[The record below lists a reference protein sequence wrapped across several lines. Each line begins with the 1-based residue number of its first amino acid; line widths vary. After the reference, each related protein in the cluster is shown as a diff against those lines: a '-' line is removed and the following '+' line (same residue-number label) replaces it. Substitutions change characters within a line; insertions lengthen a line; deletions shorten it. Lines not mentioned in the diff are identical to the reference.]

1 MANKYKN
8 TQTLNPALRSIGNM
22 NVRGVVK
29 GGTSDADK
37 KARYGLPVIVS
48 ETGYIDPSLLEGGSV
63 GGGTTENRV
72 VELINDKLQ
81 PYNNGVEIKAD
92 IDSKVSKLELS
103 EEIKNQIQ
111 QNIEVKTE
119 ITNVI
124 DEKLTPYNNGQ
135 EIKDD
140 IDGKASKSELPD
152 IIKNQLQQN
161 TEIKNEISN
170 VIKEQIQ
177 QGSEVKTEITNIVGD
192 KLAPY
197 TNGQEIKN
205 EVNEKVNTS
214 DYDADF
220 VVFDGEEGAT
230 KGEKIKNYI
239 DNITPPTPENVIEKT
254 DMSPYGQADKTQ
266 TGTEIENAIGEKVAT
281 TTYESDF
288 ATFASEQGSTI
299 GEKIRNAITG
309 GTQGQGITEAKLSEC
324 LNPYSTSSAD
334 ITEIGTKIKADTN
347 SKVATD
353 KFNSEFAVFDDQTG
367 NTKGEKIKAYIDDH
381 AGDPTA
387 ILQADMSPYGQ
398 GDKAQTGAEIQ
409 AAIASAGKT
418 DEQIKQLVTE
428 QITTEITQGGSP
440 VNEKITEKITEK
452 LQPYNSGQE
461 IKNAIDAKPNADDV
475 VAVSDM
481 SPFGTTNKQ
490 YIGTEIVAKIEDI
503 IAENLGEEGDITVT
517 IKDRANSVTK
527 TVLSQSM
534 SPYSQSVGDIAE
546 IGSKI
551 KNDVNLKVNTTDY
564 DADFNNFDA
573 EQGATKGAKIQ
584 SYINKELTGGLA
596 NKVDVSAMSPYNTDP
611 QQIGTAIENAINAAT
626 KTDDEIKL
634 LAEAQISKD
643 CEVGGT
649 IDLAIDAKIGDN
661 LLEKTDL
668 APYGQTDKTQIG
680 AEIAAAIQ
688 SAGGGGHTDER
699 IKELAEEK
707 IVADVAG
714 GGTIDTAISNKLTT
728 EKVLRQGD
736 LAPYGVTEIS
746 QTGADIKAAID
757 AVEAKTKTDQEI
769 KDLAGGQVEANA
781 VVPTDMGEFYTD
793 DKTKIGENIK
803 NAILAGGDPSDPSV
817 KQSDL
822 APYGVADV
830 KQAGADIQN
839 GINTAI
845 TNAFAPY
852 TNGQSIAED
861 QALQNSIFNNR
872 INDVDD
878 SIVPAI
884 KDTMGYGSEFEVKK
898 ADIINSNYIPGVL
911 NLQAFIY
918 VERNNSYTYVDPA
931 NGKLKRLKCD
941 TDTIEEIAQLTNSYY
956 CYRFLKCYTE
966 PDFIICL
973 FCAKPG
979 FMGGSGV
986 NAFSRDG
993 GQTWSVFTYQDG
1005 TKISKNPT
1013 PFFFKDKNGNYYLI
1027 DQGDNSTYIYRL
1039 QVDNLSASL
1048 FAERISTQAPP
1059 NNKQYCLSSD
1069 NIILPNRDGNMY
1081 KSIFYGSYYNIYNGC
1096 YVRNITPQNWND
1108 TGAEQFKQCY
1118 LRIVFADGRKEDF
1131 DGASESFMYSM
1142 IKIGNKLLA
1151 FVAKYV
1157 NSASS
1162 YLAMAVC
1169 DDIHENWDDPQ
1180 TPLEFHEVTAKGNK
1194 LNGKTLAEGFL
1205 NLSDSG
1211 STYAKNGLS
1220 SYQYYNYTGSDGS
1233 SEEFPSNDLPIIH
1246 IEADRYVYMIG
1257 MQNQNE
1263 NYSGNPIPIGIRL
1276 DLEKHEVTDVSLKV
1290 GLPAGGDGSFFAVWP
1305 VCYQYNIGCYKKEGP
1320 FYQIIK
1326 RGKLGSTFDS
1336 YYAKISQKSVV
1347 VDSFQVGD
1355 IMVTCRK
1362 MGESWLEC
1370 NGSTFDAIK
1379 YPLLAEIITDLTL
1392 PTGTPSFLTGGTT
1405 TFKVYIKAK

>member
-37 KARYGLPVIVS
+37 KARYGLPVMVS
-48 ETGYIDPSLLEGGSV
+48 ETGYIDPSLIEGGSV
-63 GGGTTENRV
+63 GGGVTESRV
-72 VELINDKLQ
+72 KELIKNNLQ
-81 PYNNGVEIKAD
+81 PYNDGVEIKA
-92 IDSKVSKLELS
+92 
-103 EEIKNQIQ
+103 
-111 QNIEVKTE
+111 
-119 ITNVI
+119 
-124 DEKLTPYNNGQ
+124 
-135 EIKDD
+135 D

-192 KLAPY
+192 TLAPY
-197 TNGQEIKN
+197 ANGQEIKN

-220 VVFDGEEGAT
+220 VVFDTQTGST

-239 DNITPPTPENVIEKT
+239 DNITPPMPENVIEKT
-254 DMSPYGQADKTQ
+254 DMSPYGQTDKTQ

-288 ATFASEQGSTI
+288 ATFASEAGSTI

-324 LNPYSTSSAD
+324 LSPYSTSSAD

-353 KFNSEFAVFDDQTG
+353 KFNSEFAVFDGQTG

-381 AGDPTA
+381 GGDPTA

-440 VNEKITEKITEK
+440 INEKITEKITEK

-461 IKNAIDAKPNADDV
+461 IKNAIDAKPNAEDV

-481 SPFGTTNKQ
+481 SPFGVTDKK
-490 YIGTEIVAKIEDI
+490 YIGTEIVTKIEDI

-527 TVLSQSM
+527 TILSQSM
-534 SPYSQSVGDIAE
+534 SPYSQSVGDITA

-551 KNDVNLKVNTTDY
+551 KDDVNLKVNTTDY
-564 DADFNNFDA
+564 DADFSNFDA
-573 EQGATKGAKIQ
+573 EQGSTKGAKIQ

-596 NKVDVSAMSPYNTDP
+596 NKVDVSAMSPYNADS

-626 KTDDEIKL
+626 KTDEQIKD
-634 LAEAQISKD
+634 LAKQQITT
-643 CEVGGT
+643 ETQAGGV
-649 IDLAIDAKIGDN
+649 IDTAIDAKIGGD

-688 SAGGGGHTDER
+688 SAGGGHTDER

-736 LAPYGVTEIS
+736 LAPYGATEIS
-746 QTGADIKAAID
+746 QTGADIQAAIN

-769 KDLAGGQVEANA
+769 KELADGQITLNA
-781 VVPTDMGEFYTD
+781 VVPTDMGEFYTT

-803 NAILAGGDPSDPSV
+803 NAILAGGDPANPSV

-845 TNAFAPY
+845 SNAFAPY

-861 QALQNSIFNNR
+861 QALQNSILNKR

-878 SIVPAI
+878 SIVPSI
-884 KDTMGYGSEFEVKK
+884 KATMGYSGFEVKK
-898 ADIINSNYIPGVL
+898 ADIINSDTLPSPL
-911 NLQAFIY
+911 NQQAFIY
-918 VERNNSYTYVDPA
+918 VKGNNSYTFVDPKDS
-931 NGKLKRLKCD
+931 KLKRLKCD
-941 TDTIEEIAQLTNSYY
+941 TDTIEEIAQLTASAG
-956 CYRFLKCYTE
+956 YRFLKCYSE
-966 PDFIICL
+966 PDFIICV
-973 FCAKPG
+973 CGSTYKS
-979 FMGGSGV
+979 GSGV

-1005 TKISKNPT
+1005 DLSSNPT
-1013 PFFFKDKNGNYYLI
+1013 PFFYKDKSGNYYLRDWFFNGSMGI
-1027 DQGDNSTYIYRL
+1027 PTIYKL
-1039 QVDNLSASL
+1039 QVDDLSASL
-1048 FAERISTQAPP
+1048 YAEQVADSAGF
-1059 NNKQYCLSSD
+1059 YLSND
-1069 NIILPNRDGNMY
+1069 NLILPNRDGNMY
-1081 KSIFYGSYYNIYNGC
+1081 KMGGNRGAYGGGYM
-1096 YVRNITPQNWND
+1096 RNITPQNWND
-1108 TGAEQFKQCY
+1108 IGAEQSKQCY
-1118 LRIVFADGRKEDF
+1118 LRIVFADGRKENF
-1131 DGASESFMYSM
+1131 DAADGYWVRSM
-1142 IKIGNKLLA
+1142 IKIGSKLLA
-1151 FVAKYV
+1151 FGVGS
-1157 NSASS
+1157 NGSS
-1162 YLAMAVC
+1162 TYLAMAVC
-1169 DDIHENWDDPQ
+1169 DDIHENWDNSE
-1180 TPLEFHEVTAKGNK
+1180 TPLEFHEVTAKDNK
-1194 LNGKTLAEGFL
+1194 LNGKRLAAGYL
-1205 NLSDSG
+1205 NLSTSG
-1211 STYAKNGLS
+1211 GESAKNGLS
-1220 SYQYYNYTGSDGS
+1220 SYLYYNYYGGSHT
-1233 SEEFPSNDLPIIH
+1233 PANDLPIIH
-1246 IEADRYVYMIG
+1246 IEADRYVYIIG

-1263 NYSGNPIPIGIRL
+1263 NYSGNPIPIGLRL
-1276 DLEKHEVTDVSLKV
+1276 DLEKHEVTDASLKV
-1290 GLPAGGDGSFFAVWP
+1290 DLSAGNYYTVWP

-1326 RGKLGSTFDS
+1326 RGSVDS
-1336 YYAKISQKSVV
+1336 YGALYYAKISQKSVI
-1347 VDSFQVGD
+1347 VDSFHVGD
-1355 IMVTCRK
+1355 ILVSCRE

-1370 NGSTFDAIK
+1370 NGTTFTAES
-1379 YPLLAEIITDLTL
+1379 YPLLAEIIKDLTL

>member
-63 GGGTTENRV
+63 SGGVSELRV
-72 VELINDKLQ
+72 KELIKDNLQ
-81 PYNNGVEIKAD
+81 PYNDGVEIKA
-92 IDSKVSKLELS
+92 
-103 EEIKNQIQ
+103 
-111 QNIEVKTE
+111 
-119 ITNVI
+119 
-124 DEKLTPYNNGQ
+124 
-135 EIKDD
+135 D

-197 TNGQEIKN
+197 ANGQEIKN
-205 EVNEKVNTS
+205 EVNEKVNTT
-214 DYDADF
+214 DYEADF
-220 VVFDGEEGAT
+220 VVFDTQTGST

-239 DNITPPTPENVIEKT
+239 DNITPPMPENVIEKT

-288 ATFASEQGSTI
+288 ATFANEQGSTI

-309 GTQGQGITEAKLSEC
+309 GTQGGGVTEEKLSEC

-353 KFNSEFAVFDDQTG
+353 KFDSEFAVFDDQTG

-381 AGDPTA
+381 GGDPTA

-409 AAIASAGKT
+409 AAIANAGKT
-418 DEQIKQLVTE
+418 DEQIKQL
-428 QITTEITQGGSP
+428 
-440 VNEKITEKITEK
+440 ITEK

-461 IKNAIDAKPNADDV
+461 IKNEIDTKPNAEDV
-475 VAVSDM
+475 VAVTDM
-481 SPFGTTNKQ
+481 SPFGVTNKQ

-534 SPYSQSVGDIAE
+534 SPYSQSVGDIAQ

-551 KNDVNLKVNTTDY
+551 KDDVNLKVNITDY
-564 DADFNNFDA
+564 DSDFNNFA
-573 EQGATKGAKIQ
+573 SEQGATKGAKIQ

-596 NKVDVSAMSPYNTDP
+596 NKVDVSAMSPYNDDP
-611 QQIGTAIENAINAAT
+611 QQIGTAIQDAINAGT
-626 KTDDEIKL
+626 KTDEQIKD
-634 LAEAQISKD
+634 LAKQQITTEAQA
-643 CEVGGT
+643 GGV
-649 IDLAIDAKIGDN
+649 IDTAIDAKIGDN

-736 LAPYGVTEIS
+736 LAPYGATEIS

-803 NAILAGGDPSDPSV
+803 NAILAGGSPDNPSV

-845 TNAFAPY
+845 SNAFAPY

-861 QALQNSIFNNR
+861 QALQNSILNNR

-878 SIVPAI
+878 SIIPSI
-884 KDTMGYGSEFEVKK
+884 KATLGYSGLEVKK
-898 ADIINSNYIPGVL
+898 ADIINSDYIPRPY
-911 NLQAFIY
+911 NIHAFIY
-918 VERNNSYTYVDPA
+918 VKENDSYTFVDPKD
-931 NGKLKRLKCD
+931 GKLKRLKCD
-941 TDTIEEIAQLTNSYY
+941 TDTLEEITQLTLGGYDY
-956 CYRFLKCYTE
+956 KFIKCYSE
-966 PDFIICL
+966 PNFIICL
-973 FCAKPG
+973 YTG
-979 FMGGSGV
+979 GGSDRGV

-993 GQTWSVFTYQDG
+993 GQTWSVFTYQDYS
-1005 TKISKNPT
+1005 TSVYST
-1013 PFFFKDKNGNYYLI
+1013 LFFFKDKNGNYYLHWWAPHGVS
-1027 DQGDNSTYIYRL
+1027 QNHRL
-1039 QVDNLSASL
+1039 QVDDLSASL
-1048 FAERISTQAPP
+1048 FAEYVDDTSKTY
-1059 NNKQYCLSSD
+1059 NLLDD
-1069 NIILPNRDGNMY
+1069 NIILPNRDGNFY
-1081 KSIFYGSYYNIYNGC
+1081 KSTTYGGYNLYNGC
-1096 YVRNITPQNWND
+1096 YMLNITPQNWND
-1108 TGAEQFKQCY
+1108 VGTGQFKNIY
-1118 LRIVFADGRKEDF
+1118 LRIVFADGHKEDF
-1131 DGASESFMYSM
+1131 DGPSIFPWIYSM

-1151 FVAKYV
+1151 FGAKLV
-1157 NSASS
+1157 SSASS

-1169 DDIHENWDDPQ
+1169 DDIHGNWDDPQ

-1194 LNGKTLAEGFL
+1194 LNGKTLAAGFL
-1205 NLSDSG
+1205 NLSDQG
-1211 STYAKNGLS
+1211 GQYAKNGLS
-1220 SYQYYNYTGSDGS
+1220 SYYYYNYDWYSWGGGTSYS
-1233 SEEFPSNDLPIIH
+1233 SFNDLPIIH

-1257 MQNQNE
+1257 MQNQNAD
-1263 NYSGNPIPIGIRL
+1263 YSGNPIPIGMRL

-1290 GLPAGGDGSFFAVWP
+1290 DLPAGSDGSMFTVWP

-1326 RGKLGSTFDS
+1326 RGNLSNSTCYL
-1336 YYAKISQKSVV
+1336 YYAKISQKSVI
-1347 VDSFQVGD
+1347 VDSFHVGD
-1355 IMVTCRK
+1355 ILVSCRE

-1370 NGSTFDAIK
+1370 NGSTFTAES
-1379 YPLLAEIITDLTL
+1379 YPLLAEIIKDLTL

>member
-37 KARYGLPVIVS
+37 KARYGLPVMVS

-63 GGGTTENRV
+63 SGGVSELRV
-72 VELINDKLQ
+72 KELIKDNLQ
-81 PYNNGVEIKAD
+81 PYND
-92 IDSKVSKLELS
+92 
-103 EEIKNQIQ
+103 
-111 QNIEVKTE
+111 
-119 ITNVI
+119 
-124 DEKLTPYNNGQ
+124 GQ

-161 TEIKNEISN
+161 TEIK
-170 VIKEQIQ
+170 K
-177 QGSEVKTEITNIVGD
+177 EITNIVGD

-197 TNGQEIKN
+197 ANGQEIKN
-205 EVNEKVNTS
+205 EVNEKVNTL
-214 DYDADF
+214 DYDSDF
-220 VVFDGEEGAT
+220 VVFDTQTGST

-239 DNITPPTPENVIEKT
+239 DNITPPTPEDVIKKTDMSPYGQADKTQTGAEIENAISEKVATATYESDFVVFDGEAGATKGEKIKNYIDNITPPIPENVIEKT
-254 DMSPYGQADKTQ
+254 DMSPYGQTDKTQ

-281 TTYESDF
+281 TTYENDF
-288 ATFASEQGSTI
+288 ATFAGEQGSTI

-367 NTKGEKIKAYIDDH
+367 TTKGEKIKAYIDDH

-409 AAIASAGKT
+409 AAIANAGKT
-418 DEQIKQLVTE
+418 DEQIKELIKE
-428 QITTEITQGGSP
+428 QIGSDP
-440 VNEKITEKITEK
+440 VVNEKITEKITNK

-461 IKNAIDAKPNADDV
+461 IKDEINTKPNADEV
-475 VAVSDM
+475 VAVTDM
-481 SPFGTTNKQ
+481 SPFGTVNKQ

-551 KNDVNLKVNTTDY
+551 KNDVNLKVNITDY
-564 DADFNNFDA
+564 DADFNNFASEAGD
-573 EQGATKGAKIQ
+573 TKGAKIQ
-584 SYINKELTGGLA
+584 SYINKELTSGLV
-596 NKVDVSAMSPYNTDP
+596 NKVDVSAMSPYNADS

-626 KTDDEIKL
+626 KTDDQIKE
-634 LAEAQISKD
+634 LARQQITT
-643 CEVGGT
+643 ETQAGGV
-649 IDLAIDAKIGDN
+649 IDTAIDAKIGDN

-688 SAGGGGHTDER
+688 SAGGGHTDER

-736 LAPYGVTEIS
+736 LAPYGATEIS

-757 AVEAKTKTDQEI
+757 AVEAKTKTDQQI
-769 KDLAGGQVEANA
+769 KELAEANA

-803 NAILAGGDPSDPSV
+803 NAILAAGGGSDPTNPSV

-830 KQAGADIQN
+830 TQAGADIQN

-861 QALQNSIFNNR
+861 QALQNSLFNKR
-872 INDVDD
+872 INEVDAG
-878 SIVPAI
+878 IVPTI
-884 KDTMGYGSEFEVKK
+884 KDTFGYNGGFDVKK
-898 ADIINSNYIPGVL
+898 ADIINSAVL
-911 NLQAFIY
+911 PNPLNQQAFIY
-918 VERNNSYTYVDPA
+918 VEGNNSYTYVDPA
-931 NGKLKRLKCD
+931 DGKLKRLKCD
-941 TDTIEEIAQLTNSYY
+941 TDTIEEITQLTSSTTA
-956 CYRFLKCYTE
+956 CYRFMKCHSE
-966 PDFIICL
+966 PNFIICVI
-973 FCAKPG
+973 G
-979 FMGGSGV
+979 VFMGVTSTSGI

-993 GQTWSVFTYQDG
+993 GQTWSIFTSSSG
-1005 TKISKNPT
+1005 GLSSNPT

-1027 DQGDNSTYIYRL
+1027 DWNEGGSTTIYRL

-1048 FAERISTQAPP
+1048 YVESVSDLSLTSNYYFFA
-1059 NNKQYCLSSD
+1059 D
-1069 NIILPNRDGNMY
+1069 NIILPNRDGNVY
-1081 KSIFYGSYYNIYNGC
+1081 KPISYNKNYSVNNGC

-1108 TGAEQFKQCY
+1108 IGEGQFKQCY

-1131 DGASESFMYSM
+1131 DGASSDRIYSM

-1151 FVAKYV
+1151 FGAKYI
-1157 NSASS
+1157 ADRL

-1180 TPLEFHEVTAKGNK
+1180 TPLEFHEVTAKDNR
-1194 LNGKTLAEGFL
+1194 LNGKTLAAGFL
-1205 NLSDSG
+1205 NLSGSG
-1211 STYAKNGLS
+1211 GEYAKNGLS
-1220 SYQYYNYTGSDGS
+1220 SYTFYNYASLGSNITNVPKGS
-1233 SEEFPSNDLPIIH
+1233 LNDVPIIH
-1246 IEADRYVYMIG
+1246 IEGERYVYMIG

-1263 NYSGNPIPIGIRL
+1263 NYSGDPIPIGMRL
-1276 DLEKHEVTDVSLKV
+1276 DLEKHEVTDVSLKN
-1290 GLPAGGDGSFFAVWP
+1290 GIPGGRYFNVWP
-1305 VCYQYNIGCYKKEGP
+1305 SCYQYNIECYKKEGP

-1326 RGKLGSTFDS
+1326 TGFLRNGSCDL
-1336 YYAKISQKSVV
+1336 YYAKISQKSVA
-1347 VDSFQVGD
+1347 VDGLNVGD

>member
-37 KARYGLPVIVS
+37 KARYGLPVMVS

-63 GGGTTENRV
+63 GGGVTESRV
-72 VELINDKLQ
+72 KELIKDNLQ
-81 PYNNGVEIKAD
+81 PYNDGVEIKAD
-92 IDSKVSKLELS
+92 ID
-103 EEIKNQIQ
+103 
-111 QNIEVKTE
+111 
-119 ITNVI
+119 
-124 DEKLTPYNNGQ
+124 D
-135 EIKDD
+135 
-140 IDGKASKSELPD
+140 KASKSELPD

-192 KLAPY
+192 TLAPY
-197 TNGQEIKN
+197 ANGQEIKN

-220 VVFDGEEGAT
+220 VVFDTQTGST

-239 DNITPPTPENVIEKT
+239 DNITPPIPENVIEKT

-266 TGTEIENAIGEKVAT
+266 TGTEIENAIGGKVAT
-281 TTYESDF
+281 TTYENDF
-288 ATFASEQGSTI
+288 ATFAGEQGSTI

-309 GTQGQGITEAKLSEC
+309 GTQGQGITETKLSEC
-324 LNPYSTSSAD
+324 LSPYSTSSAD

-353 KFNSEFAVFDDQTG
+353 NFNSEFAVFDGQTG

-381 AGDPTA
+381 GGAPTA

-440 VNEKITEKITEK
+440 INEKITEKITEK

-461 IKNAIDAKPNADDV
+461 IKNAIDAKPNAEDV

-481 SPFGTTNKQ
+481 SPFGVTNKQ
-490 YIGTEIVAKIEDI
+490 YIGTEIVTKIEDI

-527 TVLSQSM
+527 TILSQSM
-534 SPYSQSVGDIAE
+534 SPYSQSVGDITA

-551 KNDVNLKVNTTDY
+551 KDDVNLKVNTTDY
-564 DADFNNFDA
+564 DADFSNFDA
-573 EQGATKGAKIQ
+573 EQGSTKGAKIQ

-596 NKVDVSAMSPYNTDP
+596 NKVDVSAMSPYNADS

-626 KTDDEIKL
+626 KTDEQIKD
-634 LAEAQISKD
+634 LAKQQITTEAQA
-643 CEVGGT
+643 GGV
-649 IDLAIDAKIGDN
+649 IDTAIDAKIGGD
-661 LLEKTDL
+661 LLNKTDL

-688 SAGGGGHTDER
+688 SAGGGHTDER

-736 LAPYGVTEIS
+736 LAPYGATNIS
-746 QTGADIKAAID
+746 ETGKNIQDAIN
-757 AVEAKTKTDQEI
+757 AVDAKTKTDQEI
-769 KDLAGGQVEANA
+769 KELADGQITLNA
-781 VVPTDMGEFYTD
+781 VVPTDMGEFYTGD

-803 NAILAGGDPSDPSV
+803 NAILAGGDPANPSV

-830 KQAGADIQN
+830 TQAGADIQN

-845 TNAFAPY
+845 SNAFAPY

-861 QALQNSIFNNR
+861 QALQNSILNNR

-878 SIVPAI
+878 SIVPTI
-884 KDTMGYGSEFEVKK
+884 KATMGYSGFKVEN
-898 ADIINSNYIPGVL
+898 ADIINSAALPQPL
-911 NLQAFIY
+911 NQQAFIY
-918 VERNNSYTYVDPA
+918 VKGNNSYTFVDPKDS
-931 NGKLKRLKCD
+931 KLKRLKCD
-941 TDTIEEIAQLTNSYY
+941 TDTIEEIAQLTQAQAGTYK
-956 CYRFLKCYTE
+956 FLKCYSE
-966 PDFIICL
+966 PDFIICV
-973 FCAKPG
+973 FS
-979 FMGGSGV
+979 GGGASGV

-993 GQTWSVFTYQDG
+993 GQTWSVFTYQDVALYLCF
-1005 TKISKNPT
+1005 T
-1013 PFFFKDKNGNYYLI
+1013 PFFYKDKSGNYYLH
-1027 DQGDNSTYIYRL
+1027 DQFYNATDGINYRL
-1039 QVDNLSASL
+1039 QVDDLSASL
-1048 FAERISTQAPP
+1048 YAENTGNVLYEDPHTYH
-1059 NNKQYCLSSD
+1059 NYYLLND
-1069 NIILPNRDGNMY
+1069 NIILPNRDGNFY
-1081 KSIFYGSYYNIYNGC
+1081 KSLGFNFHKQIYYGC
-1096 YVRNITPQNWND
+1096 YMMNITPQSWND
-1108 TGAEQFKQCY
+1108 HGVEQSKRCY
-1118 LRIVFADGRKEDF
+1118 LRIVFADGRKENF
-1131 DGASESFMYSM
+1131 DGENYANQMMTSM

-1151 FVAKYV
+1151 FGVK
-1157 NSASS
+1157 NLGSNN

-1169 DDIHENWDDPQ
+1169 DDIHDHWDDPS

-1194 LNGKTLAEGFL
+1194 LNGKTLAAGFL
-1205 NLSDSG
+1205 NLSIYGYTSE
-1211 STYAKNGLS
+1211 STKNGLFP
-1220 SYQYYNYTGSDGS
+1220 YNHYNYGGNGYNSN
-1233 SEEFPSNDLPIIH
+1233 NDLPIIH

-1257 MQNQNE
+1257 MQNKNDD
-1263 NYSGNPIPIGIRL
+1263 YSGSPIAIPIGMRL
-1276 DLEKHEVTDVSLKV
+1276 DLEKHEITDVSLKLDTKNFPTESYPNV
-1290 GLPAGGDGSFFAVWP
+1290 FPC
-1305 VCYQYNIGCYKKEGP
+1305 CYQYNIECYKKEGP

-1326 RGKLGSTFDS
+1326 NIYDGNETT
-1336 YYAKISQKSVV
+1336 YYYYTKISQKSVI

-1355 IMVTCRK
+1355 ILVSCRE

-1370 NGSTFDAIK
+1370 NGSTFTAES
-1379 YPLLAEIITDLTL
+1379 YPLLAEIIKDLTL

>member
-37 KARYGLPVIVS
+37 KARYGLPVMVS

-63 GGGTTENRV
+63 GGGVTESRV
-72 VELINDKLQ
+72 KELIKDNLQ
-81 PYNNGVEIKAD
+81 PYNDGVEIKA
-92 IDSKVSKLELS
+92 
-103 EEIKNQIQ
+103 
-111 QNIEVKTE
+111 
-119 ITNVI
+119 
-124 DEKLTPYNNGQ
+124 
-135 EIKDD
+135 D

-152 IIKNQLQQN
+152 IIKNQVQQN

-192 KLAPY
+192 TLAPY

-220 VVFDGEEGAT
+220 VVFDTQTGST

-281 TTYESDF
+281 TTYENDF

-309 GTQGQGITEAKLSEC
+309 GTQGQGITESKLSEC
-324 LNPYSTSSAD
+324 LSPYSTSSAD

-353 KFNSEFAVFDDQTG
+353 NFNSEFAVFDDQTG
-367 NTKGEKIKAYIDDH
+367 NTKGEKIKAYIDNH
-381 AGDPTA
+381 GGAPTA

-398 GDKAQTGAEIQ
+398 GDKAQTGAEIA

-418 DEQIKQLVTE
+418 DEQIKDLAKQ
-428 QITTEITQGGSP
+428 QITTETQAGG
-440 VNEKITEKITEK
+440 V
-452 LQPYNSGQE
+452 
-461 IKNAIDAKPNADDV
+461 ID
-475 VAVSDM
+475 
-481 SPFGTTNKQ
+481 T
-490 YIGTEIVAKIEDI
+490 
-503 IAENLGEEGDITVT
+503 
-517 IKDRANSVTK
+517 
-527 TVLSQSM
+527 
-534 SPYSQSVGDIAE
+534 
-546 IGSKI
+546 
-551 KNDVNLKVNTTDY
+551 
-564 DADFNNFDA
+564 
-573 EQGATKGAKIQ
+573 
-584 SYINKELTGGLA
+584 
-596 NKVDVSAMSPYNTDP
+596 
-611 QQIGTAIENAINAAT
+611 
-626 KTDDEIKL
+626 
-634 LAEAQISKD
+634 
-643 CEVGGT
+643 
-649 IDLAIDAKIGDN
+649 AIDAKIGDN

-688 SAGGGGHTDER
+688 SAGSGHTDER

-736 LAPYGVTEIS
+736 LAPYGATEIS
-746 QTGADIKAAID
+746 QTGSDIQTAIN
-757 AVEAKTKTDQEI
+757 AVEAKI
-769 KDLAGGQVEANA
+769 GLNA

-803 NAILAGGDPSDPSV
+803 NAILAGGDPANPSV

-822 APYGVADV
+822 APYGATDV
-830 KQAGADIQN
+830 TQAGADIQN

-845 TNAFAPY
+845 SNAFAPY
-852 TNGQSIAED
+852 TNGQSISDE
-861 QALQNSIFNNR
+861 QALQNVEFNKK
-872 INDVDD
+872 INEVNDN
-878 SIVPAI
+878 IVPTI
-884 KDTMGYGSEFEVKK
+884 KDTFGYGGFEVKK
-898 ADIINSNYIPGVL
+898 ADVINSSYLPRPYNI
-911 NLQAFIY
+911 QALIY
-918 VERNNSYTYVDPA
+918 VKGNNSYVFVDSKDR
-931 NGKLKRLKCD
+931 KLKRLKCD
-941 TDTIEEIAQLTNSYY
+941 TDEIEEITGFDYSDSG
-956 CYRFLKCYTE
+956 YRFIKCYTE

-973 FCAKPG
+973 ASCYG
-979 FMGGSGV
+979 HYGNS
-986 NAFSRDG
+986 AFSRDG
-993 GQTWSVFTYQDG
+993 GQTWSVFTYQDVILSNN
-1005 TKISKNPT
+1005 TP

-1027 DQGDNSTYIYRL
+1027 NCYSSTTTIYRL
-1039 QVDNLSASL
+1039 QVDDLSASL
-1048 FAERISTQAPP
+1048 HAEQVQDTSKTYGLL
-1059 NNKQYCLSSD
+1059 ND
-1069 NIILPNRDGNMY
+1069 NIILPNRDGNFY
-1081 KSIFYGSYYNIYNGC
+1081 KSVDYNGAYNIYNGC

-1108 TGAEQFKQCY
+1108 RGSEQFKQCY

-1131 DGASESFMYSM
+1131 DNASSSWMYSM

-1151 FVAKYV
+1151 FGAKNV
-1157 NSASS
+1157 GNNN

-1169 DDIHENWDDPQ
+1169 DDIHDHWDDPQ

-1194 LNGKTLAEGFL
+1194 LNGKTLAAGFL
-1205 NLSDSG
+1205 NLSDYG
-1211 STYAKNGLS
+1211 GEYAKNGLS
-1220 SYQYYNYTGSDGS
+1220 SYQYYNYYTDNYY
-1233 SEEFPSNDLPIIH
+1233 PNNDLPIIH
-1246 IEADRYVYMIG
+1246 IEGDRYVYMIG
-1257 MQNQNE
+1257 MQNQNAD
-1263 NYSGNPIPIGIRL
+1263 YSGNPIPIGMRL
-1276 DLEKHEVTDVSLKV
+1276 DLEKHEVTDEPLTVD
-1290 GLPAGGDGSFFAVWP
+1290 LPAGDGSYYNVWP
-1305 VCYQYNIGCYKKEGP
+1305 CCYQYNIGCYKKEGP

-1326 RGKLGSTFDS
+1326 RGNLSGSTYYL
-1336 YYAKISQKSVV
+1336 YYAKISRKGSVP
-1347 VDSFQVGD
+1347 DSFQIGD
-1355 IMVTCRK
+1355 ILVSCRE

-1370 NGSTFDAIK
+1370 NGSTFEATN
-1379 YPLLAEIITDLTL
+1379 YPLLAEIIKDLTL

>member
-29 GGTSDADK
+29 GGVSDADK

-48 ETGYIDPSLLEGGSV
+48 ETGYIDPSLIEGGSV
-63 GGGTTENRV
+63 GGGVTESRV
-72 VELINDKLQ
+72 KELIKNNLQ
-81 PYNNGVEIKAD
+81 PYNDGVEIKA
-92 IDSKVSKLELS
+92 
-103 EEIKNQIQ
+103 
-111 QNIEVKTE
+111 
-119 ITNVI
+119 
-124 DEKLTPYNNGQ
+124 
-135 EIKDD
+135 D

-192 KLAPY
+192 TLAPY
-197 TNGQEIKN
+197 ANGQEIKN

-220 VVFDGEEGAT
+220 VVFDTQTGST

-239 DNITPPTPENVIEKT
+239 DNITPPIPENVIEKT
-254 DMSPYGQADKTQ
+254 DMSPYGQTDKTQ

-281 TTYESDF
+281 TTYENDF
-288 ATFASEQGSTI
+288 ATFAGEQGSTI

-309 GTQGQGITEAKLSEC
+309 GTQGQGITETKLSEC
-324 LNPYSTSSAD
+324 LSPYSTSSAD

-353 KFNSEFAVFDDQTG
+353 NFNSEFAVFDGQTG

-381 AGDPTA
+381 GGDPTA

-418 DEQIKQLVTE
+418 DEQIKQL
-428 QITTEITQGGSP
+428 IINEITQGGSP
-440 VNEKITEKITEK
+440 INEKINEKITEK

-461 IKNAIDAKPNADDV
+461 IKNAIDTKPNAEDV

-481 SPFGTTNKQ
+481 SPFGTVNKQ

-527 TVLSQSM
+527 TVLSQSL

-564 DADFNNFDA
+564 DADFSNFDA
-573 EQGATKGAKIQ
+573 EQGSTKGARIQ

-596 NKVDVSAMSPYNTDP
+596 NKVDVSAMSPYNGDP

-626 KTDDEIKL
+626 KTDEQIKD
-634 LAEAQISKD
+634 LAKQQITTEAQA
-643 CEVGGT
+643 GGV
-649 IDLAIDAKIGDN
+649 IDTAIDAKIGGD
-661 LLEKTDL
+661 LLNKTDL

-688 SAGGGGHTDER
+688 SAGGGHTDER

-736 LAPYGVTEIS
+736 LAPYGATEIS
-746 QTGADIKAAID
+746 QTGADIQAAIN

-769 KDLAGGQVEANA
+769 KELADGQITLNA
-781 VVPTDMGEFYTD
+781 VVPTDMGEFYTT

-803 NAILAGGDPSDPSV
+803 NAILAAGGGSDPSNPSV

-845 TNAFAPY
+845 SNAFAPY

-861 QALQNSIFNNR
+861 QALQSSIFNKR

-878 SIVPAI
+878 SIVPTVKA
-884 KDTMGYGSEFEVKK
+884 TMGYSGFEVKK
-898 ADIINSNYIPGVL
+898 ADVIKSDPRTSSYYDS
-911 NLQAFIY
+911 QAFIY
-918 VERNNSYTYVDPA
+918 VKGNNSYTFVDPKDW
-931 NGKLKRLKCD
+931 KLKRLKCD
-941 TDTIEEIAQLTNSYY
+941 TDTIEEIAQLTSNSSYGY
-956 CYRFLKCYTE
+956 KFIKCYSE
-966 PDFIICL
+966 PNFIICL
-973 FCAKPG
+973 FWGDYSPQ
-979 FMGGSGV
+979 GV

-993 GQTWSVFTYQDG
+993 GQTWSVFTYQDYG
-1005 TKISKNPT
+1005 WTYNGA

-1027 DQGDNSTYIYRL
+1027 YWHGGGGPYFYKL
-1039 QVDNLSASL
+1039 QVEDLSASIYAETVNGPS
-1048 FAERISTQAPP
+1048 FAIL
-1059 NNKQYCLSSD
+1059 NND
-1069 NIILPNRDGNMY
+1069 NIILPNRDGNFY
-1081 KSIFYGSYYNIYNGC
+1081 KSTAYGGSGGPYPSTLYNGC
-1096 YVRNITPQNWND
+1096 YMWNITPQNWND
-1108 TGAEQFKQCY
+1108 TGAEQSKQCY
-1118 LRIVFADGRKEDF
+1118 LRIVFADGRKENF
-1131 DGASESFMYSM
+1131 DGVISNWMPSM

-1151 FVAKYV
+1151 FGVKDLG
-1157 NSASS
+1157 NNS

-1169 DDIHENWDDPQ
+1169 DDIHDHWDDPS

-1194 LNGKTLAEGFL
+1194 LNGKTLAAGFL
-1205 NLSDSG
+1205 NLSNQG
-1211 STYAKNGLS
+1211 GEYAKNGLS
-1220 SYQYYNYTGSDGS
+1220 SYGYYNYSGGYWTAA
-1233 SEEFPSNDLPIIH
+1233 NDLPIIH

-1257 MQNQNE
+1257 MQNQNAD
-1263 NYSGNPIPIGIRL
+1263 YSGNPIPIGMRV
-1276 DLEKHEVTDVSLKV
+1276 DLEKHEVTDASLKV
-1290 GLPAGGDGSFFAVWP
+1290 DLPAGGDGSYYTVFP

-1326 RGKLGSTFDS
+1326 RGNLSGSTS
-1336 YYAKISQKSVV
+1336 YLYYAKISQKSVV
-1347 VDSFQVGD
+1347 VDSFHVGD
-1355 IMVTCRK
+1355 ILVSCRK

-1379 YPLLAEIITDLTL
+1379 YPILAEIITDLTL
-1392 PTGTPSFLTGGTT
+1392 PTGTPSFLTGGTA

>member
-37 KARYGLPVIVS
+37 KARYGLPVMVS
-48 ETGYIDPSLLEGGSV
+48 ETGYIDPSLIEGGSV
-63 GGGTTENRV
+63 GGGVTESRV
-72 VELINDKLQ
+72 KELIKNNLQ
-81 PYNNGVEIKAD
+81 PYNDGVEIKA
-92 IDSKVSKLELS
+92 
-103 EEIKNQIQ
+103 
-111 QNIEVKTE
+111 
-119 ITNVI
+119 
-124 DEKLTPYNNGQ
+124 
-135 EIKDD
+135 D

-192 KLAPY
+192 TLAPY
-197 TNGQEIKN
+197 ANGQEIKN

-220 VVFDGEEGAT
+220 VVFDTQTGST

-239 DNITPPTPENVIEKT
+239 DNITPPMPENVIEKT
-254 DMSPYGQADKTQ
+254 
-266 TGTEIENAIGEKVAT
+266 
-281 TTYESDF
+281 
-288 ATFASEQGSTI
+288 
-299 GEKIRNAITG
+299 
-309 GTQGQGITEAKLSEC
+309 
-324 LNPYSTSSAD
+324 
-334 ITEIGTKIKADTN
+334 
-347 SKVATD
+347 
-353 KFNSEFAVFDDQTG
+353 
-367 NTKGEKIKAYIDDH
+367 
-381 AGDPTA
+381 
-387 ILQADMSPYGQ
+387 DMSPYGQ

-440 VNEKITEKITEK
+440 INDKITEKITEK

-461 IKNAIDAKPNADDV
+461 IKNAIDAKPNAEDV

-481 SPFGTTNKQ
+481 SPFGVTNKQ
-490 YIGTEIVAKIEDI
+490 HIGTEIVAKIEDI

-534 SPYSQSVGDIAE
+534 SPYSQSVGDITA

-551 KNDVNLKVNTTDY
+551 KDDVNLKVNTADY
-564 DADFNNFDA
+564 DSDFNNFDA
-573 EQGATKGAKIQ
+573 EQGSTKGAKIQ

-596 NKVDVSAMSPYNTDP
+596 NKVDVSAMSPYNADS

-626 KTDDEIKL
+626 KTDEQIKD
-634 LAEAQISKD
+634 LAKQQITTEAQA
-643 CEVGGT
+643 GGV
-649 IDLAIDAKIGDN
+649 IDTAIDAKIGDN

-688 SAGGGGHTDER
+688 SAGGGHTDER

-736 LAPYGVTEIS
+736 LAPYGATEIS
-746 QTGADIKAAID
+746 QTGADIQAAIN
-757 AVEAKTKTDQEI
+757 AVDAKTKTDQEI
-769 KDLAGGQVEANA
+769 KELADGQITLNA
-781 VVPTDMGEFYTD
+781 VVPTDMGEFYTGD

-803 NAILAGGDPSDPSV
+803 NAILAGGDPANPSV

-830 KQAGADIQN
+830 TQAGADIQN
-839 GINTAI
+839 GISTAI
-845 TNAFAPY
+845 SNAFAPY

-861 QALQNSIFNNR
+861 QALQSSIFNKR
-872 INDVDD
+872 INEVDAG
-878 SIVPAI
+878 IVPAI
-884 KDTMGYGSEFEVKK
+884 KDTFGYNGGFDVKK
-898 ADIINSNYIPGVL
+898 ADIINSAALPKPL
-911 NLQAFIY
+911 NQQAFIY
-918 VERNNSYTYVDPA
+918 VEGNNSYTFVDPKD
-931 NGKLKRLKCD
+931 GKLKRLKCD
-941 TDTIEEIAQLTNSYY
+941 TDTIEDITQLTYDTSAS
-956 CYRFLKCYTE
+956 YRFMKCYSE
-966 PDFIICL
+966 PNFIICVI
-973 FCAKPG
+973 G
-979 FMGGSGV
+979 VFMGVTGTSGV

-993 GQTWSVFTYQDG
+993 GQTWSVFTSPMSG
-1005 TKISKNPT
+1005 LSPNPN
-1013 PFFFKDKNGNYYLI
+1013 PLFFKDKNGNYYLI
-1027 DQGDNSTYIYRL
+1027 DWNEGGSTTIYKL

-1048 FAERISTQAPP
+1048 YAEQVTDTSKTY
-1059 NNKQYCLSSD
+1059 NFLND
-1069 NIILPNRDGNMY
+1069 NVILPNRDGNMY
-1081 KSIFYGSYYNIYNGC
+1081 KSISYDKNYSLHYGC
-1096 YVRNITPQNWND
+1096 YMRNITPQNWND

-1118 LRIVFADGRKEDF
+1118 LRIVFADGRKENF
-1131 DGASESFMYSM
+1131 DGGSSDRMYSM

-1151 FVAKYV
+1151 FGAKYITDRV
-1157 NSASS
+1157 

-1169 DDIHENWDDPQ
+1169 DDIHENWDDPL
-1180 TPLEFHEVTAKGNK
+1180 TPLEFHEVTAKDNR
-1194 LNGKTLAEGFL
+1194 LNGKTLAAGFL
-1205 NLSDSG
+1205 NLSNQG
-1211 STYAKNGLS
+1211 GEYAKNGLS
-1220 SYQYYNYTGSDGS
+1220 SYSFYNYASLGSNITNVPKGS
-1233 SEEFPSNDLPIIH
+1233 LNDVPIIH
-1246 IEADRYVYMIG
+1246 IEADRYVYMMG

-1263 NYSGNPIPIGIRL
+1263 NYSGDPIPIGMRL

-1290 GLPAGGDGSFFAVWP
+1290 DLPSGRYFNAWP
-1305 VCYQYNIGCYKKEGP
+1305 SCYQYSIGCYKKEGP

-1326 RGKLGSTFDS
+1326 RGSLRNGACDL

-1347 VDSFQVGD
+1347 VDSFHVGD
-1355 IMVTCRK
+1355 ILVSCRK

-1370 NGSTFDAIK
+1370 NGSTFTAES
-1379 YPLLAEIITDLTL
+1379 YPLLAEIIKDLTL

>member
-29 GGTSDADK
+29 GGTSDEDK
-37 KARYGLPVIVS
+37 KARYGLPVMVS

-63 GGGTTENRV
+63 SGGVSELRV
-72 VELINDKLQ
+72 KELIKDNLQ
-81 PYNNGVEIKAD
+81 PYNDGVEIKA
-92 IDSKVSKLELS
+92 
-103 EEIKNQIQ
+103 
-111 QNIEVKTE
+111 
-119 ITNVI
+119 
-124 DEKLTPYNNGQ
+124 
-135 EIKDD
+135 D

-161 TEIKNEISN
+161 TEIKNEI
-170 VIKEQIQ
+170 
-177 QGSEVKTEITNIVGD
+177 TNIVGD

-197 TNGQEIKN
+197 ANGQEIKN

-214 DYDADF
+214 DYDSDFVVFDTQTGSTKGEKIKNYIDNITPPTPEDVIKKTDMSPYGQTDKTQTGAEIENAISEKVATATYESDF
-220 VVFDGEEGAT
+220 VVFDGEVGAT

-239 DNITPPTPENVIEKT
+239 DNITPPIPENVIEKT

-281 TTYESDF
+281 TTYENDF
-288 ATFASEQGSTI
+288 ATFAGEQGSTI

-418 DEQIKQLVTE
+418 DEQIKELIKE
-428 QITTEITQGGSP
+428 QIGTDP
-440 VNEKITEKITEK
+440 VVNEKITEKITEK

-461 IKNAIDAKPNADDV
+461 IKNEIDTKPNADEV
-475 VAVSDM
+475 VAVTDM
-481 SPFGTTNKQ
+481 SPFGTVNKQ

-584 SYINKELTGGLA
+584 SYINKELTSGLV
-596 NKVDVSAMSPYNTDP
+596 NKVDVSAMSPYNGNP
-611 QQIGTAIENAINAAT
+611 QQIGTAIQDAINAGT
-626 KTDDEIKL
+626 KTDEQIKD
-634 LAEAQISKD
+634 LAKQQITT
-643 CEVGGT
+643 ETQAGGV
-649 IDLAIDAKIGDN
+649 IDTAIDAKIGDN

-688 SAGGGGHTDER
+688 SAGGGHTDER

-736 LAPYGVTEIS
+736 LAPYGATEIS
-746 QTGADIKAAID
+746 QTGKDIQDAIN

-803 NAILAGGDPSDPSV
+803 NAILAAGGGSDPANPSV

-852 TNGQSIAED
+852 TNGQSISEE
-861 QALQNSIFNNR
+861 QAQQNSLFNKR
-872 INDVDD
+872 INEVDAG
-878 SIVPAI
+878 IVPTI
-884 KDTMGYGSEFEVKK
+884 KDTFGYNGGFDVKK
-898 ADIINSNYIPGVL
+898 ADIINSAALPKPL
-911 NLQAFIY
+911 NQQAFIY
-918 VERNNSYTYVDPA
+918 VEGNNSYTYVDPA
-931 NGKLKRLKCD
+931 DGKLKRLKCD
-941 TDTIEEIAQLTNSYY
+941 TDTIEEITQLTSSTTA
-956 CYRFLKCYTE
+956 CYRFMKCYSE
-966 PDFIICL
+966 PNFIICVI
-973 FCAKPG
+973 G
-979 FMGGSGV
+979 VFMGVTSTAGV

-993 GQTWSVFTYQDG
+993 GQTWSVFTSSSG
-1005 TKISKNPT
+1005 GLSPNPT

-1027 DQGDNSTYIYRL
+1027 DWNEGGRTTIYRL

-1048 FAERISTQAPP
+1048 YAESVSD
-1059 NNKQYCLSSD
+1059 LSLSNYYFFND
-1069 NIILPNRDGNMY
+1069 NITLPNRDGNMY
-1081 KSIFYGSYYNIYNGC
+1081 KPVSYDKNYSLYNGC
-1096 YVRNITPQNWND
+1096 YVRNITPQNWNN

-1118 LRIVFADGRKEDF
+1118 LRIVFADGRKENF
-1131 DGASESFMYSM
+1131 DGSGNRISSM

-1151 FVAKYV
+1151 FGAK
-1157 NSASS
+1157 NIESASS

-1169 DDIHENWDDPQ
+1169 DDIHENWDNPE
-1180 TPLEFHEVTAKGNK
+1180 TPLEFHEVTAEGNR
-1194 LNGKTLAEGFL
+1194 LNGKTLAAGFL
-1205 NLSDSG
+1205 NLSG
-1211 STYAKNGLS
+1211 TGGEYAKNGLS
-1220 SYQYYNYTGSDGS
+1220 SYNFYNYASFGSHITNIPKGTL
-1233 SEEFPSNDLPIIH
+1233 NDVPIIH
-1246 IEADRYVYMIG
+1246 IEGERYVYMIG
-1257 MQNQNE
+1257 MQHQNE
-1263 NYSGNPIPIGIRL
+1263 NYSDTPIPIGMRL

-1290 GLPAGGDGSFFAVWP
+1290 GLPMGRYFTVWP
-1305 VCYQYNIGCYKKEGP
+1305 SCYQYIIECYKKEGP

-1326 RGKLGSTFDS
+1326 TGFLRNGVCDLH
-1336 YYAKISQKSVV
+1336 YAKISQKSVA
-1347 VDSFQVGD
+1347 VDGLNVGD

>member
-37 KARYGLPVIVS
+37 KARYGLPVMVS

-63 GGGTTENRV
+63 SGGVSELRV
-72 VELINDKLQ
+72 KELIKDNLQ
-81 PYNNGVEIKAD
+81 PYND
-92 IDSKVSKLELS
+92 
-103 EEIKNQIQ
+103 
-111 QNIEVKTE
+111 
-119 ITNVI
+119 
-124 DEKLTPYNNGQ
+124 GQ

-161 TEIKNEISN
+161 TEIK
-170 VIKEQIQ
+170 K
-177 QGSEVKTEITNIVGD
+177 EITNIVGD

-197 TNGQEIKN
+197 ANGQEIKN

-214 DYDADF
+214 DYDSDF
-220 VVFDGEEGAT
+220 VVFDTQTGST

-239 DNITPPTPENVIEKT
+239 DNITPPTPEDVIKKTDMSPYGQADKTQTGAEIENAISEKVATATYESDFVVFDGEAGATKGEKIKNYIDNITPPIPENVIEKT
-254 DMSPYGQADKTQ
+254 DMSPYGQTDKTQ

-281 TTYESDF
+281 TTYENDF
-288 ATFASEQGSTI
+288 ATFAGEQGSTI

-367 NTKGEKIKAYIDDH
+367 TTKGEKIKAYIDDH

-409 AAIASAGKT
+409 AAIANAGKT
-418 DEQIKQLVTE
+418 DEQIKELIKE
-428 QITTEITQGGSP
+428 QIGSDP
-440 VNEKITEKITEK
+440 VVNEKITEKITNK

-461 IKNAIDAKPNADDV
+461 IKDEINTKPNADEV
-475 VAVSDM
+475 VAVTDM
-481 SPFGTTNKQ
+481 SPFGTVNKQ

-551 KNDVNLKVNTTDY
+551 KNDVNLKVNITDY
-564 DADFNNFDA
+564 DADFNNFASETGD
-573 EQGATKGAKIQ
+573 TKGAKIQ
-584 SYINKELTGGLA
+584 SYINKELTSGLV
-596 NKVDVSAMSPYNTDP
+596 NKVDVSTMSPYNGNP

-626 KTDDEIKL
+626 KTDDQIKE
-634 LAEAQISKD
+634 LARQQITT
-643 CEVGGT
+643 ETQAGGV
-649 IDLAIDAKIGDN
+649 IDTAIDAKIGDN

-688 SAGGGGHTDER
+688 SAGGGHTDER

-736 LAPYGVTEIS
+736 LAPYGATEIS

-757 AVEAKTKTDQEI
+757 AVEAKTKTDQQI

-803 NAILAGGDPSDPSV
+803 NAILAAGGGSDPTNPSV

-845 TNAFAPY
+845 SNAFAPY

-861 QALQNSIFNNR
+861 QALQNSLFNKR
-872 INDVDD
+872 INEVDAG
-878 SIVPAI
+878 IVPTI
-884 KDTMGYGSEFEVKK
+884 KDTFGYNGGFDVKK
-898 ADIINSNYIPGVL
+898 ADIINSAVL
-911 NLQAFIY
+911 PNPLNQQAFIY
-918 VERNNSYTYVDPA
+918 VEGNNSYTYVDPA
-931 NGKLKRLKCD
+931 DGKLKRLKCD
-941 TDTIEEIAQLTNSYY
+941 TDTIEEITQLTSSTTA
-956 CYRFLKCYTE
+956 CYRFMKCHSE
-966 PDFIICL
+966 PNFIICVI
-973 FCAKPG
+973 G
-979 FMGGSGV
+979 VFMGVTSTSGI

-993 GQTWSVFTYQDG
+993 GQTWSIFTSSSG
-1005 TKISKNPT
+1005 GLSSNPT

-1027 DQGDNSTYIYRL
+1027 DWNEGGSTTIYRL

-1048 FAERISTQAPP
+1048 YVESVSDLSLTSNYYFFA
-1059 NNKQYCLSSD
+1059 D
-1069 NIILPNRDGNMY
+1069 NIILPNRDGNVY
-1081 KSIFYGSYYNIYNGC
+1081 KPISYNKNYSVNNGC

-1108 TGAEQFKQCY
+1108 IGEGQFKQCY

-1131 DGASESFMYSM
+1131 DGASSDRIYSM

-1151 FVAKYV
+1151 FGAKYI
-1157 NSASS
+1157 ADRL

-1180 TPLEFHEVTAKGNK
+1180 TPLEFHEVTAKDNR
-1194 LNGKTLAEGFL
+1194 LNGKTLAAGFL
-1205 NLSDSG
+1205 NLSGSG
-1211 STYAKNGLS
+1211 GEYAKNGLS
-1220 SYQYYNYTGSDGS
+1220 SYTFYNYASLGSNITNVPKGS
-1233 SEEFPSNDLPIIH
+1233 LNDVPIIH
-1246 IEADRYVYMIG
+1246 IEGERYVYMIG

-1263 NYSGNPIPIGIRL
+1263 NYSGDPIPIGMRL
-1276 DLEKHEVTDVSLKV
+1276 DLEKHEVTDVSLKN
-1290 GLPAGGDGSFFAVWP
+1290 GIPGGRYFNVWP
-1305 VCYQYNIGCYKKEGP
+1305 SCYQYNIECYKKEGP

-1326 RGKLGSTFDS
+1326 TGFLRNGSCDL
-1336 YYAKISQKSVV
+1336 YYAKISQKSVA
-1347 VDSFQVGD
+1347 VDGLNVGD

>member
-48 ETGYIDPSLLEGGSV
+48 ETGYIDPSLIEGGSV
-63 GGGTTENRV
+63 GGGVTESRV
-72 VELINDKLQ
+72 KELIKDNLQ
-81 PYNNGVEIKAD
+81 PYND
-92 IDSKVSKLELS
+92 
-103 EEIKNQIQ
+103 
-111 QNIEVKTE
+111 
-119 ITNVI
+119 
-124 DEKLTPYNNGQ
+124 GQ

-192 KLAPY
+192 TLAPY
-197 TNGQEIKN
+197 ANGQEIKN

-214 DYDADF
+214 DYEADF

-239 DNITPPTPENVIEKT
+239 DNITPPMPENVIEKT

-281 TTYESDF
+281 TTYENDF
-288 ATFASEQGSTI
+288 ATFAGEQGSTI

-309 GTQGQGITEAKLSEC
+309 GTQGQGITEEKLSEC

-381 AGDPTA
+381 GGDPTA

-398 GDKAQTGAEIQ
+398 GDKAQTGAEIA

-418 DEQIKQLVTE
+418 DEQIKQL
-428 QITTEITQGGSP
+428 IINEITQGGSP

-461 IKNAIDAKPNADDV
+461 IKNAIDAKPNAEDV

-527 TVLSQSM
+527 TLLSQSL
-534 SPYSQSVGDIAE
+534 SPYSQSVGDITA

-551 KNDVNLKVNTTDY
+551 KDDVNLKVNTSDY
-564 DADFNNFDA
+564 DADFNNFA
-573 EQGATKGAKIQ
+573 SEQGSTKGAKIQ
-584 SYINKELTGGLA
+584 SYINKELTSGLA
-596 NKVDVSAMSPYNTDP
+596 NKVDVSAMSPYNGNP

-626 KTDDEIKL
+626 KTDEQIKD
-634 LAEAQISKD
+634 LAKQQITT
-643 CEVGGT
+643 ETQAGGV
-649 IDLAIDAKIGDN
+649 IDTAIDAKIGDN

-736 LAPYGVTEIS
+736 LAPYGATEIS

-757 AVEAKTKTDQEI
+757 AVDAKTKTDQEI
-769 KDLAGGQVEANA
+769 KNLAGGQIEANA
-781 VVPTDMGEFYTD
+781 VVPTDMGEFYTND

-803 NAILAGGDPSDPSV
+803 NAILAGGDPANPSV

-830 KQAGADIQN
+830 TQAGADIQN

-845 TNAFAPY
+845 SNAFAPY
-852 TNGQSIAED
+852 TNGQSISEE
-861 QALQNSIFNNR
+861 QAQQNSILNNR

-878 SIVPAI
+878 SIIPSI
-884 KDTMGYGSEFEVKK
+884 KATMGYSGLTVEK
-898 ADIINSNYIPGVL
+898 ADIIKSEPRTSSYYDS
-911 NLQAFIY
+911 QAFIY
-918 VERNNSYTYVDPA
+918 VEGNNSYTYVDPA
-931 NGKLKRLKCD
+931 DGKLKRLKCD
-941 TDTIEEIAQLTNSYY
+941 TDTIEEIAQLTYNSSYGY
-956 CYRFLKCYTE
+956 KFLKCYSE
-966 PDFIICL
+966 PNFIICL
-973 FCAKPG
+973 FFGDYSPQ
-979 FMGGSGV
+979 GV
-986 NAFSRDG
+986 HAFSRDG
-993 GQTWSVFTYQDG
+993 GQTWSVFTYKDTG
-1005 TKISKNPT
+1005 WTYNGA
-1013 PFFFKDKNGNYYLI
+1013 PFFFKDKNGNYYF
-1027 DQGDNSTYIYRL
+1027 IYWHAGGGPYFYKL
-1039 QVDNLSASL
+1039 QVDDLSASL
-1048 FAERISTQAPP
+1048 YAETANGTGFATLL
-1059 NNKQYCLSSD
+1059 ND
-1069 NIILPNRDGNMY
+1069 NIILLNRDGNFY
-1081 KSIFYGSYYNIYNGC
+1081 KSTAGAVSSAPPSTLYNGC
-1096 YVRNITPQNWND
+1096 YMWNITPQNWND
-1108 TGAEQFKQCY
+1108 IGAEQSKRCY

-1131 DGASESFMYSM
+1131 DGASSSFMYSM
-1142 IKIGNKLLA
+1142 IKIGNRLLA
-1151 FVAKYV
+1151 FGAKKVESY
-1157 NSASS
+1157 S

-1169 DDIHENWDDPQ
+1169 DDIHDHWDDPS

-1194 LNGKTLAEGFL
+1194 LNGKTLAAGFL
-1205 NLSDSG
+1205 NLSDQG
-1211 STYAKNGLS
+1211 GEYAKNGLS
-1220 SYQYYNYTGSDGS
+1220 SYSYYNYSGGYWVSA
-1233 SEEFPSNDLPIIH
+1233 NDLPIIH

-1257 MQNQNE
+1257 MQNQNAD
-1263 NYSGNPIPIGIRL
+1263 YSGNPIPIGMRL

-1290 GLPAGGDGSFFAVWP
+1290 DLPAGDGSYFTVWP
-1305 VCYQYNIGCYKKEGP
+1305 CCYQYNIGCYKKEGP

-1326 RGKLGSTFDS
+1326 RGRLDTQTQYL
-1336 YYAKISQKSVV
+1336 YYAKISQKSVI
-1347 VDSFQVGD
+1347 VDSFHVGD
-1355 IMVTCRK
+1355 ILVSCRE

-1370 NGSTFDAIK
+1370 NGSTFDATK

>member
-37 KARYGLPVIVS
+37 KARYGLPVMVS
-48 ETGYIDPSLLEGGSV
+48 ETGYIDPSLIEGGSV

-111 QNIEVKTE
+111 QNIEVKNE

-124 DEKLTPYNNGQ
+124 DDKLTPYNNGQ

-161 TEIKNEISN
+161 TE
-170 VIKEQIQ
+170 
-177 QGSEVKTEITNIVGD
+177 VKTEITNIVGD

-197 TNGQEIKN
+197 ANGQEIKN

-214 DYDADF
+214 DYEADF
-220 VVFDGEEGAT
+220 VVFNGEEGAT

-239 DNITPPTPENVIEKT
+239 DNITPPIPPIPENVIEKT

-281 TTYESDF
+281 TTYENDF
-288 ATFASEQGSTI
+288 ATFAGEQGSTI

-309 GTQGQGITEAKLSEC
+309 GTQGGGITESKLSEC

-367 NTKGEKIKAYIDDH
+367 TTKGEKIKAYIDDH
-381 AGDPTA
+381 VGDPTA

-409 AAIASAGKT
+409 AAIANAGKT
-418 DEQIKQLVTE
+418 DEQIKELIKE
-428 QITTEITQGGSP
+428 QVAGDP
-440 VNEKITEKITEK
+440 VVNEKITEKITEK

-461 IKNAIDAKPNADDV
+461 IKNEIDTKPNADEV

-534 SPYSQSVGDIAE
+534 SPYSQSVGDINQ

-551 KNDVNLKVNTTDY
+551 KDDVNLKVNITDY
-564 DADFNNFDA
+564 DADFNNFDS
-573 EQGATKGAKIQ
+573 ETGATKGAKIQ

-596 NKVDVSAMSPYNTDP
+596 NKVDVSAMSPYNGNP

-688 SAGGGGHTDER
+688 SAGGGHTDER

-736 LAPYGVTEIS
+736 LAPYGATEIS

-769 KDLAGGQVEANA
+769 KELAEANA

-803 NAILAGGDPSDPSV
+803 NAILAGGDPSNPSV

-830 KQAGADIQN
+830 TQAGADIQN

-845 TNAFAPY
+845 SNAFAPY
-852 TNGQSIAED
+852 TNGQSIAEE
-861 QALQNSIFNNR
+861 QAQQNSIFNNR
-872 INDVDD
+872 INAVDN
-878 SIVPAI
+878 SIVPTI
-884 KDTMGYGSEFEVKK
+884 KATMGYSGFEVKLADNIK
-898 ADIINSNYIPGVL
+898 ADYISYPYVEA
-911 NLQAFIY
+911 AFIY
-918 VERNNSYTYVDPA
+918 VKENNSYTFLDPA
-931 NGKLKRLKCD
+931 DGKLKRLKCD
-941 TDTIEEIAQLTNSYY
+941 TDEIEEIAQLTNIGSQGYGAY
-956 CYRFLKCYTE
+956 VFMKCYQE
-966 PDFIICL
+966 PNLIICV
-973 FCAKPG
+973 F
-979 FMGGSGV
+979 V
-986 NAFSRDG
+986 NDAIISIYGYSAFSRDG
-993 GQTWSVFTYQDG
+993 GQTWSVFTAASAIY
-1005 TKISKNPT
+1005 SRSS
-1013 PFFFKDKNGNYYLI
+1013 PFFYKDKSGNYYLFSS
-1027 DQGDNSTYIYRL
+1027 GGYYPFSSYLYKL
-1039 QVDNLSASL
+1039 QFDDLSASL
-1048 FAERISTQAPP
+1048 LTDYVRDDS
-1059 NNKQYCLSSD
+1059 LSNVWFSKD
-1069 NIILPNRDGNMY
+1069 NIILPNRDGNYY
-1081 KSIFYGSYYNIYNGC
+1081 KAINNNNVGNGG
-1096 YVRNITPQNWND
+1096 YMRNITPENWND
-1108 TGAEQFKQCY
+1108 TGAEQYKQIY
-1118 LRIVFADGRKEDF
+1118 LRLVWADGRKENF
-1131 DGASESFMYSM
+1131 DAPDGSVMRGM

-1151 FVAKYV
+1151 FGAKYV
-1157 NSASS
+1157 NENSS
-1162 YLAMAVC
+1162 ENYLAMAVC
-1169 DDIHENWDDPQ
+1169 DDIHDHWDDPQ
-1180 TPLEFHEVTAKGNK
+1180 TPLEFHEVTAKNNT
-1194 LNGKTLAEGFL
+1194 LNGKVLAYGYL
-1205 NLSDSG
+1205 NLNNG
-1211 STYAKNGLS
+1211 GGNYAKNGIFYNGNAGWS
-1220 SYQYYNYTGSDGS
+1220 SYTGAGIA
-1233 SEEFPSNDLPIIH
+1233 SNKLPIIH

-1257 MQNQNE
+1257 MQNQNAD
-1263 NYSGNPIPIGIRL
+1263 YSGYPIPIGMRL
-1276 DLEKHEVTDVSLKV
+1276 DLEKHEVTDFSLKV
-1290 GLPAGGDGSFFAVWP
+1290 DLPINSAGFNNLTNTYP
-1305 VCYQYNIGCYKKEGP
+1305 ICYQYNIECYKKEGP
-1320 FYQIIK
+1320 FYQIIQ
-1326 RGKLGSTFDS
+1326 RYMANDGRYGRLF
-1336 YYAKISQKSVV
+1336 YAKISQKSVV

-1355 IMVTCRK
+1355 IMVSCRK

-1370 NGSTFDAIK
+1370 NGSTFTAES

>member
-37 KARYGLPVIVS
+37 KARYGLPVMVS
-48 ETGYIDPSLLEGGSV
+48 ETGYIDPSLIEGGSV
-63 GGGTTENRV
+63 GGGVTESRV
-72 VELINDKLQ
+72 KELIKDNLQ
-81 PYNNGVEIKAD
+81 PYND
-92 IDSKVSKLELS
+92 
-103 EEIKNQIQ
+103 
-111 QNIEVKTE
+111 
-119 ITNVI
+119 
-124 DEKLTPYNNGQ
+124 GQ

-192 KLAPY
+192 TLAPY
-197 TNGQEIKN
+197 ANGQEIKN
-205 EVNEKVNTS
+205 EVNEKVNTT
-214 DYDADF
+214 DYEADF
-220 VVFDGEEGAT
+220 VVFDTQTGST

-239 DNITPPTPENVIEKT
+239 DNITPPIPENVIEKT

-324 LNPYSTSSAD
+324 LSPYSTSSAD

-353 KFNSEFAVFDDQTG
+353 NFNSEFAVFDGQTG
-367 NTKGEKIKAYIDDH
+367 TTKGEKIKAYIDDH
-381 AGDPTA
+381 GGDPTA

-418 DEQIKQLVTE
+418 DEQIKQL
-428 QITTEITQGGSP
+428 IINEITQGGSP

-461 IKNAIDAKPNADDV
+461 IKDAIDAKPNADEV
-475 VAVSDM
+475 VAVTDM

-573 EQGATKGAKIQ
+573 EQGSTKGAKIQ
-584 SYINKELTGGLA
+584 SYINKELTSGLV
-596 NKVDVSAMSPYNTDP
+596 NKVDVSAMSPYNGNP
-611 QQIGTAIENAINAAT
+611 QQIGTAIENAISAAT
-626 KTDDEIKL
+626 KTDDQIKE
-634 LAEAQISKD
+634 LARQQITT
-643 CEVGGT
+643 ETQAGGV
-649 IDLAIDAKIGDN
+649 IDTAIDAKIGDN

-688 SAGGGGHTDER
+688 SAGGGHTDER

-736 LAPYGVTEIS
+736 LAPYGATNIS
-746 QTGADIKAAID
+746 ETGKDIQDAIN
-757 AVEAKTKTDQEI
+757 AVEAKTKTDQQI
-769 KDLAGGQVEANA
+769 KELAEANA

-803 NAILAGGDPSDPSV
+803 NAILAGGDPANPSV

-852 TNGQSIAED
+852 TNGQDISDE
-861 QALQNSIFNNR
+861 QALQNVEFNKK
-872 INDVDD
+872 INDVND
-878 SIVPAI
+878 SIIPSI
-884 KDTMGYGSEFEVKK
+884 KATMGYSGLTVEK
-898 ADIINSNYIPGVL
+898 ADIINSNYLPGTL
-911 NLQAFIY
+911 NQQAFIY
-918 VERNNSYTYVDPA
+918 VKGNNSYTFVDPKD
-931 NGKLKRLKCD
+931 GKLKRLKCD
-941 TDTIEEIAQLTNSYY
+941 TDTIEEIAQLTYNSYA
-956 CYRFLKCYTE
+956 YRFMKCYSE

-973 FCAKPG
+973 AGANSRYPCI
-979 FMGGSGV
+979 

-1005 TKISKNPT
+1005 TAISNNPT
-1013 PFFFKDKNGNYYLI
+1013 SFFYKDKSGNYYLI
-1027 DQGDNSTYIYRL
+1027 DYLIDWLTGGYPTNIYRL
-1039 QVDNLSASL
+1039 QVDDLSASL
-1048 FAERISTQAPP
+1048 YAESVSDSTIS
-1059 NNKQYCLSSD
+1059 NWFLLND
-1069 NIILPNRDGNMY
+1069 NIILPNRDGKFY
-1081 KSIFYGSYYNIYNGC
+1081 KSVGIRHQGNIYNGC
-1096 YVRNITPQNWND
+1096 YMRNITPQNWND

-1118 LRIVFADGRKEDF
+1118 LRIAFADGRKENF
-1131 DGASESFMYSM
+1131 DGAIDDWMLTM

-1151 FVAKYV
+1151 FGAKNV
-1157 NSASS
+1157 ENHKF
-1162 YLAMAVC
+1162 LAMAVC
-1169 DDIHENWDDPQ
+1169 DDIHDHWDDPS
-1180 TPLEFHEVTAKGNK
+1180 TPLEFHEVTAKDNK
-1194 LNGKTLAEGFL
+1194 LNGKTLAAGFL
-1205 NLSDSG
+1205 NLSDYG
-1211 STYAKNGLS
+1211 GEYAKNGLS
-1220 SYQYYNYTGSDGS
+1220 SYFHYNYYGGPQT
-1233 SEEFPSNDLPIIH
+1233 PANDLPIIH

-1257 MQNQNE
+1257 MQNQNAD
-1263 NYSGNPIPIGIRL
+1263 YSGNPIPIGMRL
-1276 DLEKHEVTDVSLKV
+1276 DLEKHEVTDVSLKFD
-1290 GLPAGGDGSFFAVWP
+1290 LPAGNDGNYFTVWP
-1305 VCYQYNIGCYKKEGP
+1305 VCHQYNIECYKKEGP

-1326 RGKLGSTFDS
+1326 RGYLSNSTCYL
-1336 YYAKISQKSVV
+1336 YYAKISQKSSIP
-1347 VDSFQVGD
+1347 DSFQVGD
-1355 IMVTCRK
+1355 ILVSCRE

-1370 NGSTFDAIK
+1370 NGSTFTAES
-1379 YPLLAEIITDLTL
+1379 YPLLAEIIKDLTL

>member
-63 GGGTTENRV
+63 SGGVTELRV
-72 VELINDKLQ
+72 KELIKDNLQ
-81 PYNNGVEIKAD
+81 PYND
-92 IDSKVSKLELS
+92 
-103 EEIKNQIQ
+103 
-111 QNIEVKTE
+111 
-119 ITNVI
+119 
-124 DEKLTPYNNGQ
+124 GQ

-197 TNGQEIKN
+197 ANGQEIKN

-214 DYDADF
+214 DYDSDF
-220 VVFDGEEGAT
+220 VVFDTQTGST

-239 DNITPPTPENVIEKT
+239 DNITPPIPENVIEKT
-254 DMSPYGQADKTQ
+254 DMSPYGQTDKTQ
-266 TGTEIENAIGEKVAT
+266 TGAEIENAIGEKVAT
-281 TTYESDF
+281 TTYENDF
-288 ATFASEQGSTI
+288 ATFAGEAGSTI

-309 GTQGQGITEAKLSEC
+309 GTQGGGVTEEKLSEC
-324 LNPYSTSSAD
+324 LSPYSTSSAD

-367 NTKGEKIKAYIDDH
+367 NTKGEKIKAYIDNH
-381 AGDPTA
+381 GGDPTA
-387 ILQADMSPYGQ
+387 ILQADMAPYGQ
-398 GDKAQTGAEIQ
+398 GDKAQTGAEIA

-418 DEQIKQLVTE
+418 DEEIKELIKE
-428 QITTEITQGGSP
+428 QIGTDP
-440 VNEKITEKITEK
+440 VVNEKITEKITEK

-461 IKNAIDAKPNADDV
+461 IKNEIDTKPNADEV
-475 VAVSDM
+475 VAVTDM

-490 YIGTEIVAKIEDI
+490 YIGTEIVAKIEDV

-527 TVLSQSM
+527 TVLSQSL
-534 SPYSQSVGDIAE
+534 SPYSQSVGDIAQ

-551 KNDVNLKVNTTDY
+551 KDDVNLKVNTSDY
-564 DADFNNFDA
+564 DADFNNFDS

-596 NKVDVSAMSPYNTDP
+596 NKVDVSAMSPYNADS
-611 QQIGTAIENAINAAT
+611 QQIGTAIENAINAAI
-626 KTDDEIKL
+626 KTDEQIKD
-634 LAEAQISKD
+634 LAKQQITT
-643 CEVGGT
+643 ETQAGGV
-649 IDLAIDAKIGDN
+649 IDTAIDAKIGDN

-688 SAGGGGHTDER
+688 SAGGGGGHTDER

-736 LAPYGVTEIS
+736 LAPYGATNIS
-746 QTGADIKAAID
+746 ETGTDIQAAIN
-757 AVEAKTKTDQEI
+757 AVEAKIKTEQEI
-769 KDLAGGQVEANA
+769 KDLADGQIELNA
-781 VVPTDMGEFYTD
+781 VVPTDMGEFYTN

-803 NAILAGGDPSDPSV
+803 NAILAAGGGSDPANPSV

-861 QALQNSIFNNR
+861 QALQNSILNNR

-878 SIVPAI
+878 SIIPSI
-884 KDTMGYGSEFEVKK
+884 KATLGYSGLTVEK
-898 ADIINSNYIPGVL
+898 ADIINSNSLPRPY
-911 NLQAFIY
+911 NQQAFIY
-918 VERNNSYTYVDPA
+918 VEGNNSYTYVDPA
-931 NGKLKRLKCD
+931 DGKLKRLKCD
-941 TDTIEEIAQLTNSYY
+941 TDTIEEIAQLTRGGYDY
-956 CYRFLKCYTE
+956 KFIKCYSE
-966 PDFIICL
+966 PNFIICL
-973 FCAKPG
+973 LTG
-979 FMGGSGV
+979 DGV
-986 NAFSRDG
+986 SRCLTAFSRDG
-993 GQTWSVFTYQDG
+993 GQTWSVFTYQDY
-1005 TKISKNPT
+1005 TVSIYSPL
-1013 PFFFKDKNGNYYLI
+1013 FFFKDKNGNYYVHFWAPHGVS
-1027 DQGDNSTYIYRL
+1027 QNYRL
-1039 QVDNLSASL
+1039 QVDDLSASL
-1048 FAERISTQAPP
+1048 YAETATDASKIY
-1059 NNKQYCLSSD
+1059 NFLND
-1069 NIILPNRDGNMY
+1069 NIILPNRDGNFY
-1081 KSIFYGSYYNIYNGC
+1081 KSTNYSGNNIHNGC
-1096 YVRNITPQNWND
+1096 YMRNITPQNWND
-1108 TGAEQFKQCY
+1108 TGTEQFKQCY
-1118 LRIVFADGRKEDF
+1118 LRIVFADGRKENF
-1131 DGASESFMYSM
+1131 NSSNTMLSM
-1142 IKIGNKLLA
+1142 IKIGNRLLA
-1151 FVAKYV
+1151 FGAKQIGATE
-1157 NSASS
+1157 NKT

-1169 DDIHENWDDPQ
+1169 DDIHDHWDDPQ
-1180 TPLEFHEVTAKGNK
+1180 TPLEFHEVTAKDNK
-1194 LNGKTLAEGFL
+1194 LNGKTLAAGFL
-1205 NLSDSG
+1205 NLSGSG
-1211 STYAKNGLS
+1211 GEYAKNGLS
-1220 SYQYYNYTGSDGS
+1220 SYQYYNNDWYVDTYATYSFD
-1233 SEEFPSNDLPIIH
+1233 NDLPIIN
-1246 IEADRYVYMIG
+1246 IEADRFVYMIG

-1263 NYSGNPIPIGIRL
+1263 NYSGNPIPIGMRL

-1290 GLPAGGDGSFFAVWP
+1290 DLPAGDGSMFTVWP

-1326 RGKLGSTFDS
+1326 RGWLDNDTRYY
-1336 YYAKISQKSVV
+1336 YYAKISQKSVI

-1355 IMVTCRK
+1355 ILVSCRE

-1370 NGSTFDAIK
+1370 NGSTFTAEN
-1379 YPLLAEIITDLTL
+1379 YPLLAEIIKDLTL

>member
-48 ETGYIDPSLLEGGSV
+48 ETGYIDPSLIEGGSV
-63 GGGTTENRV
+63 GGGVTESRV
-72 VELINDKLQ
+72 KELIKDNLQ
-81 PYNNGVEIKAD
+81 PYND
-92 IDSKVSKLELS
+92 
-103 EEIKNQIQ
+103 
-111 QNIEVKTE
+111 
-119 ITNVI
+119 
-124 DEKLTPYNNGQ
+124 GQ

-192 KLAPY
+192 TLAPY
-197 TNGQEIKN
+197 ANGQEIKN

-214 DYDADF
+214 DYEADF
-220 VVFDGEEGAT
+220 VVFDTQTGST

-281 TTYESDF
+281 TTYENDF
-288 ATFASEQGSTI
+288 ATFAGEAGSTI

-309 GTQGQGITEAKLSEC
+309 GTSGGGVTEEKLSEC
-324 LNPYSTSSAD
+324 LSPYSTSSAD

-381 AGDPTA
+381 GGDPTA

-409 AAIASAGKT
+409 AAIANAGKT
-418 DEQIKQLVTE
+418 DEQIKQL
-428 QITTEITQGGSP
+428 IINEITQGGSP

-461 IKNAIDAKPNADDV
+461 IKDAIDAKPNAEDV

-527 TVLSQSM
+527 TILSQSM

-551 KNDVNLKVNTTDY
+551 KNDVNLKVNITDY
-564 DADFNNFDA
+564 DSDFNNFDA

-596 NKVDVSAMSPYNTDP
+596 NKVDVSAMSPYNADS

-626 KTDDEIKL
+626 KTDEQIKN
-634 LAEAQISKD
+634 LAKQQITTEAQA
-643 CEVGGT
+643 GGV
-649 IDLAIDAKIGDN
+649 IDTAIDAKIGDN

-688 SAGGGGHTDER
+688 SAGGGHTDER

-736 LAPYGVTEIS
+736 LAPYGATNIS
-746 QTGADIKAAID
+746 ETGKDIQDAIN

-769 KDLAGGQVEANA
+769 KELAEANA

-803 NAILAGGDPSDPSV
+803 NAILAGGDPANPSV

-845 TNAFAPY
+845 ANAFAPY
-852 TNGQSIAED
+852 TNGQSISED
-861 QALQNSIFNNR
+861 QALQNSILNNR

-878 SIVPAI
+878 SIIPSI
-884 KDTMGYGSEFEVKK
+884 KATMGYAGFEVKK
-898 ADIINSNYIPGVL
+898 ADIINSDTLPQPL
-911 NLQAFIY
+911 NHQAFIY
-918 VERNNSYTYVDPA
+918 VKENNSYTFVDPKD
-931 NGKLKRLKCD
+931 GKLKRLKCD
-941 TDTIEEIAQLTNSYY
+941 TDTIEEIAQLTYDANGR
-956 CYRFLKCYTE
+956 YRFLKCYTE
-966 PDFIICL
+966 PNFIICVFSGTPL
-973 FCAKPG
+973 YLG
-979 FMGGSGV
+979 IRGV

-993 GQTWSVFTYQDG
+993 GQTWSVFTYQDIW
-1005 TKISKNPT
+1005 ISLEPT
-1013 PFFFKDKNGNYYLI
+1013 PFFFKDKNGNYYLH
-1027 DQGDNSTYIYRL
+1027 DAKNPATTYSSVNYKL
-1039 QVDNLSASL
+1039 QVDDLSASL
-1048 FAERISTQAPP
+1048 YADSVNDYLYEDP
-1059 NNKQYCLSSD
+1059 NTYKDYFLLND
-1069 NIILPNRDGNMY
+1069 NIILPNRDGNFY
-1081 KSIFYGSYYNIYNGC
+1081 KSVGMDYKYSIYYGC
-1096 YVRNITPQNWND
+1096 YMSNITPQNWND
-1108 TGAEQFKQCY
+1108 KGVEQFKQCY
-1118 LRIVFADGRKEDF
+1118 LRIVFADGRKENF
-1131 DGASESFMYSM
+1131 DDAGRMYSM

-1151 FVAKYV
+1151 FCAKYV

-1169 DDIHENWDDPQ
+1169 DDIHDHWDNPE

-1194 LNGKTLAEGFL
+1194 LNGKTLAAGFL
-1205 NLSDSG
+1205 NLSNQG
-1211 STYAKNGLS
+1211 GEYAKNGLS
-1220 SYQYYNYTGSDGS
+1220 SYSFYNYNYYCS
-1233 SEEFPSNDLPIIH
+1233 SSANDLPIIH

-1257 MQNQNE
+1257 MQNQNAD
-1263 NYSGNPIPIGIRL
+1263 YSGNPIPIGMRL

-1290 GLPAGGDGSFFAVWP
+1290 DLPAGNDGSYYTVWP

-1326 RGKLGSTFDS
+1326 RGILGNETQYL

-1355 IMVTCRK
+1355 ILVSCRE

-1370 NGSTFDAIK
+1370 NGSTFDATK
-1379 YPLLAEIITDLTL
+1379 YPLLAEIIKDLTL

>member
-37 KARYGLPVIVS
+37 KARYGLPVMVS
-48 ETGYIDPSLLEGGSV
+48 ETGYIDPSLIEGGSV
-63 GGGTTENRV
+63 GGGVTESRV
-72 VELINDKLQ
+72 KELIKDNLQ
-81 PYNNGVEIKAD
+81 PYNDGVEIKA
-92 IDSKVSKLELS
+92 
-103 EEIKNQIQ
+103 
-111 QNIEVKTE
+111 
-119 ITNVI
+119 
-124 DEKLTPYNNGQ
+124 
-135 EIKDD
+135 D

-192 KLAPY
+192 TLAPY
-197 TNGQEIKN
+197 ANGQEIKN

-220 VVFDGEEGAT
+220 VVFDTQTGST

-239 DNITPPTPENVIEKT
+239 DNITPPMPENVIEKT

-281 TTYESDF
+281 TTYENDF
-288 ATFASEQGSTI
+288 ATFAGEQGSTI

-309 GTQGQGITEAKLSEC
+309 GTQGQGITETKLSEC
-324 LNPYSTSSAD
+324 LSPYSTSSAD

-353 KFNSEFAVFDDQTG
+353 NFNSEFAVFDGQTG

-381 AGDPTA
+381 GGDPTA

-440 VNEKITEKITEK
+440 INDKITEKITEK

-461 IKNAIDAKPNADDV
+461 IKNAIDAKPNAEDV

-481 SPFGTTNKQ
+481 SPFGVTNKQ
-490 YIGTEIVAKIEDI
+490 YIGTEIVTKIEDI

-527 TVLSQSM
+527 TILSQSM
-534 SPYSQSVGDIAE
+534 SPYSQSVGDITA

-551 KNDVNLKVNTTDY
+551 KDDVNLKVNTTDY
-564 DADFNNFDA
+564 DADFSNFDA
-573 EQGATKGAKIQ
+573 EQGSTKGAKIQ

-596 NKVDVSAMSPYNTDP
+596 NKVDVSAMSPYNADQ

-626 KTDDEIKL
+626 KTDEQIKD
-634 LAEAQISKD
+634 LAKQQITTEAQA
-643 CEVGGT
+643 GGV
-649 IDLAIDAKIGDN
+649 IDTAIDAKIGDN

-688 SAGGGGHTDER
+688 SAGGGHTDER

-736 LAPYGVTEIS
+736 LAPYGATNIS
-746 QTGADIKAAID
+746 ETGKNIQDAIN

-769 KDLAGGQVEANA
+769 KELADGQITLNA
-781 VVPTDMGEFYTD
+781 VVPTDMGEFYTGD

-803 NAILAGGDPSDPSV
+803 NAILAGGDPANPSV

-830 KQAGADIQN
+830 TQAGADIQN

-845 TNAFAPY
+845 SNAFAPY

-861 QALQNSIFNNR
+861 QALQNSILNNR

-878 SIVPAI
+878 SIVPTVKA
-884 KDTMGYGSEFEVKK
+884 TMGYSGFEVKK
-898 ADIINSNYIPGVL
+898 ADIINSNYIPSPG
-911 NLQAFIY
+911 NMWSFIY
-918 VERNNSYTYVDPA
+918 VKGNNSYTFVDPKD
-931 NGKLKRLKCD
+931 GKLKRLKCD
-941 TDTIEEIAQLTNSYY
+941 TDTIEEIAQLTSNSFYG
-956 CYRFLKCYTE
+956 YRFLKCYSE
-966 PDFIICL
+966 PDFIICIFL
-973 FCAKPG
+973 G
-979 FMGGSGV
+979 VSGYHSGV

-1005 TKISKNPT
+1005 TTISNNPT
-1013 PFFFKDKNGNYYLI
+1013 PFFYKDKSGNYYLI
-1027 DQGDNSTYIYRL
+1027 DWVDGGHATIYKL
-1039 QVDNLSASL
+1039 QVDDLSASL
-1048 FAERISTQAPP
+1048 YAEYVYDTSLTYSY
-1059 NNKQYCLSSD
+1059 NLLND
-1069 NIILPNRDGNMY
+1069 NIILPNRDGNFY
-1081 KSIFYGSYYNIYNGC
+1081 KSVGYNGSFFLYNGC
-1096 YVRNITPQNWND
+1096 YMRNITLQNWND
-1108 TGAEQFKQCY
+1108 IGVGQFKQCY
-1118 LRIVFADGRKEDF
+1118 LRIVFADGRKENF
-1131 DGASESFMYSM
+1131 DDASTSDMYSM
-1142 IKIGNKLLA
+1142 IKIGSKLLA
-1151 FVAKYV
+1151 FGAKYMG
-1157 NSASS
+1157 NSN

-1169 DDIHENWDDPQ
+1169 DDIHDHWDDPL

-1194 LNGKTLAEGFL
+1194 LNGKTLAAGYL
-1205 NLSDSG
+1205 NLSSQG
-1211 STYAKNGLS
+1211 GESAKNGLS
-1220 SYQYYNYTGSDGS
+1220 SYYYYNYGGSNS
-1233 SEEFPSNDLPIIH
+1233 PANDLPIIH

-1257 MQNQNE
+1257 MQNQNAD
-1263 NYSGNPIPIGIRL
+1263 YSGNPIPIGMRL
-1276 DLEKHEVTDVSLKV
+1276 DLEKHEITDVSLKV
-1290 GLPAGGDGSFFAVWP
+1290 DLPAGDDGKYYAVYP
-1305 VCYQYNIGCYKKEGP
+1305 FCYQYNIECYKKEGP

-1326 RGKLGSTFDS
+1326 RRRLGDGNSYF

-1355 IMVTCRK
+1355 ILVSCRE

-1370 NGSTFDAIK
+1370 NGSTFTAES
-1379 YPLLAEIITDLTL
+1379 YPLLAEIIKDLTL

>member
-29 GGTSDADK
+29 GGASDADK
-37 KARYGLPVIVS
+37 KARYGLPVMVS
-48 ETGYIDPSLLEGGSV
+48 ETGYIDPSLIEGGSV
-63 GGGTTENRV
+63 GGGVTESRV
-72 VELINDKLQ
+72 KELIKDNLQ
-81 PYNNGVEIKAD
+81 PYND
-92 IDSKVSKLELS
+92 
-103 EEIKNQIQ
+103 
-111 QNIEVKTE
+111 
-119 ITNVI
+119 
-124 DEKLTPYNNGQ
+124 GQ

-152 IIKNQLQQN
+152 IIKNQVQQN

-192 KLAPY
+192 TLAPY

-220 VVFDGEEGAT
+220 VVFDTQTGST

-288 ATFASEQGSTI
+288 ATFASEAGSTI

-309 GTQGQGITEAKLSEC
+309 GTQGGGVTEEKLSEC
-324 LNPYSTSSAD
+324 LSPYSTSSAD

-381 AGDPTA
+381 GGDPTA

-409 AAIASAGKT
+409 AAIANAGKT
-418 DEQIKQLVTE
+418 DEQIKQIIKE
-428 QITTEITQGGSP
+428 QIAGDP
-440 VNEKITEKITEK
+440 VVNEKITEKITEK

-461 IKNAIDAKPNADDV
+461 IKNEIDTKPNAEDV

-534 SPYSQSVGDIAE
+534 SPYSQSVGDINQ

-551 KNDVNLKVNTTDY
+551 KDDVNLKVNITDY
-564 DADFNNFDA
+564 DSDFNNFDS
-573 EQGATKGAKIQ
+573 ETGATKGAKIQ

-596 NKVDVSAMSPYNTDP
+596 NKVDVSAMSPYNGNP

-626 KTDDEIKL
+626 KTDEQIKD
-634 LAEAQISKD
+634 LAKQQITT
-643 CEVGGT
+643 ETQAGGV
-649 IDLAIDAKIGDN
+649 IDTAIDAKIGDN

-688 SAGGGGHTDER
+688 SAGGGHTDER

-736 LAPYGVTEIS
+736 LAPYGATEIS
-746 QTGADIKAAID
+746 QTGSDIQTAIN
-757 AVEAKTKTDQEI
+757 AVEAKI
-769 KDLAGGQVEANA
+769 GLNA
-781 VVPTDMGEFYTD
+781 VVPTDMGEFYTED

-803 NAILAGGDPSDPSV
+803 NAILAGGDPSNPSV

-845 TNAFAPY
+845 SNAFAPY
-852 TNGQSIAED
+852 TNGQSISDE
-861 QALQNSIFNNR
+861 QALQNVEFNKK
-872 INDVDD
+872 INEVNDN
-878 SIVPAI
+878 IVPTI
-884 KDTMGYGSEFEVKK
+884 KDTFGYGGFEVKK
-898 ADIINSNYIPGVL
+898 ADVINSSYLPHPYNI
-911 NLQAFIY
+911 QALIY
-918 VERNNSYTYVDPA
+918 VKGNNSYVFVDSKDR
-931 NGKLKRLKCD
+931 KLKRLKCD
-941 TDTIEEIAQLTNSYY
+941 TDEIEEITGFDYSNSG
-956 CYRFLKCYTE
+956 YRFIKCYTE

-973 FCAKPG
+973 ASCYG
-979 FMGGSGV
+979 HYGNS
-986 NAFSRDG
+986 AFSRDG
-993 GQTWSVFTYQDG
+993 GQTWSVFTYQDVLLANN
-1005 TKISKNPT
+1005 TP

-1027 DQGDNSTYIYRL
+1027 DCYSSTTTIYRL
-1039 QVDNLSASL
+1039 QVDDLSASL
-1048 FAERISTQAPP
+1048 YAEQVQDTSKTYGLL
-1059 NNKQYCLSSD
+1059 ND
-1069 NIILPNRDGNMY
+1069 NIILPNRDGNFY
-1081 KSIFYGSYYNIYNGC
+1081 KSTTYGGYNIYNGC

-1108 TGAEQFKQCY
+1108 IGEGQFKQCY

-1131 DGASESFMYSM
+1131 DNASSSWMYSM

-1151 FVAKYV
+1151 FGAKNVADK
-1157 NSASS
+1157 S

-1169 DDIHENWDDPQ
+1169 DDIHDHWDDPQ

-1194 LNGKTLAEGFL
+1194 LNGKTLAAGFL
-1205 NLSDSG
+1205 NLSDYG
-1211 STYAKNGLS
+1211 GEYAKNGLS
-1220 SYQYYNYTGSDGS
+1220 SYQYYNYYTDNYY
-1233 SEEFPSNDLPIIH
+1233 PNNDLPIIH
-1246 IEADRYVYMIG
+1246 IEGDRYVYMIG
-1257 MQNQNE
+1257 MQNQNAD
-1263 NYSGNPIPIGIRL
+1263 YSGNPIPIGMRL
-1276 DLEKHEVTDVSLKV
+1276 DLEKHEVTDEPLTVD
-1290 GLPAGGDGSFFAVWP
+1290 LPAGSDGSYYNVWP
-1305 VCYQYNIGCYKKEGP
+1305 CCYQYNIGCYKKEGP

-1326 RGKLGSTFDS
+1326 RGNLSGSTYL
-1336 YYAKISQKSVV
+1336 YYAKISRKGSVP
-1347 VDSFQVGD
+1347 DSFQVGD
-1355 IMVTCRK
+1355 ILVSCRE

-1379 YPLLAEIITDLTL
+1379 YPLLAEIIKDLTL

>member
-29 GGTSDADK
+29 GGASDADK
-37 KARYGLPVIVS
+37 KARYGLPVMVS

-63 GGGTTENRV
+63 GGGVTESRV
-72 VELINDKLQ
+72 KELIKDNLQ
-81 PYNNGVEIKAD
+81 PYND
-92 IDSKVSKLELS
+92 
-103 EEIKNQIQ
+103 
-111 QNIEVKTE
+111 
-119 ITNVI
+119 
-124 DEKLTPYNNGQ
+124 GQ

-152 IIKNQLQQN
+152 IIKNQIQQN
-161 TEIKNEISN
+161 TNIKNEISN

-197 TNGQEIKN
+197 ANGQEIKN

-214 DYDADF
+214 DYEADF
-220 VVFDGEEGAT
+220 VVFDTQTGST

-239 DNITPPTPENVIEKT
+239 DNITPPIPPIPENVIEKT
-254 DMSPYGQADKTQ
+254 DMSPYGQTDKTQ

-281 TTYESDF
+281 TTYENDF
-288 ATFASEQGSTI
+288 ATFDSEAGSTI
-299 GEKIRNAITG
+299 GEKIRNAITS
-309 GTQGQGITEAKLSEC
+309 GTQGGGITESKLSEC
-324 LNPYSTSSAD
+324 LSPYSTSSAD

-353 KFNSEFAVFDDQTG
+353 KFNSEFAIFDDQTG
-367 NTKGEKIKAYIDDH
+367 TTKGEKIKAYIDDH

-387 ILQADMSPYGQ
+387 ILQADMAPYGQ
-398 GDKAQTGAEIQ
+398 GNKAQTGAEIQ
-409 AAIASAGKT
+409 AAIANAGKT
-418 DEQIKQLVTE
+418 DEQIKELIKE
-428 QITTEITQGGSP
+428 QIGTDP
-440 VNEKITEKITEK
+440 VVNEKITEKITEKLTEK

-461 IKNAIDAKPNADDV
+461 IKNEIDTKPNADEV

-481 SPFGTTNKQ
+481 SPFGTINKQ
-490 YIGTEIVAKIEDI
+490 YIGTEIVAKIEDV

-527 TVLSQSM
+527 TVLSQSL

-551 KNDVNLKVNTTDY
+551 KNDVNLKVNKTDY

-584 SYINKELTGGLA
+584 SYINKELTSGLA
-596 NKVDVSAMSPYNTDP
+596 NKVDVSAMSPYNGNP
-611 QQIGTAIENAINAAT
+611 QQIGTAIQDAINAGT
-626 KTDDEIKL
+626 KTDEQIKE
-634 LAEAQISKD
+634 LARQQITTEAQA
-643 CEVGGT
+643 GGV
-649 IDLAIDAKIGDN
+649 IDTAIDAKIGDN

-688 SAGGGGHTDER
+688 SAGGGHTDER

-736 LAPYGVTEIS
+736 LAPYGATEIS

-845 TNAFAPY
+845 ANAFAPY

-861 QALQNSIFNNR
+861 QALQNSIFNNK
-872 INDVDD
+872 INEVDAG
-878 SIVPAI
+878 IVPTI
-884 KDTMGYGSEFEVKK
+884 KDTFGYNGGFEVKK
-898 ADIINSNYIPGVL
+898 ADIINSATIREPYNSFS
-911 NLQAFIY
+911 FIY
-918 VERNNSYTYVDPA
+918 VKENNSYTYVDPA
-931 NGKLKRLKCD
+931 NGKLRRLKCD
-941 TDTIEEIAQLTNSYY
+941 TDTIEEIAQLTPPGTFASVG
-956 CYRFLKCYTE
+956 YRFLKCYSE
-966 PDFIICL
+966 PEFIICVHS
-973 FCAKPG
+973 
-979 FMGGSGV
+979 GGSSTPAIS
-986 NAFSRDG
+986 AFSRDG
-993 GQTWSVFTYQDG
+993 GQTWSVFTSPMNG
-1005 TKISKNPT
+1005 LSNVPT
-1013 PFFFKDKNGNYYLI
+1013 PFFFKDKNGNYYLH
-1027 DQGDNSTYIYRL
+1027 DWTSGGYSTIYKL

-1048 FAERISTQAPP
+1048 YAESVRDTSLAYSYFLL
-1059 NNKQYCLSSD
+1059 ND
-1069 NIILPNRDGNMY
+1069 NIILLNRDGNSY
-1081 KSIFYGSYYNIYNGC
+1081 KSVGYNGAMSLYYGC
-1096 YVRNITPQNWND
+1096 YMRNITRENWND
-1108 TGAEQFKQCY
+1108 IGEGQFKQCY
-1118 LRIVFADGRKEDF
+1118 LRIVFADGHKEDF
-1131 DGASESFMYSM
+1131 DGASSSYMYSM

-1151 FVAKYV
+1151 FPAKTA
-1157 NSASS
+1157 NSSG

-1169 DDIHENWDDPQ
+1169 DDIHDHWDDPS

-1194 LNGKTLAEGFL
+1194 LNGKTLAAGFL
-1205 NLSDSG
+1205 NLSSSG
-1211 STYAKNGLS
+1211 GESAKNGLS
-1220 SYQYYNYTGSDGS
+1220 SYAYYNYYYNDGNYGIPLS
-1233 SEEFPSNDLPIIH
+1233 PANELPIIH
-1246 IEADRYVYMIG
+1246 IEGDRYVYMIG

-1263 NYSGNPIPIGIRL
+1263 NYSGDPIPIGMRL
-1276 DLEKHEVTDVSLKV
+1276 DLEKHEVTDVPLKV
-1290 GLPAGGDGSFFAVWP
+1290 VLPAGNDGSYYTVWP
-1305 VCYQYNIGCYKKEGP
+1305 CCYQYNIGCYKKEGP

-1326 RGKLGSTFDS
+1326 RGHSSNHTNYY

-1347 VDSFQVGD
+1347 VDGLNVGD

-1370 NGSTFDAIK
+1370 NGSTFDAVK

-1392 PTGTPSFLTGGTT
+1392 PTGTPSFLTGGTA

>member
-37 KARYGLPVIVS
+37 KARYGLPVMVS

-63 GGGTTENRV
+63 GGGVTESRV
-72 VELINDKLQ
+72 KELIKDNLQ
-81 PYNNGVEIKAD
+81 PYND
-92 IDSKVSKLELS
+92 
-103 EEIKNQIQ
+103 
-111 QNIEVKTE
+111 
-119 ITNVI
+119 
-124 DEKLTPYNNGQ
+124 GQ

-152 IIKNQLQQN
+152 IIKNQVQQN

-192 KLAPY
+192 TLAPY

-220 VVFDGEEGAT
+220 VVFDTQTGST

-281 TTYESDF
+281 TTYENDF

-309 GTQGQGITEAKLSEC
+309 GTQGQGITESKLSEC
-324 LNPYSTSSAD
+324 LSPYSTSSAD

-353 KFNSEFAVFDDQTG
+353 NFNSEFAVFDDQTG

-381 AGDPTA
+381 GGDPTA

-418 DEQIKQLVTE
+418 DEQIKELIKE
-428 QITTEITQGGSP
+428 QIAGDP
-440 VNEKITEKITEK
+440 VVNEKITEKITEKLTEK

-461 IKNAIDAKPNADDV
+461 IKNEIDTKPNAEDV

-534 SPYSQSVGDIAE
+534 SPYSQSVGDINQ

-551 KNDVNLKVNTTDY
+551 KDDVNLKVNITDY

-596 NKVDVSAMSPYNTDP
+596 NKVDISAMSPYNGNP

-626 KTDDEIKL
+626 KTDEQIKD
-634 LAEAQISKD
+634 LAKQQITTEAQA
-643 CEVGGT
+643 GGV
-649 IDLAIDAKIGDN
+649 IDTAIDAKIGDN

-736 LAPYGVTEIS
+736 LAPYGATEIS
-746 QTGADIKAAID
+746 QTGKDIQDAIN

-769 KDLAGGQVEANA
+769 KELADGQITLNA

-803 NAILAGGDPSDPSV
+803 NAILAAGGGGDPANPSV

-830 KQAGADIQN
+830 TQAGADIQN

-852 TNGQSIAED
+852 TNGQSISDE
-861 QALQNSIFNNR
+861 QELQNVEFNKK
-872 INDVDD
+872 INDVNN
-878 SIVPAI
+878 SIVPTI
-884 KDTMGYGSEFEVKK
+884 KAAMGYSGFEVKD
-898 ADIINSNYIPGVL
+898 ADIINSANYILGIL
-911 NLQAFIY
+911 NLYAFIY
-918 VERNNSYTYVDPA
+918 VKGNNSYTFVDLRE
-931 NGKLKRLKCD
+931 GKLKRLKCD
-941 TDTIEEIAQLTNSYY
+941 TDEIEEIAQLTLVADHGM
-956 CYRFLKCYTE
+956 YRFLKCYTE
-966 PDFIICL
+966 PDFIICVFSGYPDYL
-973 FCAKPG
+973 ASP
-979 FMGGSGV
+979 GV

-993 GQTWSVFTYQDG
+993 GQTWSVFTYRDYWL
-1005 TKISKNPT
+1005 SSSST
-1013 PFFFKDKNGNYYLI
+1013 PFFFKDKNGNYYLH
-1027 DQGDNSTYIYRL
+1027 DAAGARSGAPSRNYRL
-1039 QVDNLSASL
+1039 QVDDLSASL
-1048 FAERISTQAPP
+1048 YAESVDDYLYENPSTYK
-1059 NNKQYCLSSD
+1059 NYFLFND
-1069 NIILPNRDGNMY
+1069 NIILPNRDGNFY
-1081 KSIFYGSYYNIYNGC
+1081 KSLGTDSNYNIYYGC
-1096 YVRNITPQNWND
+1096 YMRNITPQNWND

-1118 LRIVFADGRKEDF
+1118 LRIVFADGRKENF
-1131 DGASESFMYSM
+1131 DAASTSYMYSM

-1151 FVAKYV
+1151 FGAKNV
-1157 NSASS
+1157 GNNN

-1169 DDIHENWDDPQ
+1169 DDIHDHWDDPE
-1180 TPLEFHEVTAKGNK
+1180 TPLEFHEVTAKDNR
-1194 LNGKTLAEGFL
+1194 LNGKTLAAGFL
-1205 NLSDSG
+1205 NLSIYGYTSE
-1211 STYAKNGLS
+1211 STKNGL
-1220 SYQYYNYTGSDGS
+1220 YPYNYYNHNYFLGYYY
-1233 SEEFPSNDLPIIH
+1233 FANDLPIIH
-1246 IEADRYVYMIG
+1246 IEADRFVYMIG
-1257 MQNQNE
+1257 MQNQNDD
-1263 NYSGNPIPIGIRL
+1263 YSGNPIPIGMRL
-1276 DLEKHEVTDVSLKV
+1276 DLEKHEVTDVSLKLATKNFPSES
-1290 GLPAGGDGSFFAVWP
+1290 LPCVFP
-1305 VCYQYNIGCYKKEGP
+1305 CCYQYNIECYKKEGP

-1326 RGKLGSTFDS
+1326 NVGSSSTS
-1336 YYAKISQKSVV
+1336 YYYYAKISREGVV

-1355 IMVTCRK
+1355 ILVSCRE
-1362 MGESWLEC
+1362 MGENWLEC
-1370 NGSTFDAIK
+1370 NGSTFTAES
-1379 YPLLAEIITDLTL
+1379 YPLLAEIIKDLTL

>member
-37 KARYGLPVIVS
+37 KARYGLPVMVS

-63 GGGTTENRV
+63 SGGVTELRV
-72 VELINDKLQ
+72 KELIKDNLQ
-81 PYNNGVEIKAD
+81 PYND
-92 IDSKVSKLELS
+92 
-103 EEIKNQIQ
+103 
-111 QNIEVKTE
+111 
-119 ITNVI
+119 
-124 DEKLTPYNNGQ
+124 GQ

-192 KLAPY
+192 TLAPY
-197 TNGQEIKN
+197 ANGQEIKD

-266 TGTEIENAIGEKVAT
+266 TGAEIENAIGEKVAT

-309 GTQGQGITEAKLSEC
+309 GTQGITESKLSEC
-324 LNPYSTSSAD
+324 LSPYSTSSAD

-381 AGDPTA
+381 GGDPTA

-398 GDKAQTGAEIQ
+398 GDKAQTGAEIA

-418 DEQIKQLVTE
+418 DDQIKQL
-428 QITTEITQGGSP
+428 IINEITQGGSP

-461 IKNAIDAKPNADDV
+461 IKDEINTKPNADEV
-475 VAVSDM
+475 VAVTDM
-481 SPFGTTNKQ
+481 SPFGVTDKQ
-490 YIGTEIVAKIEDI
+490 YIGEEIVAKIEDI

-527 TVLSQSM
+527 TVLSQSL

-551 KNDVNLKVNTTDY
+551 KNDVNLKVNKTDY

-596 NKVDVSAMSPYNTDP
+596 NKVDISAMSPYNGDP

-626 KTDDEIKL
+626 KTDEQIKD
-634 LAEAQISKD
+634 LAKQQITTEAQA
-643 CEVGGT
+643 GGV
-649 IDLAIDAKIGDN
+649 IDTAIDAKIGDN

-688 SAGGGGHTDER
+688 SAAGGGGHTDER

-714 GGTIDTAISNKLTT
+714 GGTIDTAISNKLTN

-736 LAPYGVTEIS
+736 LAPYGATEIS
-746 QTGADIKAAID
+746 QTGSDIQTAIN
-757 AVEAKTKTDQEI
+757 AVDAKTKTDQEI
-769 KDLAGGQVEANA
+769 KELADGQITLNA

-830 KQAGADIQN
+830 TQAGADIQN
-839 GINTAI
+839 GINSAI
-845 TNAFAPY
+845 ANAFAPY
-852 TNGQSIAED
+852 TNGQSISDE
-861 QALQNSIFNNR
+861 QALQNVEFNKK
-872 INDVDD
+872 INDVND
-878 SIVPAI
+878 SIVPTI
-884 KDTMGYGSEFEVKK
+884 KDTFGYNGGFDVKK
-898 ADIINSNYIPGVL
+898 ADIINSDNIPL
-911 NLQAFIY
+911 SYNMLSFIY
-918 VERNNSYTYVDPA
+918 VKENDSYTFVDPKD
-931 NGKLKRLKCD
+931 GKLKRLKCD
-941 TDTIEEIAQLTNSYY
+941 TDTIEEIAQLTTNSNYTY
-956 CYRFLKCYTE
+956 KFIKCYTE
-966 PDFIICL
+966 PNFLICVAIIV
-973 FCAKPG
+973 
-979 FMGGSGV
+979 GSSSDSG
-986 NAFSRDG
+986 ALYALSRDG
-993 GQTWSVFTYQDG
+993 GQTWSVSTYAG
-1005 TKISKNPT
+1005 SGVREVVS
-1013 PFFFKDKNGNYYLI
+1013 PFFFKDKNGNYYTLANNNNSPLI
-1027 DQGDNSTYIYRL
+1027 YKL
-1039 QVDNLSASL
+1039 QVDDLSQSL
-1048 FAERISTQAPP
+1048 YADSTNA
-1059 NNKQYCLSSD
+1059 QYTVSPD
-1069 NIILPNRDGNMY
+1069 NIILPNRDGNFY
-1081 KSIFYGSYYNIYNGC
+1081 KATLGGYYNFYNGC
-1096 YVRNITPQNWND
+1096 PMRNITSQNWND
-1108 TGAEQFKQCY
+1108 TGAEQFKNCY
-1118 LRIVFADGRKEDF
+1118 LRIVFADGHKEDF
-1131 DGASESFMYSM
+1131 DGASFSAGIALQSTM

-1151 FVAKYV
+1151 FGAKLTD
-1157 NSASS
+1157 ASTDN

-1169 DDIHENWDDPQ
+1169 DDIHDHWDDPE
-1180 TPLEFHEVTAKGNK
+1180 TPLEFHEVTAKDNK
-1194 LNGKTLAEGFL
+1194 LNGKTLAYGYL
-1205 NLSDSG
+1205 NLCYYGDAR
-1211 STYAKNGLS
+1211 AKNGLS
-1220 SYQYYNYTGSDGS
+1220 SCGSYNDLYWTINAYR
-1233 SEEFPSNDLPIIH
+1233 SNPFNNLPIIH

-1257 MQNQNE
+1257 MQQKNDD
-1263 NYSGNPIPIGIRL
+1263 YSGNPIPIGMRL
-1276 DLEKHEVTDVSLKV
+1276 DLGKHEVTDVPLKFD
-1290 GLPAGGDGSFFAVWP
+1290 LPDNGNYFSVYP
-1305 VCYQYNIGCYKKEGP
+1305 CCYQYNIECYKKEGP
-1320 FYQIIK
+1320 FYQII
-1326 RGKLGSTFDS
+1326 RRSLVPYGGTVYM
-1336 YYAKISQKSVV
+1336 YYAKISQKSVI

-1355 IMVTCRK
+1355 ILVSCRE

-1370 NGSTFDAIK
+1370 DGSTFTAES
-1379 YPLLAEIITDLTL
+1379 YPLLAEIIKDLTL

>member
-63 GGGTTENRV
+63 GGGVTESRV
-72 VELINDKLQ
+72 KELIKDNLQ
-81 PYNNGVEIKAD
+81 PYNDGVEIKA
-92 IDSKVSKLELS
+92 
-103 EEIKNQIQ
+103 
-111 QNIEVKTE
+111 
-119 ITNVI
+119 
-124 DEKLTPYNNGQ
+124 
-135 EIKDD
+135 D

-192 KLAPY
+192 TLAPY
-197 TNGQEIKN
+197 ANGQEIKN

-220 VVFDGEEGAT
+220 VVFDTQTGST

-239 DNITPPTPENVIEKT
+239 DNITPPIPENVIEKT
-254 DMSPYGQADKTQ
+254 DMSPYGQTDKTQ

-281 TTYESDF
+281 TTYENDF
-288 ATFASEQGSTI
+288 ATFAGEAGSTI

-309 GTQGQGITEAKLSEC
+309 GTQGQGITETKLSEC
-324 LNPYSTSSAD
+324 LSPYSTSSAD

-353 KFNSEFAVFDDQTG
+353 NFNSEFAVFDGQTG

-381 AGDPTA
+381 GGDPTA

-398 GDKAQTGAEIQ
+398 GDKAQTGAEIA

-440 VNEKITEKITEK
+440 INDKITEKITEK

-461 IKNAIDAKPNADDV
+461 IKNAIDTKPNAEDV

-481 SPFGTTNKQ
+481 SPFGAVNKQ

-527 TVLSQSM
+527 TILSQSM
-534 SPYSQSVGDIAE
+534 SPYSQSVGDITA

-551 KNDVNLKVNTTDY
+551 KDDVNLKVNTADY
-564 DADFNNFDA
+564 DSDFNNFDA
-573 EQGATKGAKIQ
+573 EQGSTKGAKIQ

-596 NKVDVSAMSPYNTDP
+596 NKVDVSAMSPYNGDP

-626 KTDDEIKL
+626 KTDDQIKE
-634 LAEAQISKD
+634 LARQQITT
-643 CEVGGT
+643 ETQAGGV
-649 IDLAIDAKIGDN
+649 IDTAIDAKIGDN

-688 SAGGGGHTDER
+688 SAGGGHTDER

-736 LAPYGVTEIS
+736 LAPYGATEIS
-746 QTGADIKAAID
+746 QTGADIQAAINT
-757 AVEAKTKTDQEI
+757 VEAKTKTDQEI
-769 KDLAGGQVEANA
+769 KELADGQITLNA

-803 NAILAGGDPSDPSV
+803 NAILAGGDPANPSV

-830 KQAGADIQN
+830 TQAGADIQN

-845 TNAFAPY
+845 SNAFAPY

-861 QALQNSIFNNR
+861 QALQNSILNNR

-878 SIVPAI
+878 SIVPSI
-884 KDTMGYGSEFEVKK
+884 KATMGYSGFEVKD
-898 ADIINSNYIPGVL
+898 ADIINSANYISNSL
-911 NLQAFIY
+911 NIYAFIY
-918 VERNNSYTYVDPA
+918 VKGNNSYTFVDPKD
-931 NGKLKRLKCD
+931 GKLKRLKCD
-941 TDTIEEIAQLTNSYY
+941 TDTIEEIAQLTYNASAG
-956 CYRFLKCYTE
+956 YRFMKCYSE
-966 PDFIICL
+966 PDFIICV
-973 FCAKPG
+973 FAG
-979 FMGGSGV
+979 VSGTSGV

-993 GQTWSVFTYQDG
+993 GQTWSVFTYQDYCISG
-1005 TKISKNPT
+1005 TST
-1013 PFFFKDKNGNYYLI
+1013 PFFFKDKNGNYYLHDCWSSSQSI
-1027 DQGDNSTYIYRL
+1027 WDSKNIRL
-1039 QVDNLSASL
+1039 QVNDLSASL
-1048 FAERISTQAPP
+1048 YADSVVDYQ
-1059 NNKQYCLSSD
+1059 NNYNYCLFND
-1069 NIILPNRDGNMY
+1069 NIILPNRDGNFY
-1081 KSIFYGSYYNIYNGC
+1081 KSLAIFKQFNIYYGC
-1096 YVRNITPQNWND
+1096 PMRNITPQNWND
-1108 TGAEQFKQCY
+1108 VGEGQFKQCY
-1118 LRIVFADGRKEDF
+1118 LRIVFADGRKENF
-1131 DGASESFMYSM
+1131 DAANNEWMTSM
-1142 IKIGNKLLA
+1142 IKIGSKLLA
-1151 FVAKYV
+1151 FGAKNVGNY
-1157 NSASS
+1157 N

-1169 DDIHENWDDPQ
+1169 DDIHDHWDDPS
-1180 TPLEFHEVTAKGNK
+1180 TPLEFHEVTAKDNK
-1194 LNGKTLAEGFL
+1194 LNGKTLAAGYL
-1205 NLSDSG
+1205 NLSSYG
-1211 STYAKNGLS
+1211 EAYAKNGLS
-1220 SYQYYNYTGSDGS
+1220 SYYCYNYGVYYHSANTM
-1233 SEEFPSNDLPIIH
+1233 FVPANDLPIIH
-1246 IEADRYVYMIG
+1246 IDADRYVYMIG
-1257 MQNQNE
+1257 MQNQKAD
-1263 NYSGNPIPIGIRL
+1263 YSGNPIPIGMRL
-1276 DLEKHEVTDVSLKV
+1276 DLEKHEVTDVPLKLDTKNFPSESLPCV
-1290 GLPAGGDGSFFAVWP
+1290 FPC
-1305 VCYQYNIGCYKKEGP
+1305 CYQYNIECYKKEGP

-1326 RGKLGSTFDS
+1326 NVYTSNGSANW
-1336 YYAKISQKSVV
+1336 YYVKISQKSVI

-1355 IMVTCRK
+1355 ILVSCRE

-1370 NGSTFDAIK
+1370 NGSTFTK
-1379 YPLLAEIITDLTL
+1379 ESYPLLAEIIKDLTL

>member
-37 KARYGLPVIVS
+37 KARYGLPVMVS
-48 ETGYIDPSLLEGGSV
+48 ETGYIDPSLIEGGSV
-63 GGGTTENRV
+63 GGGVTESRV
-72 VELINDKLQ
+72 KELIKDNLQ
-81 PYNNGVEIKAD
+81 PYND
-92 IDSKVSKLELS
+92 
-103 EEIKNQIQ
+103 
-111 QNIEVKTE
+111 
-119 ITNVI
+119 
-124 DEKLTPYNNGQ
+124 GQ

-192 KLAPY
+192 TLAPY
-197 TNGQEIKN
+197 ANGQEIKN

-214 DYDADF
+214 DYEADF
-220 VVFDGEEGAT
+220 VVFDTQTGST

-239 DNITPPTPENVIEKT
+239 DNITPPMPENVIEKT

-324 LNPYSTSSAD
+324 LSPYSTSSAD

-353 KFNSEFAVFDDQTG
+353 NFNSEFAVFDGQTG

-381 AGDPTA
+381 GGDPTA

-461 IKNAIDAKPNADDV
+461 IKDAIDAKPNADEV
-475 VAVSDM
+475 VAVTDM

-573 EQGATKGAKIQ
+573 EQGSTKGAKIQ

-596 NKVDVSAMSPYNTDP
+596 NKVDVSAMSPYNADS
-611 QQIGTAIENAINAAT
+611 QQIGTAIENAINAGT
-626 KTDDEIKL
+626 KTDEQIKD
-634 LAEAQISKD
+634 LAKQQITTEAQA
-643 CEVGGT
+643 GGV
-649 IDLAIDAKIGDN
+649 IDTAIDAKIGDN

-688 SAGGGGHTDER
+688 SAGGGHTDER

-736 LAPYGVTEIS
+736 LAPYGATEIS

-757 AVEAKTKTDQEI
+757 AVEAKTKTDQQI

-803 NAILAGGDPSDPSV
+803 NAILAAGGGSDPTNPSV

-830 KQAGADIQN
+830 TQAGADIQN

-845 TNAFAPY
+845 SNAFAPY

-861 QALQNSIFNNR
+861 QALQNSLFNKR
-872 INDVDD
+872 INEVDAG
-878 SIVPAI
+878 IVPTI
-884 KDTMGYGSEFEVKK
+884 KDTFGYNGGFDVKK
-898 ADIINSNYIPGVL
+898 ADIINSAVL
-911 NLQAFIY
+911 PNPLNQQAFIY
-918 VERNNSYTYVDPA
+918 VEGNNSYTYVDPA
-931 NGKLKRLKCD
+931 DGKLKRLKCD
-941 TDTIEEIAQLTNSYY
+941 TDTIEEITQLTSSTTA
-956 CYRFLKCYTE
+956 CYRFMKCHSE
-966 PDFIICL
+966 PNFIICVI
-973 FCAKPG
+973 G
-979 FMGGSGV
+979 VFMGVTSTSGI

-993 GQTWSVFTYQDG
+993 GQTWSIFTSSSG
-1005 TKISKNPT
+1005 GLSSNPT

-1027 DQGDNSTYIYRL
+1027 DWNEGGSTTIYRL

-1048 FAERISTQAPP
+1048 YVESVSDLSLTSNYYFFA
-1059 NNKQYCLSSD
+1059 D
-1069 NIILPNRDGNMY
+1069 NIILPNRDGNVY
-1081 KSIFYGSYYNIYNGC
+1081 KPISYNKNYSVNNGC

-1108 TGAEQFKQCY
+1108 IGEGQFKQCY

-1131 DGASESFMYSM
+1131 DGASSDRIYSM

-1151 FVAKYV
+1151 FGAKYI
-1157 NSASS
+1157 ADRL

-1180 TPLEFHEVTAKGNK
+1180 TPLEFHEVTAKDNR
-1194 LNGKTLAEGFL
+1194 LNGKTLAAGFL
-1205 NLSDSG
+1205 NLSGSG
-1211 STYAKNGLS
+1211 GEYAKNGLS
-1220 SYQYYNYTGSDGS
+1220 SYNFYNYASLGSNITNIPKGS
-1233 SEEFPSNDLPIIH
+1233 LNDVPIIH
-1246 IEADRYVYMIG
+1246 IEGERYVYMIG

-1263 NYSGNPIPIGIRL
+1263 NYSGNPIPIGMRL
-1276 DLEKHEVTDVSLKV
+1276 DLEKHEVTDVSLKN
-1290 GLPAGGDGSFFAVWP
+1290 GIPGGRYFNVWP
-1305 VCYQYNIGCYKKEGP
+1305 SCYQYNIECYKKEGP

-1326 RGKLGSTFDS
+1326 TGSLRNGACDL
-1336 YYAKISQKSVV
+1336 YYAKISQKSVA
-1347 VDSFQVGD
+1347 VDGLNVGD

>member
-63 GGGTTENRV
+63 GGGVTESRV
-72 VELINDKLQ
+72 KELIKDNLQ
-81 PYNNGVEIKAD
+81 PYNDGVEIKA
-92 IDSKVSKLELS
+92 
-103 EEIKNQIQ
+103 
-111 QNIEVKTE
+111 
-119 ITNVI
+119 
-124 DEKLTPYNNGQ
+124 
-135 EIKDD
+135 D

-192 KLAPY
+192 TLAPY
-197 TNGQEIKN
+197 ANGQEIKN

-220 VVFDGEEGAT
+220 VVFDTQTGST

-254 DMSPYGQADKTQ
+254 DMSPYGQTDKTQ

-281 TTYESDF
+281 TTYENDF
-288 ATFASEQGSTI
+288 ATFAGEQGSTI

-309 GTQGQGITEAKLSEC
+309 GTQGQGITETKLSEC
-324 LNPYSTSSAD
+324 LSPYSTSSAD

-353 KFNSEFAVFDDQTG
+353 NFNSEFAVFDGQTG

-381 AGDPTA
+381 GGDPTA

-440 VNEKITEKITEK
+440 INDKITEKITEK

-461 IKNAIDAKPNADDV
+461 IKNAIDAKPNAEDV

-481 SPFGTTNKQ
+481 SPFGVTNKQ
-490 YIGTEIVAKIEDI
+490 YIGTEIVTKIEDI

-527 TVLSQSM
+527 TILSQSM
-534 SPYSQSVGDIAE
+534 SPYSQSVGDITA

-551 KNDVNLKVNTTDY
+551 KDDVNLKVNTTDY
-564 DADFNNFDA
+564 DADFSNFDA
-573 EQGATKGAKIQ
+573 EQGSTKGAKIQ

-596 NKVDVSAMSPYNTDP
+596 NKVDVSAMSPYNGDP

-626 KTDDEIKL
+626 KTDEQIKD
-634 LAEAQISKD
+634 LAKQQITTEAQA
-643 CEVGGT
+643 GGV
-649 IDLAIDAKIGDN
+649 IDTAIDAKIGGD
-661 LLEKTDL
+661 LLNKTDL

-688 SAGGGGHTDER
+688 SAGGGHTDER

-736 LAPYGVTEIS
+736 LAPYGATEIS
-746 QTGADIKAAID
+746 QTGADIQAAINT
-757 AVEAKTKTDQEI
+757 VEAKTKTDQEI
-769 KDLAGGQVEANA
+769 KELADGQITLNA

-803 NAILAGGDPSDPSV
+803 NAILAGGDPANPSV

-830 KQAGADIQN
+830 TQAGADIQN

-845 TNAFAPY
+845 SNAFAPY

-861 QALQNSIFNNR
+861 QALQNSILNNR

-878 SIVPAI
+878 SIVPSI
-884 KDTMGYGSEFEVKK
+884 KATMGYSGFKVEN
-898 ADIINSNYIPGVL
+898 ADIINSGALPSPYNIWS
-911 NLQAFIY
+911 FIY
-918 VERNNSYTYVDPA
+918 VKGNNSYTFVDPRDT
-931 NGKLKRLKCD
+931 KLKRLKCD
-941 TDTIEEIAQLTNSYY
+941 TDTIEEIAQLTHNGY
-956 CYRFLKCYTE
+956 CNYKFIKCYSE
-966 PDFIICL
+966 PDFIICIY
-973 FCAKPG
+973 CGNSYGYGA
-979 FMGGSGV
+979 GV

-993 GQTWSVFTYQDG
+993 GQTWSVFTFTDG
-1005 TKISKNPT
+1005 GLSHQPT
-1013 PFFFKDKNGNYYLI
+1013 PFFFKDKNGNYYLH
-1027 DQGDNSTYIYRL
+1027 DFGGETYGATNLCMNYRL
-1039 QVDNLSASL
+1039 QVDDLSASL
-1048 FAERISTQAPP
+1048 YADGVGDYLYEDPITAHKYYLL
-1059 NNKQYCLSSD
+1059 ND
-1069 NIILPNRDGNMY
+1069 NIILPNRDGNFY
-1081 KSIFYGSYYNIYNGC
+1081 KSLGWDFHSQIYYGC
-1096 YVRNITPQNWND
+1096 YMSNITPQNWND
-1108 TGAEQFKQCY
+1108 SGPGQFKKCY
-1118 LRIVFADGRKEDF
+1118 LRIVFADGRKENF
-1131 DGASESFMYSM
+1131 DDASTSFISM

-1151 FVAKYV
+1151 FGAKNV
-1157 NSASS
+1157 GNSN

-1169 DDIHENWDDPQ
+1169 DDIHDHWDDPL
-1180 TPLEFHEVTAKGNK
+1180 TPLEFHEVTAKDNK
-1194 LNGKTLAEGFL
+1194 LNGKTLAAGFL
-1205 NLSDSG
+1205 NLSISG
-1211 STYAKNGLS
+1211 YTSESTKNGLFP
-1220 SYQYYNYTGSDGS
+1220 YNYYNYGAVYPNGGGS
-1233 SEEFPSNDLPIIH
+1233 FPDNSLPIIN

-1257 MQNQNE
+1257 MQNKNE
-1263 NYSGNPIPIGIRL
+1263 DYSGTPIAIPIGMRL
-1276 DLEKHEVTDVSLKV
+1276 DLEKHEITDVSLKFDSKNFPTDSYYNV
-1290 GLPAGGDGSFFAVWP
+1290 FPC
-1305 VCYQYNIGCYKKEGP
+1305 CYQYNIECYKKEGP

-1326 RGKLGSTFDS
+1326 NQDGSGNANY
-1336 YYAKISQKSVV
+1336 YYAKISHKSVI

-1355 IMVTCRK
+1355 ILVSCRK

-1370 NGSTFDAIK
+1370 NGSTFTAES
-1379 YPLLAEIITDLTL
+1379 YPLLAEIIKDLTL

>member
-37 KARYGLPVIVS
+37 KARYGLPVMVS
-48 ETGYIDPSLLEGGSV
+48 ETGYIDPSLIEGGSV
-63 GGGTTENRV
+63 GGGVTESRV
-72 VELINDKLQ
+72 KELIKDNLQ
-81 PYNNGVEIKAD
+81 PYND
-92 IDSKVSKLELS
+92 
-103 EEIKNQIQ
+103 
-111 QNIEVKTE
+111 
-119 ITNVI
+119 
-124 DEKLTPYNNGQ
+124 GQ

-192 KLAPY
+192 TLAPY
-197 TNGQEIKN
+197 ANGQEIKN

-214 DYDADF
+214 DYEADF
-220 VVFDGEEGAT
+220 VVFDSEQGAT

-309 GTQGQGITEAKLSEC
+309 GTQGQGITEEKLSEC
-324 LNPYSTSSAD
+324 LSPYSTSSAD

-381 AGDPTA
+381 VGDPTA

-461 IKNAIDAKPNADDV
+461 IKDAIDAKPNADEV
-475 VAVSDM
+475 VAVTDM

-534 SPYSQSVGDIAE
+534 SPYSQSVGDIAQ

-551 KNDVNLKVNTTDY
+551 KDDVNLKVNTTDY
-564 DADFNNFDA
+564 DSDFNNFAA

-596 NKVDVSAMSPYNTDP
+596 NKVDISAMSPYNADS

-688 SAGGGGHTDER
+688 SAGGGHTDER

-736 LAPYGVTEIS
+736 LAPYGATEIS
-746 QTGADIKAAID
+746 QTGSDIQTAIN
-757 AVEAKTKTDQEI
+757 AVEAKI
-769 KDLAGGQVEANA
+769 GLNA

-803 NAILAGGDPSDPSV
+803 NAILAGGSPDNPSV

-845 TNAFAPY
+845 SNAFAPY
-852 TNGQSIAED
+852 TNGQSISEE
-861 QALQNSIFNNR
+861 QAQQNSIFNNR
-872 INDVDD
+872 INAVDN
-878 SIVPAI
+878 SIVPTI
-884 KDTMGYGSEFEVKK
+884 KATMGYSGFEVKT
-898 ADIINSNYIPGVL
+898 ADNINSDPIPPSYYL
-911 NLQAFIY
+911 SAFIY
-918 VERNNSYTYVDPA
+918 VKENNSYTFVDPKD
-931 NGKLKRLKCD
+931 GKLKRLKCD
-941 TDTIEEIAQLTNSYY
+941 TDTIEEIAQLTYNLYY
-956 CYRFLKCYTE
+956 QFVKCYQE
-966 PDFIICL
+966 PNFIICVL
-973 FCAKPG
+973 LSAGYGTK
-979 FMGGSGV
+979 GV
-986 NAFSRDG
+986 SAFSRDG
-993 GQTWSVFTYQDG
+993 GQTWSVFTYQDLSIG
-1005 TKISKNPT
+1005 EFTS
-1013 PFFFKDKNGNYYLI
+1013 FFFKDKNGNYYI
-1027 DQGDNSTYIYRL
+1027 QTGAPDSTYMQAYNYRI
-1039 QVDNLSASL
+1039 QVDDLSASL
-1048 FAERISTQAPP
+1048 YAETVSLNFRSNGIVS
-1059 NNKQYCLSSD
+1059 YD
-1069 NIILPNRDGNMY
+1069 NIILLNRDGNFY
-1081 KSIFYGSYYNIYNGC
+1081 KATLYNTQGYKNLYNGG
-1096 YVRNITPQNWND
+1096 YMLNITPENWND
-1108 TGAEQFKQCY
+1108 IGTAQYKQIY
-1118 LRIVFADGRKEDF
+1118 LRLVWADGRKNDF
-1131 DGASESFMYSM
+1131 KGDGNDMCSM

-1151 FVAKYV
+1151 FGVKYADE
-1157 NSASS
+1157 NNNGN

-1169 DDIHENWDDPQ
+1169 DDIHENWDNPE

-1194 LNGKTLAEGFL
+1194 LNGKTLAAGFL
-1205 NLSDSG
+1205 NLSADG
-1211 STYAKNGLS
+1211 GEGAKNGLS
-1220 SYQYYNYTGSDGS
+1220 SYKYYNRTYYSVP
-1233 SEEFPSNDLPIIH
+1233 FNNIPIIR

-1257 MQNQNE
+1257 MQNQNYD
-1263 NYSGNPIPIGIRL
+1263 YSGNPIPIGMRL
-1276 DLEKHEVTDVSLKV
+1276 DLENHEITDFSLKV
-1290 GLPAGGDGSFFAVWP
+1290 DLPAGSDGSYYNVFP
-1305 VCYQYNIGCYKKEGP
+1305 ICSQYNIECYKKEEP

-1326 RGKLGSTFDS
+1326 RGLGSAYDS
-1336 YYAKISQKSVV
+1336 YYAKISQKSVI

-1362 MGESWLEC
+1362 MGDSWLEC

>member
-37 KARYGLPVIVS
+37 KARYGLPVMVS
-48 ETGYIDPSLLEGGSV
+48 ETGYIDPSLIEGGSV
-63 GGGTTENRV
+63 GGGVTESRV
-72 VELINDKLQ
+72 KELIKDNLQ
-81 PYNNGVEIKAD
+81 PYND
-92 IDSKVSKLELS
+92 
-103 EEIKNQIQ
+103 
-111 QNIEVKTE
+111 
-119 ITNVI
+119 
-124 DEKLTPYNNGQ
+124 GQ

-192 KLAPY
+192 TLAPY
-197 TNGQEIKN
+197 TNGQEIKD

-214 DYDADF
+214 DYEADF
-220 VVFDGEEGAT
+220 VVFDTQTGST

-239 DNITPPTPENVIEKT
+239 DNITPPMPENVIEKT
-254 DMSPYGQADKTQ
+254 DMSPYGQTDKTQ

-309 GTQGQGITEAKLSEC
+309 GTQGITESKLSEC
-324 LNPYSTSSAD
+324 LSPYSTSSAD

-353 KFNSEFAVFDDQTG
+353 KFNSEFAVFDGQTG
-367 NTKGEKIKAYIDDH
+367 TTKGEKIKAYIDDH

-409 AAIASAGKT
+409 AAIANAGKT
-418 DEQIKQLVTE
+418 DEQIKQL
-428 QITTEITQGGSP
+428 IINEITQGGSP
-440 VNEKITEKITEK
+440 VDEKITEKITEKLTEK

-461 IKNAIDAKPNADDV
+461 IKDAIDAKPNAEDV

-490 YIGTEIVAKIEDI
+490 YIGTEIVTKIEDI

-564 DADFNNFDA
+564 DSDFNNFDA

-584 SYINKELTGGLA
+584 SYINKELTNGLV
-596 NKVDVSAMSPYNTDP
+596 NKVDVSAMSPYNSNP
-611 QQIGTAIENAINAAT
+611 QQIGTAIENAINAGT
-626 KTDDEIKL
+626 KTDDQIKE
-634 LAEAQISKD
+634 LARQQITTEAQA
-643 CEVGGT
+643 GGV
-649 IDLAIDAKIGDN
+649 IDTAIDAKIGDN

-688 SAGGGGHTDER
+688 SAGGGHTDER

-736 LAPYGVTEIS
+736 LAPYGATEIS
-746 QTGADIKAAID
+746 QTGKDIQDAIN
-757 AVEAKTKTDQEI
+757 AVEAKTKTDEEI
-769 KDLAGGQVEANA
+769 RNLAGGQIEANA

-803 NAILAGGDPSDPSV
+803 NAILAGGDPANPSV

-861 QALQNSIFNNR
+861 QALQTSILNNR
-872 INDVDD
+872 INDVDEN
-878 SIVPAI
+878 IVPTI
-884 KDTMGYGSEFEVKK
+884 KATMGYSGFEVKD
-898 ADIINSNYIPGVL
+898 ADIINSANYIY
-911 NLQAFIY
+911 NSINIYTFIY
-918 VERNNSYTYVDPA
+918 VKGNNSYTFVDPKD
-931 NGKLKRLKCD
+931 GKLKRLKCD
-941 TDTIEEIAQLTNSYY
+941 TDTIEEIAQLTYVDHGG
-956 CYRFLKCYTE
+956 YRFLKCYSE

-973 FCAKPG
+973 FSGNPLYL
-979 FMGGSGV
+979 GSRGV

-993 GQTWSVFTYQDG
+993 GQTWSVFTYQDYWV
-1005 TKISKNPT
+1005 TRYST
-1013 PFFFKDKNGNYYLI
+1013 PFFFKDKNGNYYLHDAGGARSGSHSPSI
-1027 DQGDNSTYIYRL
+1027 NYKL
-1039 QVDNLSASL
+1039 QVDDLSASL
-1048 FAERISTQAPP
+1048 YADSVNDYLYEDP
-1059 NNKQYCLSSD
+1059 NTWKNYYLLND
-1069 NIILPNRDGNMY
+1069 NIILPNRDGNFY
-1081 KSIFYGSYYNIYNGC
+1081 KTLGFNYHSCIYYGC
-1096 YVRNITPQNWND
+1096 YMSNITPQNWND
-1108 TGAEQFKQCY
+1108 YGVEQFKKCY
-1118 LRIVFADGRKEDF
+1118 LRIVFADGRKENF
-1131 DGASESFMYSM
+1131 DGDGYANSYMYSM

-1151 FVAKYV
+1151 FGAKNV
-1157 NSASS
+1157 GNNN

-1169 DDIHENWDDPQ
+1169 DDIHDHWDNPE
-1180 TPLEFHEVTAKGNK
+1180 TPLEFHEVTAKDNK
-1194 LNGKTLAEGFL
+1194 LNGKTLAAGFL
-1205 NLSDSG
+1205 NLSIYGYTSE
-1211 STYAKNGLS
+1211 STKNGLFPYNNYNNGVFVGIS
-1220 SYQYYNYTGSDGS
+1220 SPG
-1233 SEEFPSNDLPIIH
+1233 PSNDLPIIH

-1257 MQNQNE
+1257 MQQTNDD
-1263 NYSGNPIPIGIRL
+1263 YSGSPYAIPIGMKL
-1276 DLEKHEVTDVSLKV
+1276 DLAKHEVTDVSLKLATKI
-1290 GLPAGGDGSFFAVWP
+1290 LPIESYPFVFP
-1305 VCYQYNIGCYKKEGP
+1305 CCYQYNIECYKKEGP

-1326 RGKLGSTFDS
+1326 RANTSAGDAIHYC

-1355 IMVTCRK
+1355 IMVSCRE

-1370 NGSTFDAIK
+1370 NGSTFTAES
-1379 YPLLAEIITDLTL
+1379 YPLLAEIIKDLTL

>member
-29 GGTSDADK
+29 GGASDADK
-37 KARYGLPVIVS
+37 KARYGLPVMVS
-48 ETGYIDPSLLEGGSV
+48 ETGYIDPSLIEGGSV
-63 GGGTTENRV
+63 GGGVTESRV
-72 VELINDKLQ
+72 KELIKDNLQ
-81 PYNNGVEIKAD
+81 PYND
-92 IDSKVSKLELS
+92 
-103 EEIKNQIQ
+103 
-111 QNIEVKTE
+111 
-119 ITNVI
+119 
-124 DEKLTPYNNGQ
+124 GQ

-161 TEIKNEISN
+161 TEIKNE
-170 VIKEQIQ
+170 V
-177 QGSEVKTEITNIVGD
+177 TNIVGD

-197 TNGQEIKN
+197 ANGQEIKN
-205 EVNEKVNTS
+205 EVNEKVNTT
-214 DYDADF
+214 DYEADF

-239 DNITPPTPENVIEKT
+239 DNITPPIPPIPENVIEKT

-281 TTYESDF
+281 TTYENDF
-288 ATFASEQGSTI
+288 ATFASEAGSTI

-309 GTQGQGITEAKLSEC
+309 GTQGGGVTEEKLSEC
-324 LNPYSTSSAD
+324 LSPYSTSSAD

-353 KFNSEFAVFDDQTG
+353 KFNSEFAVFDAQTG

-381 AGDPTA
+381 VGDPTA

-409 AAIASAGKT
+409 AAIANAGKT
-418 DEQIKQLVTE
+418 DEQIKELIKE
-428 QITTEITQGGSP
+428 QIGTDP
-440 VNEKITEKITEK
+440 VVNEKITEKITEK

-461 IKNAIDAKPNADDV
+461 IKNEIDTKPNADEV
-475 VAVSDM
+475 VAVTDM

-551 KNDVNLKVNTTDY
+551 KNDVNLKVNITDY

-573 EQGATKGAKIQ
+573 ETGATKGAKIQ

-596 NKVDVSAMSPYNTDP
+596 NKVDISAMSPYNGNP
-611 QQIGTAIENAINAAT
+611 QQIGTAIENAINAGI
-626 KTDDEIKL
+626 KTDEQIKD
-634 LAEAQISKD
+634 LAKQQITTEAQA
-643 CEVGGT
+643 GGV
-649 IDLAIDAKIGDN
+649 IDTAIDAKIGDN

-736 LAPYGVTEIS
+736 LAPYGATEIS
-746 QTGADIKAAID
+746 QTGADIQAAIN

-769 KDLAGGQVEANA
+769 KELAEANA

-803 NAILAGGDPSDPSV
+803 NAILAAGGGSDPSNPSV

-852 TNGQSIAED
+852 TNGQSIAEE
-861 QALQNSIFNNR
+861 QAQQNSIFNKR
-872 INDVDD
+872 INEVDAG
-878 SIVPAI
+878 IVPTI
-884 KDTMGYGSEFEVKK
+884 KDTFGYNGGFEVKL
-898 ADIINSNYIPGVL
+898 ADNINSATLPNPL
-911 NLQAFIY
+911 NQQAIIY
-918 VERNNSYTYVDPA
+918 VEGNNSYTYVDPA
-931 NGKLKRLKCD
+931 DGKLKRLKCD
-941 TDTIEEIAQLTNSYY
+941 TDTIEEIAQLTSSTSA
-956 CYRFLKCYTE
+956 CYRFMKCYSE
-966 PDFIICL
+966 PNFIICAIGV
-973 FCAKPG
+973 FKG
-979 FMGGSGV
+979 VTSTSGI

-993 GQTWSVFTYQDG
+993 GQTWSIFTSSSG
-1005 TKISKNPT
+1005 GLSSNPT

-1027 DQGDNSTYIYRL
+1027 NCYSSTTTIYRL
-1039 QVDNLSASL
+1039 QVDDLSASL
-1048 FAERISTQAPP
+1048 YAEQVQDTSKTYGLL
-1059 NNKQYCLSSD
+1059 ND
-1069 NIILPNRDGNMY
+1069 NIILPNRDGNFY
-1081 KSIFYGSYYNIYNGC
+1081 KSVDYNGAYNIYNGC

-1108 TGAEQFKQCY
+1108 RGSEQFKQCY

-1131 DGASESFMYSM
+1131 DNASSSWMYSM

-1151 FVAKYV
+1151 FGAKKVADK
-1157 NSASS
+1157 S

-1169 DDIHENWDDPQ
+1169 DDIHDHWDDPQ

-1194 LNGKTLAEGFL
+1194 LNGKTLAAGFL
-1205 NLSDSG
+1205 NLSDYG
-1211 STYAKNGLS
+1211 GEYAKNGLS
-1220 SYQYYNYTGSDGS
+1220 SYQYYNYYTDNYY
-1233 SEEFPSNDLPIIH
+1233 PNNDLPIIH
-1246 IEADRYVYMIG
+1246 IEGDRYVYMIG
-1257 MQNQNE
+1257 MQNQNAD
-1263 NYSGNPIPIGIRL
+1263 YSGNPIPIGMRL
-1276 DLEKHEVTDVSLKV
+1276 DLEKHEVTDEPLTVD
-1290 GLPAGGDGSFFAVWP
+1290 LPAGSDGSYYNVWP
-1305 VCYQYNIGCYKKEGP
+1305 CCYQYNIGCYKKEGP

-1326 RGKLGSTFDS
+1326 RGNLSGSTYNL
-1336 YYAKISQKSVV
+1336 YYAKISRKGSVP
-1347 VDSFQVGD
+1347 DSFQVGD

-1362 MGESWLEC
+1362 MGDSWLEC
-1370 NGSTFDAIK
+1370 NGSTFTAGS
-1379 YPLLAEIITDLTL
+1379 YPLLAEIIKDLTL

>member
-37 KARYGLPVIVS
+37 KARYGLPVMVS

-111 QNIEVKTE
+111 QNIEVKNE

-124 DEKLTPYNNGQ
+124 DDKLTPYN
-135 EIKDD
+135 
-140 IDGKASKSELPD
+140 
-152 IIKNQLQQN
+152 
-161 TEIKNEISN
+161 
-170 VIKEQIQ
+170 
-177 QGSEVKTEITNIVGD
+177 
-192 KLAPY
+192 
-197 TNGQEIKN
+197 NGQEIKN

-220 VVFDGEEGAT
+220 VVFDTQTGST

-239 DNITPPTPENVIEKT
+239 DNITPPIPENVIEKT

-281 TTYESDF
+281 TTYENDF

-309 GTQGQGITEAKLSEC
+309 GTQGGGVTEEKLSEC
-324 LNPYSTSSAD
+324 LSPYSTSSAD

-367 NTKGEKIKAYIDDH
+367 NTKGEKIKAYIDNH
-381 AGDPTA
+381 VGDPTA

-398 GDKAQTGAEIQ
+398 GDKAQTGAEIA

-461 IKNAIDAKPNADDV
+461 IKAEIDTKPNAEDV
-475 VAVSDM
+475 VAVTDM

-551 KNDVNLKVNTTDY
+551 KNDVNLKVNITDY
-564 DADFNNFDA
+564 DSDFNNFDA
-573 EQGATKGAKIQ
+573 ETGDTKGAKIQ
-584 SYINKELTGGLA
+584 AYINKELTGGLA
-596 NKVDVSAMSPYNTDP
+596 NKVDISAMSPYNADS

-626 KTDDEIKL
+626 KTDEQIKD
-634 LAEAQISKD
+634 LAKQQITT
-643 CEVGGT
+643 ETQAGGV
-649 IDLAIDAKIGDN
+649 IDTAIDAKIGDN

-688 SAGGGGHTDER
+688 SAGGGHTDER

-736 LAPYGVTEIS
+736 LAPYGATEIS
-746 QTGADIKAAID
+746 QTGADIQTAIN
-757 AVEAKTKTDQEI
+757 AVDAKTKTDQEI
-769 KDLAGGQVEANA
+769 KELADGQIALNA

-803 NAILAGGDPSDPSV
+803 NAILAGGSPANPSV

-830 KQAGADIQN
+830 TQAGADIQN

-845 TNAFAPY
+845 ANAFAPY
-852 TNGQSIAED
+852 TNGQNISEE
-861 QALQNSIFNNR
+861 QALQNVEFNKK
-872 INDVDD
+872 INDVND
-878 SIVPAI
+878 SIVPTI
-884 KDTMGYGSEFEVKK
+884 KDTFGYNGGFEVKD
-898 ADIINSNYIPGVL
+898 ADIINSANDIPSPL
-911 NLQAFIY
+911 INLYAFIY
-918 VERNNSYTYVDPA
+918 VKGNNSYTFVDPKD
-931 NGKLKRLKCD
+931 GKLKRLKCD
-941 TDTIEEIAQLTNSYY
+941 TDTIEEIAQLTYNASAG
-956 CYRFLKCYTE
+956 YRFMKCYTE
-966 PDFIICL
+966 TDFIICV
-973 FCAKPG
+973 FAG
-979 FMGGSGV
+979 VSGTSGV

-993 GQTWSVFTYQDG
+993 GQTWSVFTYQDSCISG
-1005 TKISKNPT
+1005 TTT
-1013 PFFFKDKNGNYYLI
+1013 PFFFKDKNGNYYLH
-1027 DQGDNSTYIYRL
+1027 DCWSSSTNVWGSTNLRL

-1048 FAERISTQAPP
+1048 YADSVGDLLNTQSYILL
-1059 NNKQYCLSSD
+1059 ND
-1069 NIILPNRDGNMY
+1069 NIILPNRDGN
-1081 KSIFYGSYYNIYNGC
+1081 FYRSLGFQGHYEIQYGC
-1096 YVRNITPQNWND
+1096 YMRNITPQNWND

-1118 LRIVFADGRKEDF
+1118 LRIVFADGRKENF
-1131 DGASESFMYSM
+1131 DANQNDWMISM

-1151 FVAKYV
+1151 FGAKNV
-1157 NSASS
+1157 GNSN

-1194 LNGKTLAEGFL
+1194 LNGKTLAAGFL
-1205 NLSDSG
+1205 NLSAQG
-1211 STYAKNGLS
+1211 GEYAKNGLS
-1220 SYQYYNYTGSDGS
+1220 SYYAYNYGSYYHS
-1233 SEEFPSNDLPIIH
+1233 ANTVFVPANDLPIIH

-1257 MQNQNE
+1257 MQNQNDD
-1263 NYSGNPIPIGIRL
+1263 YSGNPIPIGMKL
-1276 DLEKHEVTDVSLKV
+1276 DLEKHEVTDEPLKFV
-1290 GLPAGGDGSFFAVWP
+1290 TKNFPTESHPCVFP
-1305 VCYQYNIGCYKKEGP
+1305 CCYQYNIGCYKKGGP

-1326 RGKLGSTFDS
+1326 NIYTNNGVAKW
-1336 YYAKISQKSVV
+1336 YYVKILQKGTVA
-1347 VDSFQVGD
+1347 DSFQVGD

-1362 MGESWLEC
+1362 MGDSWLEC

-1379 YPLLAEIITDLTL
+1379 YPLLAGIITDLTL
-1392 PTGTPSFLTGGTT
+1392 PTGTPSFLTGGTK

>member
-37 KARYGLPVIVS
+37 KARYGLPVMVS

-63 GGGTTENRV
+63 GGGVTESRV
-72 VELINDKLQ
+72 KELIKDNLQ
-81 PYNNGVEIKAD
+81 PYND
-92 IDSKVSKLELS
+92 
-103 EEIKNQIQ
+103 
-111 QNIEVKTE
+111 
-119 ITNVI
+119 
-124 DEKLTPYNNGQ
+124 GQ

-192 KLAPY
+192 TLAPY
-197 TNGQEIKN
+197 ANGQEIKN
-205 EVNEKVNTS
+205 EVNEKVNTT
-214 DYDADF
+214 DYEADF

-239 DNITPPTPENVIEKT
+239 DNITPPMPENVIEKT

-266 TGTEIENAIGEKVAT
+266 TGAEIENAIGEKVAT
-281 TTYESDF
+281 TTYENDF

-309 GTQGQGITEAKLSEC
+309 GTQGGGITEEKLSEC

-381 AGDPTA
+381 GGDPTA

-461 IKNAIDAKPNADDV
+461 IKDAIDAKPNADEV
-475 VAVSDM
+475 VAVTDM

-534 SPYSQSVGDIAE
+534 SPYSQSVGDIAQ

-551 KNDVNLKVNTTDY
+551 KDDVNLKVNITDY

-584 SYINKELTGGLA
+584 SYINKELTGGLV
-596 NKVDVSAMSPYNTDP
+596 NKVDISAMSPYNADS

-626 KTDDEIKL
+626 KTDEQIKD
-634 LAEAQISKD
+634 LAKQQITTEAQA
-643 CEVGGT
+643 GGV
-649 IDLAIDAKIGDN
+649 IDTAIDAKIGDN

-688 SAGGGGHTDER
+688 SAGGGHTDER

-736 LAPYGVTEIS
+736 LAPYGATEIS
-746 QTGADIKAAID
+746 QTGTDIQTAIN
-757 AVEAKTKTDQEI
+757 AVDAKTKTDQEI
-769 KDLAGGQVEANA
+769 KELADGQIALNA

-803 NAILAGGDPSDPSV
+803 NAILAGGDPANPSV

-830 KQAGADIQN
+830 TQAGVDIQN

-845 TNAFAPY
+845 SNAFAPY
-852 TNGQSIAED
+852 TNGQSISEE
-861 QALQNSIFNNR
+861 QAQQNSIFNKR
-872 INDVDD
+872 INEVDD
-878 SIVPAI
+878 SIIPSI
-884 KDTMGYGSEFEVKK
+884 KATMGYSGFEVKK
-898 ADIINSNYIPGVL
+898 ADIINSNYIPSPL
-911 NLQAFIY
+911 NQQSFIY
-918 VERNNSYTYVDPA
+918 VKENNSYTFVDPKD
-931 NGKLKRLKCD
+931 GKLKRLKCD
-941 TDTIEEIAQLTNSYY
+941 TDTIEEIAQLTYSTSAG
-956 CYRFLKCYTE
+956 YRFMKCYSE
-966 PDFIICL
+966 PNFIICV
-973 FCAKPG
+973 FCS
-979 FMGGSGV
+979 GSSSQGV
-986 NAFSRDG
+986 PAFSRDG
-993 GQTWSVFTYQDG
+993 GQTWSVFTYQDS
-1005 TKISKNPT
+1005 TTISNNST

-1027 DQGDNSTYIYRL
+1027 DQGDNGTYIYRL
-1039 QVDNLSASL
+1039 QVDNLSASMY
-1048 FAERISTQAPP
+1048 AEQVNDISLTYYSY
-1059 NNKQYCLSSD
+1059 NLLND
-1069 NIILPNRDGNMY
+1069 NIILPNRDGNFY
-1081 KSIFYGSYYNIYNGC
+1081 KSVGYNGAFSLYNGC
-1096 YVRNITPQNWND
+1096 YMRNITPQNWND
-1108 TGAEQFKQCY
+1108 TGAGQFKQCY
-1118 LRIVFADGRKEDF
+1118 LRIVFADGRKENF
-1131 DGASESFMYSM
+1131 DAASSSWMYSM

-1151 FVAKYV
+1151 FPAKYV
-1157 NSASS
+1157 GNSN

-1169 DDIHENWDDPQ
+1169 DDIHDHWDDPS
-1180 TPLEFHEVTAKGNK
+1180 TPLEFHEVTAKDNK
-1194 LNGKTLAEGFL
+1194 LNGKTLAAGFL
-1205 NLSDSG
+1205 NLSAYG
-1211 STYAKNGLS
+1211 GEYAKNGLS
-1220 SYQYYNYTGSDGS
+1220 SYLYYNYYGGSHS
-1233 SEEFPSNDLPIIH
+1233 PANDLPIIH

-1263 NYSGNPIPIGIRL
+1263 NYSGNPIPIGMKL
-1276 DLEKHEVTDVSLKV
+1276 DLNKHEVTDASLNFVNKDFPET
-1290 GLPAGGDGSFFAVWP
+1290 GYPGGNFNYTVWP
-1305 VCYQYNIGCYKKEGP
+1305 VCFQYNIECYKKEGP

-1326 RGKLGSTFDS
+1326 RGFLGNNSGPM
-1336 YYAKISQKSVV
+1336 YYAKISQKSVI

-1355 IMVTCRK
+1355 IMVTCRE
-1362 MGESWLEC
+1362 MGDSWLEC
-1370 NGSTFDAIK
+1370 NGSTFTAES
-1379 YPLLAEIITDLTL
+1379 YPLLAEIIKDLTL

>member
-37 KARYGLPVIVS
+37 KARYGLPVMVS

-63 GGGTTENRV
+63 SGGVSELRV
-72 VELINDKLQ
+72 KELIKDNLQ
-81 PYNNGVEIKAD
+81 PYND
-92 IDSKVSKLELS
+92 
-103 EEIKNQIQ
+103 
-111 QNIEVKTE
+111 
-119 ITNVI
+119 
-124 DEKLTPYNNGQ
+124 GQ

-161 TEIKNEISN
+161 TEIK
-170 VIKEQIQ
+170 K
-177 QGSEVKTEITNIVGD
+177 EITNIVGD

-197 TNGQEIKN
+197 ANGQEIKN

-214 DYDADF
+214 DYDSDF
-220 VVFDGEEGAT
+220 VVFDTQTGST

-239 DNITPPTPENVIEKT
+239 DNITPPIPENVIEKT
-254 DMSPYGQADKTQ
+254 DMSPYGQTDKTQ

-281 TTYESDF
+281 TTYENDF
-288 ATFASEQGSTI
+288 ATFAGEQGSTI

-367 NTKGEKIKAYIDDH
+367 TTKGEKIKAYIDDH

-409 AAIASAGKT
+409 AAIANAGKT
-418 DEQIKQLVTE
+418 DEQIKELIKE
-428 QITTEITQGGSP
+428 QIGSDP
-440 VNEKITEKITEK
+440 VVNEKITEKITNK

-461 IKNAIDAKPNADDV
+461 IKDEINTKPNADEV
-475 VAVSDM
+475 VAVTDM
-481 SPFGTTNKQ
+481 SPFGTVNKQ

-551 KNDVNLKVNTTDY
+551 KNDVNLKVNITDY
-564 DADFNNFDA
+564 DADFNNFASETGD
-573 EQGATKGAKIQ
+573 TKGAKIQ
-584 SYINKELTGGLA
+584 SYINKELTSGLV
-596 NKVDVSAMSPYNTDP
+596 NKVDVSAMSPYNGNP

-626 KTDDEIKL
+626 KTDEQIKD
-634 LAEAQISKD
+634 LAKQQITT
-643 CEVGGT
+643 ETQAGGV
-649 IDLAIDAKIGDN
+649 IDTAIDAKIGDN

-688 SAGGGGHTDER
+688 SAGGGHTDER

-736 LAPYGVTEIS
+736 LAPYGATEIS

-757 AVEAKTKTDQEI
+757 AVEAKTKTDQQI

-803 NAILAGGDPSDPSV
+803 NAILAAGGGSDPTNPSV

-830 KQAGADIQN
+830 TQAGADIQN

-845 TNAFAPY
+845 SNAFAPY

-861 QALQNSIFNNR
+861 QALQNSLFNKR
-872 INDVDD
+872 INEVDAG
-878 SIVPAI
+878 IVPTI
-884 KDTMGYGSEFEVKK
+884 KDTFGYNGGFDVKK
-898 ADIINSNYIPGVL
+898 ADIINSAVL
-911 NLQAFIY
+911 PNPLNQQAFIY
-918 VERNNSYTYVDPA
+918 VEGNNSYTYVDPA
-931 NGKLKRLKCD
+931 DGKLKRLKCD
-941 TDTIEEIAQLTNSYY
+941 TDTIEEITQLTSSTTA
-956 CYRFLKCYTE
+956 CYRFMKCHSE
-966 PDFIICL
+966 PNFIICVI
-973 FCAKPG
+973 G
-979 FMGGSGV
+979 VFMGVTSTSGI

-993 GQTWSVFTYQDG
+993 GQTWSIFTSSSG
-1005 TKISKNPT
+1005 GLSSNPT

-1027 DQGDNSTYIYRL
+1027 DWNEGGSTTIYRL

-1048 FAERISTQAPP
+1048 YVESVSDLSLTSNYYFFA
-1059 NNKQYCLSSD
+1059 D
-1069 NIILPNRDGNMY
+1069 NIILPNRDGNVY
-1081 KSIFYGSYYNIYNGC
+1081 KPISYNKNYSVNNGC

-1108 TGAEQFKQCY
+1108 IGEGQFKQCY

-1131 DGASESFMYSM
+1131 DGASSDRIYSM

-1151 FVAKYV
+1151 FGAKYI
-1157 NSASS
+1157 ADRL

-1180 TPLEFHEVTAKGNK
+1180 TPLEFHEVTAKDNR
-1194 LNGKTLAEGFL
+1194 LNGKTLAAGFL
-1205 NLSDSG
+1205 NLSGSG
-1211 STYAKNGLS
+1211 GEYAKNGLS
-1220 SYQYYNYTGSDGS
+1220 SYTFYNYASLGSNITNVPKGS
-1233 SEEFPSNDLPIIH
+1233 LNDVPIIH
-1246 IEADRYVYMIG
+1246 IEGERYVYMIG

-1263 NYSGNPIPIGIRL
+1263 NYSGDPIPIGMRL
-1276 DLEKHEVTDVSLKV
+1276 DLEKHEVTDVSLKN
-1290 GLPAGGDGSFFAVWP
+1290 GIPGGRYFNVWP
-1305 VCYQYNIGCYKKEGP
+1305 SCYQYNIECYKKEGP

-1326 RGKLGSTFDS
+1326 TGFLRNGSCDL
-1336 YYAKISQKSVV
+1336 YYAKISQKSVA
-1347 VDSFQVGD
+1347 VDGLNVGD

>member
-37 KARYGLPVIVS
+37 KARYGLPVMVS

-63 GGGTTENRV
+63 GGGVTESRV
-72 VELINDKLQ
+72 KELIKDNLQ
-81 PYNNGVEIKAD
+81 PYND
-92 IDSKVSKLELS
+92 
-103 EEIKNQIQ
+103 
-111 QNIEVKTE
+111 
-119 ITNVI
+119 
-124 DEKLTPYNNGQ
+124 GQ

-140 IDGKASKSELPD
+140 IDSKASKSELPD

-177 QGSEVKTEITNIVGD
+177 QGSEVKTEITNIIGD

-197 TNGQEIKN
+197 TNGQEIKD

-214 DYDADF
+214 DYEADF
-220 VVFDGEEGAT
+220 VVFDGEQGAT

-266 TGTEIENAIGEKVAT
+266 TGAEIENAIGEKVAT
-281 TTYESDF
+281 TTYENDF
-288 ATFASEQGSTI
+288 ATFDSEAGSTI

-309 GTQGQGITEAKLSEC
+309 GTQGQGITESKLSEC
-324 LNPYSTSSAD
+324 LSPYSASSAD
-334 ITEIGTKIKADTN
+334 ITEIGTKIKADAN

-353 KFNSEFAVFDDQTG
+353 KFNSEFAVFDGQTG

-381 AGDPTA
+381 GGDPTA

-461 IKNAIDAKPNADDV
+461 IKNAIDAKPNADEV
-475 VAVSDM
+475 VAVTDM

-534 SPYSQSVGDIAE
+534 SPYSQSVGDITA

-551 KNDVNLKVNTTDY
+551 KDDVNLKVNTTDY
-564 DADFNNFDA
+564 NSDFNNFDA
-573 EQGATKGAKIQ
+573 EQGSTKGAKIQ
-584 SYINKELTGGLA
+584 SYINKELTGGLT
-596 NKVDVSAMSPYNTDP
+596 NKVDISAMSPYNGNP
-611 QQIGTAIENAINAAT
+611 QQIGTAIENAINAGT
-626 KTDDEIKL
+626 KTDEQIKE
-634 LAEAQISKD
+634 LARQQITTEAQA
-643 CEVGGT
+643 GGV
-649 IDLAIDAKIGDN
+649 IDTAIDAKIGDN

-688 SAGGGGHTDER
+688 SAGGGGGGHTDER

-736 LAPYGVTEIS
+736 LAPYGATEIS
-746 QTGADIKAAID
+746 QTGADIQAAIN
-757 AVEAKTKTDQEI
+757 AVEAKIES
-769 KDLAGGQVEANA
+769 NA

-803 NAILAGGDPSDPSV
+803 NAILAGGDPANPSV

-852 TNGQSIAED
+852 TNGQSISDE
-861 QALQNSIFNNR
+861 QALQTSILNRR
-872 INDVDD
+872 INEVDD
-878 SIVPAI
+878 SIIPSI
-884 KDTMGYGSEFEVKK
+884 KATMGYSGFEVKK
-898 ADIINSNYIPGVL
+898 ADIINSAALPSPL
-911 NLQAFIY
+911 NQQAFIY
-918 VERNNSYTYVDPA
+918 VKENNSYTFVDPKD
-931 NGKLKRLKCD
+931 GKLKRLKCD
-941 TDTIEEIAQLTNSYY
+941 TDTIEEIAQLTSSTSA
-956 CYRFLKCYTE
+956 CYRFMKCYSE
-966 PDFIICL
+966 PDFIICVV
-973 FCAKPG
+973 CTG
-979 FMGGSGV
+979 YGGNYAPQGV

-993 GQTWSVFTYQDG
+993 GQTWSVFTYQDNG
-1005 TKISKNPT
+1005 LTDNPT
-1013 PFFFKDKNGNYYLI
+1013 PFFFKDKNGNYYMYDWI
-1027 DQGDNSTYIYRL
+1027 YGSSSTIYKL
-1039 QVDNLSASL
+1039 QVDDLSASL
-1048 FAERISTQAPP
+1048 YAESVMGKNPLTRYYLF
-1059 NNKQYCLSSD
+1059 ND
-1069 NIILPNRDGNMY
+1069 NIILQTRDGNFY
-1081 KSIFYGSYYNIYNGC
+1081 KTISSGNGYDQSGSIFNGN
-1096 YVRNITPQNWND
+1096 YMLNITRENWND

-1118 LRIVFADGRKEDF
+1118 LRIVFADGRKENF
-1131 DGASESFMYSM
+1131 DGANSNWMSSM

-1151 FVAKYV
+1151 FGAKKV
-1157 NSASS
+1157 GDKS

-1169 DDIHENWDDPQ
+1169 NDIHENWDNPE
-1180 TPLEFHEVTAKGNK
+1180 TPLEFHEVTAKDNK
-1194 LNGKTLAEGFL
+1194 LNRKTLAAGFL
-1205 NLSDSG
+1205 NLSAYG
-1211 STYAKNGLS
+1211 GEYAKNGLS
-1220 SYQYYNYTGSDGS
+1220 SYYYYNYYGGFYS
-1233 SEEFPSNDLPIIH
+1233 PANDLPIIH

-1257 MQNQNE
+1257 MQNQNAD
-1263 NYSGNPIPIGIRL
+1263 YSGNPIPIGMRL
-1276 DLEKHEVTDVSLKV
+1276 DLKKHEVTDVPLKV
-1290 GLPAGGDGSFFAVWP
+1290 DLPAGNDGNYFTVWP
-1305 VCYQYNIGCYKKEGP
+1305 SCYQYTIGCYKKEGP

-1326 RGKLGSTFDS
+1326 RGSLNSGGYL

-1355 IMVTCRK
+1355 IMVSCRE

-1370 NGSTFDAIK
+1370 NGSTFTAES
-1379 YPLLAEIITDLTL
+1379 YPLLAEIIKDLTL
-1392 PTGTPSFLTGGTT
+1392 PTGTPSFLTGGTA

>member
-29 GGTSDADK
+29 GGASDADK
-37 KARYGLPVIVS
+37 KARYGLPVMVS
-48 ETGYIDPSLLEGGSV
+48 ETGYIDPSLIEGGSV

-92 IDSKVSKLELS
+92 IDSKVSKL
-103 EEIKNQIQ
+103 
-111 QNIEVKTE
+111 
-119 ITNVI
+119 
-124 DEKLTPYNNGQ
+124 
-135 EIKDD
+135 
-140 IDGKASKSELPD
+140 ELPD

-197 TNGQEIKN
+197 ANGQEIKN
-205 EVNEKVNTS
+205 EVNEKVNTT
-214 DYDADF
+214 DYEADF

-254 DMSPYGQADKTQ
+254 DMSPYGQAEKTQ

-281 TTYESDF
+281 TTYENDF

-334 ITEIGTKIKADTN
+334 ITDIGTKIKADTN

-367 NTKGEKIKAYIDDH
+367 TTNGEKSKAYIDDH
-381 AGDPTA
+381 VGDPTA

-398 GDKAQTGAEIQ
+398 DDKAQTGAEIQ
-409 AAIASAGKT
+409 AAIANAGKT
-418 DEQIKQLVTE
+418 DEQIKELIKE
-428 QITTEITQGGSP
+428 QIAGDP
-440 VNEKITEKITEK
+440 VVNEKITEKITEK

-461 IKNAIDAKPNADDV
+461 IKNEIDTKPNADEV

-481 SPFGTTNKQ
+481 SPFGTINKQ

-551 KNDVNLKVNTTDY
+551 KNDVNLKVNITDY
-564 DADFNNFDA
+564 DSDFNNFDA

-596 NKVDVSAMSPYNTDP
+596 NKVDVSAMSPYNGNP

-626 KTDDEIKL
+626 KTDEQIKE
-634 LAEAQISKD
+634 LARQQITTEAQA
-643 CEVGGT
+643 GGV
-649 IDLAIDAKIGDN
+649 IDTAIDAKISDN
-661 LLEKTDL
+661 LLEKIDL
-668 APYGQTDKTQIG
+668 AHYGQTDKTQIG

-736 LAPYGVTEIS
+736 LAPYGATEIS

-803 NAILAGGDPSDPSV
+803 NAILAAGGGSDPSNPSV

-861 QALQNSIFNNR
+861 QALQTSIFNRR
-872 INDVDD
+872 INEVDD
-878 SIVPAI
+878 SIIPSI
-884 KDTMGYGSEFEVKK
+884 KATMGYSGFEVKK
-898 ADIINSNYIPGVL
+898 ADIINS
-911 NLQAFIY
+911 
-918 VERNNSYTYVDPA
+918 
-931 NGKLKRLKCD
+931 
-941 TDTIEEIAQLTNSYY
+941 
-956 CYRFLKCYTE
+956 
-966 PDFIICL
+966 
-973 FCAKPG
+973 
-979 FMGGSGV
+979 
-986 NAFSRDG
+986 
-993 GQTWSVFTYQDG
+993 
-1005 TKISKNPT
+1005 
-1013 PFFFKDKNGNYYLI
+1013 
-1027 DQGDNSTYIYRL
+1027 
-1039 QVDNLSASL
+1039 
-1048 FAERISTQAPP
+1048 
-1059 NNKQYCLSSD
+1059 
-1069 NIILPNRDGNMY
+1069 
-1081 KSIFYGSYYNIYNGC
+1081 
-1096 YVRNITPQNWND
+1096 
-1108 TGAEQFKQCY
+1108 
-1118 LRIVFADGRKEDF
+1118 
-1131 DGASESFMYSM
+1131 
-1142 IKIGNKLLA
+1142 
-1151 FVAKYV
+1151 
-1157 NSASS
+1157 
-1162 YLAMAVC
+1162 
-1169 DDIHENWDDPQ
+1169 
-1180 TPLEFHEVTAKGNK
+1180 
-1194 LNGKTLAEGFL
+1194 
-1205 NLSDSG
+1205 DS
-1211 STYAKNGLS
+1211 
-1220 SYQYYNYTGSDGS
+1220 
-1233 SEEFPSNDLPIIH
+1233 
-1246 IEADRYVYMIG
+1246 
-1257 MQNQNE
+1257 
-1263 NYSGNPIPIGIRL
+1263 
-1276 DLEKHEVTDVSLKV
+1276 
-1290 GLPAGGDGSFFAVWP
+1290 
-1305 VCYQYNIGCYKKEGP
+1305 
-1320 FYQIIK
+1320 
-1326 RGKLGSTFDS
+1326 
-1336 YYAKISQKSVV
+1336 
-1347 VDSFQVGD
+1347 
-1355 IMVTCRK
+1355 
-1362 MGESWLEC
+1362 
-1370 NGSTFDAIK
+1370 
-1379 YPLLAEIITDLTL
+1379 
-1392 PTGTPSFLTGGTT
+1392 
-1405 TFKVYIKAK
+1405 

>member
-8 TQTLNPALRSIGNM
+8 TQTLNPALRSIENM

-37 KARYGLPVIVS
+37 KARYGLPVMVS
-48 ETGYIDPSLLEGGSV
+48 ETGYIDPSLIEGGSV
-63 GGGTTENRV
+63 GGGVTESRV
-72 VELINDKLQ
+72 KELIKNNLQ
-81 PYNNGVEIKAD
+81 PYNDGVEIKA
-92 IDSKVSKLELS
+92 
-103 EEIKNQIQ
+103 
-111 QNIEVKTE
+111 
-119 ITNVI
+119 
-124 DEKLTPYNNGQ
+124 
-135 EIKDD
+135 D

-192 KLAPY
+192 TLAPY
-197 TNGQEIKN
+197 ANGQEIKN

-220 VVFDGEEGAT
+220 VVFDTQTGST

-239 DNITPPTPENVIEKT
+239 DNITPPMPENVIEKT
-254 DMSPYGQADKTQ
+254 
-266 TGTEIENAIGEKVAT
+266 
-281 TTYESDF
+281 
-288 ATFASEQGSTI
+288 
-299 GEKIRNAITG
+299 
-309 GTQGQGITEAKLSEC
+309 
-324 LNPYSTSSAD
+324 
-334 ITEIGTKIKADTN
+334 
-347 SKVATD
+347 
-353 KFNSEFAVFDDQTG
+353 
-367 NTKGEKIKAYIDDH
+367 
-381 AGDPTA
+381 
-387 ILQADMSPYGQ
+387 DMSPYGQ

-440 VNEKITEKITEK
+440 INDKITEKITEK

-461 IKNAIDAKPNADDV
+461 IKNAIDAKPNAEDV

-481 SPFGTTNKQ
+481 SPFGVTNKQ
-490 YIGTEIVAKIEDI
+490 HIGTEIVAKIEDI

-534 SPYSQSVGDIAE
+534 SPYSQSVGDITA

-551 KNDVNLKVNTTDY
+551 KDDVNLKVNTADY
-564 DADFNNFDA
+564 DSDFNNFDA
-573 EQGATKGAKIQ
+573 EQGSTKGAKIQ

-596 NKVDVSAMSPYNTDP
+596 NKVDVSAMSPYNADS

-626 KTDDEIKL
+626 KTDEQIKD
-634 LAEAQISKD
+634 LAKQQITTEAQA
-643 CEVGGT
+643 GGV
-649 IDLAIDAKIGDN
+649 IDTAIDAKIGDN

-688 SAGGGGHTDER
+688 SAGGGHTDER

-736 LAPYGVTEIS
+736 LAPYGATEIS
-746 QTGADIKAAID
+746 QTGADIQAAIN
-757 AVEAKTKTDQEI
+757 AVDAKTKTDQEI
-769 KDLAGGQVEANA
+769 KELADGQITLNA
-781 VVPTDMGEFYTD
+781 VVPTDMGEFYTGD

-803 NAILAGGDPSDPSV
+803 NAILAGGDPANPSV

-830 KQAGADIQN
+830 TQAGADIQN
-839 GINTAI
+839 GISTAI
-845 TNAFAPY
+845 SNAFAPY

-861 QALQNSIFNNR
+861 QALQNSILNKR

-878 SIVPAI
+878 SIVPSI
-884 KDTMGYGSEFEVKK
+884 KATMGYAGFEVKK
-898 ADIINSNYIPGVL
+898 ADVIKSDPRTSSYYDS
-911 NLQAFIY
+911 QAFIY
-918 VERNNSYTYVDPA
+918 VKGNNSYTFVDPKDW
-931 NGKLKRLKCD
+931 KLKRLKCD
-941 TDTIEEIAQLTNSYY
+941 TDTIEEIAQLTSNSSYGY
-956 CYRFLKCYTE
+956 KFIKCYSE
-966 PDFIICL
+966 PNFIICL
-973 FCAKPG
+973 FFGDYSPQ
-979 FMGGSGV
+979 GV

-993 GQTWSVFTYQDG
+993 GQTWSVFTYQDYG
-1005 TKISKNPT
+1005 WTYNGA

-1027 DQGDNSTYIYRL
+1027 YWHSGGGPYFYKL
-1039 QVDNLSASL
+1039 QVEDLSASL
-1048 FAERISTQAPP
+1048 YAETVNGSSFAMLI
-1059 NNKQYCLSSD
+1059 ND
-1069 NIILPNRDGNMY
+1069 NIILPNRDGNFY
-1081 KSIFYGSYYNIYNGC
+1081 KSTAYDGSYDSSYPSTLYNGC
-1096 YVRNITPQNWND
+1096 YMWNITPQNWND
-1108 TGAEQFKQCY
+1108 VGEEQSKRCY
-1118 LRIVFADGRKEDF
+1118 LRIVFADGRKENF
-1131 DGASESFMYSM
+1131 DGENSNWMHSM

-1151 FVAKYV
+1151 FGVKDLG
-1157 NSASS
+1157 NNS

-1169 DDIHENWDDPQ
+1169 DDIHENWDDPS

-1194 LNGKTLAEGFL
+1194 LNGKTLAAGFL
-1205 NLSDSG
+1205 NLSNQG
-1211 STYAKNGLS
+1211 GEYAKNGLS
-1220 SYQYYNYTGSDGS
+1220 SYGYYNYSGGYWIAA
-1233 SEEFPSNDLPIIH
+1233 NDLPIIH

-1257 MQNQNE
+1257 MQNQNAD
-1263 NYSGNPIPIGIRL
+1263 YSGNPIPIGMRV

-1290 GLPAGGDGSFFAVWP
+1290 DLPAGDGSYFTVFP
-1305 VCYQYNIGCYKKEGP
+1305 VCYQYNIECYKKEGP

-1326 RGKLGSTFDS
+1326 RGNLSGSTS
-1336 YYAKISQKSVV
+1336 YLYYAKISQKSVV
-1347 VDSFQVGD
+1347 VDSFHVGD
-1355 IMVTCRK
+1355 ILVSCRK

-1370 NGSTFDAIK
+1370 NGSTFTAES
-1379 YPLLAEIITDLTL
+1379 YPLLAEIIKDLTL

>member
-48 ETGYIDPSLLEGGSV
+48 ETGYIDPSLIEGGSV
-63 GGGTTENRV
+63 GGGVTESRV
-72 VELINDKLQ
+72 KELIKDNLQ
-81 PYNNGVEIKAD
+81 PYND
-92 IDSKVSKLELS
+92 
-103 EEIKNQIQ
+103 
-111 QNIEVKTE
+111 
-119 ITNVI
+119 
-124 DEKLTPYNNGQ
+124 GQ

-197 TNGQEIKN
+197 ANGQEIKN

-214 DYDADF
+214 DYEADF

-239 DNITPPTPENVIEKT
+239 DNITPPMPENVIEKT
-254 DMSPYGQADKTQ
+254 DMSPYGQTDKTQ
-266 TGTEIENAIGEKVAT
+266 TGAEIENAIGEKVAT
-281 TTYESDF
+281 TTYENDF
-288 ATFASEQGSTI
+288 ATFAGEAGSTI

-309 GTQGQGITEAKLSEC
+309 GTSGGGVTEEKLSEC
-324 LNPYSTSSAD
+324 LSPYSTSSAD

-367 NTKGEKIKAYIDDH
+367 TTKGEKIKAYIDDH
-381 AGDPTA
+381 GGDPTA

-418 DEQIKQLVTE
+418 DEEIKDLIKDQI
-428 QITTEITQGGSP
+428 GSDP
-440 VNEKITEKITEK
+440 IVNEKITETITEKITEK

-461 IKNAIDAKPNADDV
+461 IKNEIDTKPNADEV

-527 TVLSQSM
+527 TVLSQSL
-534 SPYSQSVGDIAE
+534 SPYSQSVGDIAQ

-551 KNDVNLKVNTTDY
+551 KDDVNLKVNITDY
-564 DADFNNFDA
+564 DADFNNFDS

-584 SYINKELTGGLA
+584 SYINKELTDGLA
-596 NKVDVSAMSPYNTDP
+596 NKVDISAMSPYNGNP
-611 QQIGTAIENAINAAT
+611 QQIGTAIENAINAAI
-626 KTDDEIKL
+626 KTDEQIKD
-634 LAEAQISKD
+634 LAKQQITT
-643 CEVGGT
+643 ETQAGGV
-649 IDLAIDAKIGDN
+649 IDTAIDAKIGDN

-736 LAPYGVTEIS
+736 LAPYGATNIS
-746 QTGADIKAAID
+746 ETGKDIQDAIN

-769 KDLAGGQVEANA
+769 RDLAGGQIESNA

-803 NAILAGGDPSDPSV
+803 NAILAGGDPANPSV

-830 KQAGADIQN
+830 TQAGADIQN

-845 TNAFAPY
+845 SNAFAPY

-861 QALQNSIFNNR
+861 QAQQNVKFN
-872 INDVDD
+872 
-878 SIVPAI
+878 
-884 KDTMGYGSEFEVKK
+884 KK
-898 ADIINSNYIPGVL
+898 IIIL
-911 NLQAFIY
+911 H
-918 VERNNSYTYVDPA
+918 
-931 NGKLKRLKCD
+931 
-941 TDTIEEIAQLTNSYY
+941 IAY
-956 CYRFLKCYTE
+956 
-966 PDFIICL
+966 
-973 FCAKPG
+973 
-979 FMGGSGV
+979 
-986 NAFSRDG
+986 
-993 GQTWSVFTYQDG
+993 
-1005 TKISKNPT
+1005 
-1013 PFFFKDKNGNYYLI
+1013 
-1027 DQGDNSTYIYRL
+1027 
-1039 QVDNLSASL
+1039 
-1048 FAERISTQAPP
+1048 
-1059 NNKQYCLSSD
+1059 LSS
-1069 NIILPNRDGNMY
+1069 L
-1081 KSIFYGSYYNIYNGC
+1081 
-1096 YVRNITPQNWND
+1096 
-1108 TGAEQFKQCY
+1108 
-1118 LRIVFADGRKEDF
+1118 
-1131 DGASESFMYSM
+1131 
-1142 IKIGNKLLA
+1142 
-1151 FVAKYV
+1151 
-1157 NSASS
+1157 
-1162 YLAMAVC
+1162 
-1169 DDIHENWDDPQ
+1169 
-1180 TPLEFHEVTAKGNK
+1180 
-1194 LNGKTLAEGFL
+1194 
-1205 NLSDSG
+1205 
-1211 STYAKNGLS
+1211 
-1220 SYQYYNYTGSDGS
+1220 
-1233 SEEFPSNDLPIIH
+1233 
-1246 IEADRYVYMIG
+1246 
-1257 MQNQNE
+1257 
-1263 NYSGNPIPIGIRL
+1263 
-1276 DLEKHEVTDVSLKV
+1276 
-1290 GLPAGGDGSFFAVWP
+1290 
-1305 VCYQYNIGCYKKEGP
+1305 
-1320 FYQIIK
+1320 
-1326 RGKLGSTFDS
+1326 
-1336 YYAKISQKSVV
+1336 
-1347 VDSFQVGD
+1347 
-1355 IMVTCRK
+1355 
-1362 MGESWLEC
+1362 
-1370 NGSTFDAIK
+1370 
-1379 YPLLAEIITDLTL
+1379 
-1392 PTGTPSFLTGGTT
+1392 
-1405 TFKVYIKAK
+1405 

>member
-29 GGTSDADK
+29 GGASDADK
-37 KARYGLPVIVS
+37 KARYGLPVMVS
-48 ETGYIDPSLLEGGSV
+48 ETGYIDPSLIEGGSV
-63 GGGTTENRV
+63 GGGVTESRV
-72 VELINDKLQ
+72 KELIKDNLQ
-81 PYNNGVEIKAD
+81 PYND
-92 IDSKVSKLELS
+92 
-103 EEIKNQIQ
+103 
-111 QNIEVKTE
+111 
-119 ITNVI
+119 
-124 DEKLTPYNNGQ
+124 GQ

-197 TNGQEIKN
+197 ANGQEIKD
-205 EVNEKVNTS
+205 EVNEKVNTT
-214 DYDADF
+214 DYEADF
-220 VVFDGEEGAT
+220 VVFDTQTGST

-239 DNITPPTPENVIEKT
+239 DNITPPIPPIPENVIEKT
-254 DMSPYGQADKTQ
+254 DMSPYGQTDKTQ

-281 TTYESDF
+281 TTYENDF
-288 ATFASEQGSTI
+288 ATFNSEAGSTI

-309 GTQGQGITEAKLSEC
+309 GTQGQGITESKLSEC
-324 LNPYSTSSAD
+324 LSPYSTSSAD

-353 KFNSEFAVFDDQTG
+353 KFDSEFAVFDDQTG

-381 AGDPTA
+381 GGDPTA

-428 QITTEITQGGSP
+428 QITTEITQGGSTI
-440 VNEKITEKITEK
+440 NEKITEKITEK

-461 IKNAIDAKPNADDV
+461 IKDAIDAKPNAEDV

-481 SPFGTTNKQ
+481 SPFGVTDKQ

-503 IAENLGEEGDITVT
+503 IAENLGEAGDITVE

-527 TVLSQSM
+527 TVLSQSL
-534 SPYSQSVGDIAE
+534 SPYSQSVGDITA

-551 KNDVNLKVNTTDY
+551 KDDVNLKVNKTDY

-573 EQGATKGAKIQ
+573 EQGATKGTKIQ
-584 SYINKELTGGLA
+584 SYINKELTSGLA
-596 NKVDVSAMSPYNTDP
+596 NKVDVSAMSPYNADS
-611 QQIGTAIENAINAAT
+611 QQIGTAIQNAINAAT
-626 KTDDEIKL
+626 KTDEQIKD
-634 LAEAQISKD
+634 LAKQQITTEAQA
-643 CEVGGT
+643 GGV
-649 IDLAIDAKIGDN
+649 IDTAINAKIGDN

-688 SAGGGGHTDER
+688 SAGGGHTDER

-736 LAPYGVTEIS
+736 LAPYGATEIN
-746 QTGADIKAAID
+746 QTGKDIQDAIN

-769 KDLAGGQVEANA
+769 KDLADGQIELNA

-803 NAILAGGDPSDPSV
+803 NAILAGGDPANPSV

-830 KQAGADIQN
+830 TQAGADIQN

-845 TNAFAPY
+845 SNAFAPY
-852 TNGQSIAED
+852 TNGQSISED
-861 QALQNSIFNNR
+861 QALQNVKFNKK
-872 INDVDD
+872 INDVND
-878 SIVPAI
+878 SIVPTI
-884 KDTMGYGSEFEVKK
+884 KATMGYAGFEVKK
-898 ADIINSNYIPGVL
+898 ADIINSAALPDPL
-911 NLQAFIY
+911 NQQAFIY
-918 VERNNSYTYVDPA
+918 VEKNNSYTFVDPKD
-931 NGKLKRLKCD
+931 GKLKRLKCD
-941 TDTIEEIAQLTNSYY
+941 TDTIEEITQLTYNASAV
-956 CYRFLKCYTE
+956 YRFMKCYSE
-966 PDFIICL
+966 PDFIICV
-973 FCAKPG
+973 FWGAG
-979 FMGGSGV
+979 QQGV

-993 GQTWSVFTYQDG
+993 GQTWSVFTYQDSG
-1005 TKISKNPT
+1005 IYNTLA
-1013 PFFFKDKNGNYYLI
+1013 PFFFKDKNGNYYMHNW
-1027 DQGDNSTYIYRL
+1027 NSPYHICFIYRL
-1039 QVDNLSASL
+1039 QVDDLSVSL
-1048 FAERISTQAPP
+1048 FAETWQDISDD
-1059 NNKQYCLSSD
+1059 YCLLND
-1069 NIILPNRDGNMY
+1069 NIILPNRDGNFY
-1081 KSIFYGSYYNIYNGC
+1081 KSATHSGKYSNVYNGC
-1096 YVRNITPQNWND
+1096 YMLNITRQNWNNVRA
-1108 TGAEQFKQCY
+1108 GQLKNCY
-1118 LRIVFADGRKEDF
+1118 IQIVFADGHKEDF
-1131 DGASESFMYSM
+1131 DIDSNSWLSSM
-1142 IKIGNKLLA
+1142 IKIGDKLLA
-1151 FVAKYV
+1151 FVTNRIGTV
-1157 NSASS
+1157 ENRT

-1169 DDIHENWDDPQ
+1169 DDIHTNWDDPS
-1180 TPLEFHEVTAKGNK
+1180 TPLEFHEVTAKDNK
-1194 LNGKTLAEGFL
+1194 LNGKTLAAGFL
-1205 NLSDSG
+1205 NLSYSG
-1211 STYAKNGLS
+1211 GEYAKNGLS
-1220 SYQYYNYTGSDGS
+1220 SYQHYNYRSNDNI
-1233 SEEFPSNDLPIIH
+1233 PSNDLPIIH

-1257 MQNQNE
+1257 MQNQNYD
-1263 NYSGNPIPIGIRL
+1263 YSGNPIPIGMIL
-1276 DLEKHEVTDVSLKV
+1276 DLEKYEVTDVSLKV
-1290 GLPAGGDGSFFAVWP
+1290 DLPAGNDDSYFTVFP
-1305 VCYQYNIGCYKKEGP
+1305 NCYQYNIECYKKEGP
-1320 FYQIIK
+1320 FYQIIQ
-1326 RGKLGSTFDS
+1326 RGRLRDATKYM

-1355 IMVTCRK
+1355 IMVSCRK

-1370 NGSTFDAIK
+1370 DGSTFTAES

-1392 PTGTPSFLTGGTT
+1392 PTGTPSFLTGGTA

>member
-37 KARYGLPVIVS
+37 KARYGLPVMVS
-48 ETGYIDPSLLEGGSV
+48 ETGYIDPSLIEGGSV
-63 GGGTTENRV
+63 GGGVTESRV
-72 VELINDKLQ
+72 KELIKNNLQ
-81 PYNNGVEIKAD
+81 PYNDGVEIKAD
-92 IDSKVSKLELS
+92 ID
-103 EEIKNQIQ
+103 
-111 QNIEVKTE
+111 
-119 ITNVI
+119 
-124 DEKLTPYNNGQ
+124 D
-135 EIKDD
+135 
-140 IDGKASKSELPD
+140 KASKSELPD

-170 VIKEQIQ
+170 
-177 QGSEVKTEITNIVGD
+177 IVGD

-197 TNGQEIKN
+197 ANGQEIKN

-220 VVFDGEEGAT
+220 VVFDTQTGST

-239 DNITPPTPENVIEKT
+239 DNITPPMPENVIEKT

-281 TTYESDF
+281 TTYENDF
-288 ATFASEQGSTI
+288 ATFAGEQGSTI

-309 GTQGQGITEAKLSEC
+309 GTQGQGITETKLSEC
-324 LNPYSTSSAD
+324 LSPYSTSSAD

-353 KFNSEFAVFDDQTG
+353 KFNSEFAVFDGQTG

-381 AGDPTA
+381 GGDPTA

-440 VNEKITEKITEK
+440 INDKITEKITEK

-461 IKNAIDAKPNADDV
+461 IKNAIDAKPNAEDV

-481 SPFGTTNKQ
+481 SPFGVTNKQ
-490 YIGTEIVAKIEDI
+490 YIGTEIVTKIEDI

-527 TVLSQSM
+527 TILSQSM
-534 SPYSQSVGDIAE
+534 SPYSQSVGDITA

-551 KNDVNLKVNTTDY
+551 KDDVNLKVNTTDY
-564 DADFNNFDA
+564 DADFSNFDA
-573 EQGATKGAKIQ
+573 EQGSTKGAKIQ

-596 NKVDVSAMSPYNTDP
+596 NKVDVSAMSPYNADS

-626 KTDDEIKL
+626 KTDEQIKD
-634 LAEAQISKD
+634 LAKQQITTEAQA
-643 CEVGGT
+643 GGV
-649 IDLAIDAKIGDN
+649 IDTAIDAKIGGD
-661 LLEKTDL
+661 LLNKTDL

-688 SAGGGGHTDER
+688 SAGGGHTDER

-736 LAPYGVTEIS
+736 LAPYGATEIS
-746 QTGADIKAAID
+746 QTGADIQAAIN

-769 KDLAGGQVEANA
+769 KELADGQITLNA
-781 VVPTDMGEFYTD
+781 VVPTDMGEFYTGD

-803 NAILAGGDPSDPSV
+803 NAILAGGDPANPSV

-830 KQAGADIQN
+830 TQAGADIQN

-845 TNAFAPY
+845 SNAFAPY

-861 QALQNSIFNNR
+861 QTLQNSILNNR
-872 INDVDD
+872 INEVDD
-878 SIVPAI
+878 SIVPTI
-884 KDTMGYGSEFEVKK
+884 KATMGYSGFEVKD
-898 ADIINSNYIPGVL
+898 ADIINSANYISNSL
-911 NLQAFIY
+911 NIYAFIY
-918 VERNNSYTYVDPA
+918 VKGNNSYTFVDPKD
-931 NGKLKRLKCD
+931 GKLKRLKCD
-941 TDTIEEIAQLTNSYY
+941 TNTIEEIAQLTYNASAV
-956 CYRFLKCYTE
+956 YRFMKCYSE
-966 PDFIICL
+966 PDFIICV
-973 FCAKPG
+973 FAG
-979 FMGGSGV
+979 VSGTSGV

-993 GQTWSVFTYQDG
+993 GQTWSVFTYQDYCISG
-1005 TKISKNPT
+1005 TST
-1013 PFFFKDKNGNYYLI
+1013 PFFFKDKNGNYYLHDCWSSSQSI
-1027 DQGDNSTYIYRL
+1027 WDSKNIRL
-1039 QVDNLSASL
+1039 QVNDLSASL
-1048 FAERISTQAPP
+1048 YADSVVDYQ
-1059 NNKQYCLSSD
+1059 NNYNYCLFND
-1069 NIILPNRDGNMY
+1069 NIILPNRDGNFY
-1081 KSIFYGSYYNIYNGC
+1081 KSLAIFQQFNIYYGC
-1096 YVRNITPQNWND
+1096 PMRNITPQNWND
-1108 TGAEQFKQCY
+1108 VGEGQFKQCY
-1118 LRIVFADGRKEDF
+1118 LRIVFADGRKENF
-1131 DGASESFMYSM
+1131 DGGSSDRMYSM

-1151 FVAKYV
+1151 FGAKYITDRV
-1157 NSASS
+1157 

-1169 DDIHENWDDPQ
+1169 DDIHENWDDPL
-1180 TPLEFHEVTAKGNK
+1180 TPLEFHEVTAKDNR
-1194 LNGKTLAEGFL
+1194 LNGKTLAAGFL
-1205 NLSDSG
+1205 NLSNQG
-1211 STYAKNGLS
+1211 GEYAKNGLS
-1220 SYQYYNYTGSDGS
+1220 SYSFYNYASLGSNITNVPKGS
-1233 SEEFPSNDLPIIH
+1233 LNDVPIIH
-1246 IEADRYVYMIG
+1246 IEADRYVYMMG

-1263 NYSGNPIPIGIRL
+1263 NYSGDPIPIGMRL

-1290 GLPAGGDGSFFAVWP
+1290 DLPSGRYFNAWP
-1305 VCYQYNIGCYKKEGP
+1305 SCYQYSIGCYKKEGP

-1326 RGKLGSTFDS
+1326 RGSLRNGACDL

-1347 VDSFQVGD
+1347 VDSFHVGD
-1355 IMVTCRK
+1355 ILVSCRK

-1379 YPLLAEIITDLTL
+1379 YPILAEIITDLTL
-1392 PTGTPSFLTGGTT
+1392 PTGTPSFLTGGTA

>member
-29 GGTSDADK
+29 GGASDADK
-37 KARYGLPVIVS
+37 KARYGLPVMVS
-48 ETGYIDPSLLEGGSV
+48 ETGYIDPSLIEGGSV

-111 QNIEVKTE
+111 QNIEVKNE

-124 DEKLTPYNNGQ
+124 DDKLTPYNNGQ

-161 TEIKNEISN
+161 TEIKNE
-170 VIKEQIQ
+170 V
-177 QGSEVKTEITNIVGD
+177 TNIVGET
-192 KLAPY
+192 LTPY
-197 TNGQEIKN
+197 ANGQEIKD

-214 DYDADF
+214 DYEADF
-220 VVFDGEEGAT
+220 VVFDTQTGST

-281 TTYESDF
+281 TTYENDF
-288 ATFASEQGSTI
+288 ATFAGEQGSTI

-309 GTQGQGITEAKLSEC
+309 GTQGGGVTEEKLSEC
-324 LNPYSTSSAD
+324 LSPYSTSSAN

-367 NTKGEKIKAYIDDH
+367 TTKGEKIKAYIDDH
-381 AGDPTA
+381 VGDPTA

-398 GDKAQTGAEIQ
+398 DDKAQTGAEIQ
-409 AAIASAGKT
+409 AAIANAGKT
-418 DEQIKQLVTE
+418 DEQIKELIKE
-428 QITTEITQGGSP
+428 QIGTDP
-440 VNEKITEKITEK
+440 VVNEKITEKITEK

-461 IKNAIDAKPNADDV
+461 IKAEIDTKPNADEV

-527 TVLSQSM
+527 TVLSQSL

-551 KNDVNLKVNTTDY
+551 KNDVNLKVNITDY

-573 EQGATKGAKIQ
+573 ETGATKGAKIQ
-584 SYINKELTGGLA
+584 SYINKELTSGLA
-596 NKVDVSAMSPYNTDP
+596 NKVDVSAMSPYNGNP

-626 KTDDEIKL
+626 KTDEQIKD
-634 LAEAQISKD
+634 LAKQQITTEAQA
-643 CEVGGT
+643 GGV
-649 IDLAIDAKIGDN
+649 IDTAIDAKISDN
-661 LLEKTDL
+661 LLEKIDL
-668 APYGQTDKTQIG
+668 AHYGQTDKTQIG

-736 LAPYGVTEIS
+736 LAPYGATEIS

-803 NAILAGGDPSDPSV
+803 NAILAAGGGSDPSNPSV

-861 QALQNSIFNNR
+861 QALQTSIFNRR
-872 INDVDD
+872 INEVDD
-878 SIVPAI
+878 SIIPSI
-884 KDTMGYGSEFEVKK
+884 KATMGYSGFEVKK
-898 ADIINSNYIPGVL
+898 ADIINS
-911 NLQAFIY
+911 
-918 VERNNSYTYVDPA
+918 
-931 NGKLKRLKCD
+931 
-941 TDTIEEIAQLTNSYY
+941 
-956 CYRFLKCYTE
+956 
-966 PDFIICL
+966 
-973 FCAKPG
+973 
-979 FMGGSGV
+979 
-986 NAFSRDG
+986 
-993 GQTWSVFTYQDG
+993 
-1005 TKISKNPT
+1005 
-1013 PFFFKDKNGNYYLI
+1013 
-1027 DQGDNSTYIYRL
+1027 
-1039 QVDNLSASL
+1039 
-1048 FAERISTQAPP
+1048 
-1059 NNKQYCLSSD
+1059 
-1069 NIILPNRDGNMY
+1069 
-1081 KSIFYGSYYNIYNGC
+1081 
-1096 YVRNITPQNWND
+1096 
-1108 TGAEQFKQCY
+1108 
-1118 LRIVFADGRKEDF
+1118 
-1131 DGASESFMYSM
+1131 
-1142 IKIGNKLLA
+1142 
-1151 FVAKYV
+1151 
-1157 NSASS
+1157 
-1162 YLAMAVC
+1162 
-1169 DDIHENWDDPQ
+1169 
-1180 TPLEFHEVTAKGNK
+1180 
-1194 LNGKTLAEGFL
+1194 
-1205 NLSDSG
+1205 DS
-1211 STYAKNGLS
+1211 
-1220 SYQYYNYTGSDGS
+1220 
-1233 SEEFPSNDLPIIH
+1233 
-1246 IEADRYVYMIG
+1246 
-1257 MQNQNE
+1257 
-1263 NYSGNPIPIGIRL
+1263 
-1276 DLEKHEVTDVSLKV
+1276 
-1290 GLPAGGDGSFFAVWP
+1290 
-1305 VCYQYNIGCYKKEGP
+1305 
-1320 FYQIIK
+1320 
-1326 RGKLGSTFDS
+1326 
-1336 YYAKISQKSVV
+1336 
-1347 VDSFQVGD
+1347 
-1355 IMVTCRK
+1355 
-1362 MGESWLEC
+1362 
-1370 NGSTFDAIK
+1370 
-1379 YPLLAEIITDLTL
+1379 
-1392 PTGTPSFLTGGTT
+1392 
-1405 TFKVYIKAK
+1405 

>member
-29 GGTSDADK
+29 GGASDADK
-37 KARYGLPVIVS
+37 KARYGLPVMVS
-48 ETGYIDPSLLEGGSV
+48 ETGYIDPSLIEGGSV

-111 QNIEVKTE
+111 QNIEVKNE

-124 DEKLTPYNNGQ
+124 DDKLTPYNNGQ

-152 IIKNQLQQN
+152 IIKNQ
-161 TEIKNEISN
+161 
-170 VIKEQIQ
+170 IQ
-177 QGSEVKTEITNIVGD
+177 QGSEVKTEITNIVGET
-192 KLAPY
+192 LAPY
-197 TNGQEIKN
+197 ANGQEIKN
-205 EVNEKVNTS
+205 EVNEKVNTT
-214 DYDADF
+214 DYEADF

-239 DNITPPTPENVIEKT
+239 DNITPPMPENVIEKT

-288 ATFASEQGSTI
+288 ATFASEAGSTI

-309 GTQGQGITEAKLSEC
+309 GTQGGGVTESKLSEC

-367 NTKGEKIKAYIDDH
+367 TTKGEKIKAYIDDH
-381 AGDPTA
+381 VGDPTA

-418 DEQIKQLVTE
+418 DEQIKQL
-428 QITTEITQGGSP
+428 IINEITQGGSP
-440 VNEKITEKITEK
+440 VDDKITEKLTEK

-461 IKNAIDAKPNADDV
+461 IKAEIDTKPNAEDV

-527 TVLSQSM
+527 TVLSQSL

-551 KNDVNLKVNTTDY
+551 KNDVNLKVNITDY

-573 EQGATKGAKIQ
+573 ETGATKGAKIQ
-584 SYINKELTGGLA
+584 SYINKELTSGLA
-596 NKVDVSAMSPYNTDP
+596 NKVDVSAMSPYNGNP

-626 KTDDEIKL
+626 KTDEQIKD
-634 LAEAQISKD
+634 LAKQQITTEAQA
-643 CEVGGT
+643 GGV
-649 IDLAIDAKIGDN
+649 IDTAIDAKIGDN

-688 SAGGGGHTDER
+688 SAGGGHTDER

-736 LAPYGVTEIS
+736 LAPYGATEIS
-746 QTGADIKAAID
+746 QTGTDIQTAIN
-757 AVEAKTKTDQEI
+757 AVESKTKTDQEI
-769 KDLAGGQVEANA
+769 KELADGQIELNA

-803 NAILAGGDPSDPSV
+803 NAILAGGSPDNPSV

-830 KQAGADIQN
+830 TQAGADIQN

-845 TNAFAPY
+845 TNAGAPY

-861 QALQNSIFNNR
+861 QALQNSIFNR
-872 INDVDD
+872 KINEVDD
-878 SIVPAI
+878 SIVPTI
-884 KDTMGYGSEFEVKK
+884 KATMGYSGFEVKK
-898 ADIINSNYIPGVL
+898 ADIINSD
-911 NLQAFIY
+911 
-918 VERNNSYTYVDPA
+918 S
-931 NGKLKRLKCD
+931 
-941 TDTIEEIAQLTNSYY
+941 
-956 CYRFLKCYTE
+956 
-966 PDFIICL
+966 
-973 FCAKPG
+973 
-979 FMGGSGV
+979 
-986 NAFSRDG
+986 
-993 GQTWSVFTYQDG
+993 
-1005 TKISKNPT
+1005 
-1013 PFFFKDKNGNYYLI
+1013 
-1027 DQGDNSTYIYRL
+1027 
-1039 QVDNLSASL
+1039 
-1048 FAERISTQAPP
+1048 
-1059 NNKQYCLSSD
+1059 
-1069 NIILPNRDGNMY
+1069 LPN
-1081 KSIFYGSYYNIYNGC
+1081 
-1096 YVRNITPQNWND
+1096 
-1108 TGAEQFKQCY
+1108 
-1118 LRIVFADGRKEDF
+1118 
-1131 DGASESFMYSM
+1131 
-1142 IKIGNKLLA
+1142 
-1151 FVAKYV
+1151 
-1157 NSASS
+1157 
-1162 YLAMAVC
+1162 
-1169 DDIHENWDDPQ
+1169 
-1180 TPLEFHEVTAKGNK
+1180 PL
-1194 LNGKTLAEGFL
+1194 
-1205 NLSDSG
+1205 
-1211 STYAKNGLS
+1211 
-1220 SYQYYNYTGSDGS
+1220 
-1233 SEEFPSNDLPIIH
+1233 
-1246 IEADRYVYMIG
+1246 
-1257 MQNQNE
+1257 NQ
-1263 NYSGNPIPIGIRL
+1263 
-1276 DLEKHEVTDVSLKV
+1276 
-1290 GLPAGGDGSFFAVWP
+1290 
-1305 VCYQYNIGCYKKEGP
+1305 
-1320 FYQIIK
+1320 
-1326 RGKLGSTFDS
+1326 
-1336 YYAKISQKSVV
+1336 
-1347 VDSFQVGD
+1347 
-1355 IMVTCRK
+1355 
-1362 MGESWLEC
+1362 
-1370 NGSTFDAIK
+1370 
-1379 YPLLAEIITDLTL
+1379 
-1392 PTGTPSFLTGGTT
+1392 
-1405 TFKVYIKAK
+1405 